1 MANKKNVETNKK
13 NTEIKNK
20 KSNEIE
26 QKKPTQKK
34 KRRLHSHLK
43 VNIPLFQSLMMILPS
58 LAKHA
63 AAESIDN
70 SSDAADQVTANNVTE
85 KDVTD
90 DHSKADS
97 SAVAL
102 QEAQTSDS
110 DVNSTLNASH
120 APHGSSSHLVPS
132 HHLSTLSHPQVHY
145 IPSVSMP
152 TISSGSNGQPTHSNA
167 PKTPALPVTFM
178 PEVIKGTYGELH
190 VDANGQYTFV
200 LNPNSPQYILL
211 NQHQPGTDHFA
222 LHLSNGS
229 SIIVQIPVT
238 GKQDTPSIS
247 GDLTGVV
254 TEDHNIDSQGL
265 LHANGKIDVI
275 DPDQNESSV
284 TPEVISGK
292 YGSLTIDADGHWQ
305 YQVDNSLSNVQA
317 LTAATSLHESFTI
330 HTKDGTPQTIDMT
343 IGGNDDNAVITGMG
357 KGSVTEESQL
367 QTSGTLSVID
377 ADTGEAHFSNTDIVG
392 SFGTLHLTDSGKWT
406 YDLDNTN
413 PAVQALGQGSTATDP
428 FTVHSADGTPHN
440 VTINVRGTNDNPVVS
455 SQSPHLPSKANIS
468 APPSGLGK
476 TIYEDVNVQNGHLHT
491 GGQLHVD
498 DKDFNESTFLPENL
512 HGAYGELKLTSQ
524 GTWSYI
530 ANNNN
535 PNIEQLNNGDTLT
548 ERFKIHT
555 KDGSVFELNVYING
569 TNDKATVST
578 ATVSI
583 DETDRAVT
591 ASGTL
596 TSTDVDNA
604 DNTFT
609 PNSISGTN
617 GDLTIDANGHWS
629 FTANSAFN
637 QLNVGDK
644 VEETFTVSSVDGTPS
659 TIKVTINGTNDK
671 ATVSSATVTIDE
683 TDKAVTTSGTLTS
696 TDVDNPDNT
705 FTPGSISG
713 TNGDLT
719 IDANGHWTFTAN
731 STFNQLNVGDKVE
744 ETFTVSSIDGT
755 TSTIKVTLNGTNDK
769 ATVSSATVA
778 IDEIDKAV
786 TTSGT
791 LTSTDV
797 DNPNNTFTPD
807 SISGTNGDLTID
819 ANGHWAF
826 AANSAFNQLNVGDKV
841 EESFTVSSV
850 DGTPSTIK
858 VTINGTNDA
867 ATVSSATVAID
878 ETDTAISTSGTLT
891 STDVDNPDNA
901 FTPDSITGT
910 NGDLTID
917 ANGHWAFTANSAFN
931 QLNVGDKVEETFTV
945 SSIDGTPSTI
955 KVTINGTNDAA
966 TVSTATVAVDETDT
980 AISTSGT
987 LTSTNV
993 DNPDNAFTPDSITGT
1008 NGDLTI
1014 DANGH
1019 WNFTANSAF
1028 NQLNV
1033 GDKIEE
1039 TFTVSSIDGTTSTIK
1054 VMINGTNDTATVS
1067 TATVSVDETDSAI
1080 TTSGTLTSTD
1090 VDNPD
1095 NTFTPDSI
1103 AGTNGDLTIDANGL
1117 WSFTANSAF
1126 NQLNVG
1132 DKVEETFTVS
1142 SVDGTTSTIKV
1153 TINGTNDAATVSS
1166 ATVAI
1171 DETDKATTT
1180 SGTLTSTDVDN
1191 PDNAF
1196 TPDSISGTNGDLTI
1210 DATGHW
1216 VFTAN
1221 SAFNQLNIGDKVEET
1236 FTVSSIDGTPSTI
1249 KVTINGTNDT
1259 ATVSSATV
1267 AIDETDKAVTTSGT
1281 LTSID
1286 VDNPDN
1292 AFTPDSISGTNGDL
1306 TIDAN
1311 GHWVFTANSAFNQL
1325 NVGDKVEETF
1335 TVSSVDGTPST
1346 IKVTINGTND
1356 TATVS
1361 SATVAIDETDIAVTT
1376 SGTLTSTDVDN
1387 PDNAFTPDSIAGTNG
1402 NLTIDTN
1409 GHWTFTANSAFN
1421 QLNVGDKVEETFTV
1435 SSIDGTPSTIKVTIN
1450 GTNDA
1455 ATVSTATV
1463 SVDETDKAVT
1473 TSGTLTST
1481 DVDNP
1486 DNTFAPDSISGTNG
1500 DLTIDAT
1507 GHWVFIANSAFN
1519 QLNVGDKVE
1528 ETFTVSSIDG
1538 TPSTIKVTIN
1548 GTNDAATVSSATVAI
1563 DETDKAVTTSGTLT
1577 STDVDNP
1584 DNAFQPDSISG
1595 TNGDLIIDASGHWMF
1610 TANSAFNQLNVG
1622 DKVEETF
1629 TMSSVDGTPSTI
1641 KVTIN
1646 GTNDTATVSSA
1657 TVAIDET
1664 DKAVTTSGTLT
1675 SIDVDNPDNAFTPDS
1690 ISGTNGDLTIDA
1702 TGHWVFIANSAFNQL
1717 NVGDKVEETFTVSS
1731 IDGTPSTIKVTI
1743 NGTNDAAT
1751 VSSAT
1756 VAIDETDKAVTT
1768 SGTLTSTDVDNP
1780 DNTFTPDSIGG
1791 TNGNLTIDANGH
1803 WIFTA
1808 NSAFNQLNI
1817 GDKVEESFTVSS
1829 VDGTPS
1835 TIKVMINGTND
1846 TATVSSATVAI
1857 DETDKA
1863 VTTSGTLTST
1873 DVDNPD
1879 NTFTPDSISGTNGDL
1894 TIDANGH
1901 WAFTANS
1908 AFNQLN
1914 VGDKVEETFTVSSV
1928 DGTPST
1934 IKVTI
1939 NGTNDAA
1946 TVSSA
1951 TVAIDETDKAVTTS
1965 GTLTSTDV
1973 DNPDNTF
1980 TPDSISGTNGDLT
1993 IDANGHWVF
2002 TASSSFNQLN
2012 VGDKVEETFTVSSID
2027 GTASTIKVTI
2037 NGTNDKAT
2045 VSTATVSVDETDK
2058 AVTTSGTLTSTDVDN
2073 PDNTFTPDSI
2083 TGTNGNLTIGA
2094 NGQWTFTPN
2103 SAFNQL
2109 NVGDKVEE
2117 TFTVTSVD
2125 GTPSTIKVTING
2137 TNDAATVSSA
2147 TIAIDETDKAVTTS
2161 GTLTSTDVDNPD
2173 NTFTPDSIAGTNGN
2187 LTIGANGQWT
2197 FTANSAFNQ
2206 LNVGDKV
2213 EETFTVSSVDGTP
2226 STIKVT
2232 INGTN
2237 DKATV
2242 SSATVAIDETDKAVT
2257 TSGTLISNDVD
2268 NPDNAFTPDSI
2279 SGTNGDL
2286 TIDANGH
2293 WVFTANSAFNQ
2304 LNVGDKVEETFTV
2317 SSIDGTPSTI
2327 KVTINGTNDAATVS
2341 SATVAIDETDKAVT
2355 TSGTLTSTD
2364 VDNPDNAFTPD
2375 SISGTN
2381 GDLTIDANGHWTFT
2395 ANSAFNQLNVGDK
2408 VEETFTVSSVDG
2420 TPSTIKVTIN
2430 GTNDAA
2436 TVSSATVAIDETDKA
2451 TTTSGTLTST
2461 DVDNPDNTFTPDSI
2475 TGANGDLTIDANGH
2489 WAFTANSAFNQLNVG
2504 DKVEET
2510 FTVSSVDGT
2519 SSTIKVTINGTNDVA
2534 TVSTATVS
2542 VDETDKAVTTS
2553 GTLTST
2559 DVDNPDN
2566 TFTPDSIVGA
2576 NGDLTIDANGHWVF
2590 TANSAF
2596 NQLNVGDKVE
2606 ETFTVTSVDGTP
2618 STIKVTINGTND
2630 AATVS
2635 SATVA
2640 IDETDKAVTTSG
2652 TLTSTDVDNTD
2663 NTFTPDSVVG
2673 SNGDLTIDANGHWTF
2688 TANSAFNQLNV
2699 GDKVEE
2705 TFTVS
2710 SIDGTPSTI
2719 KVTINGTNDAATVS
2733 SATVAIDET
2742 DKAVTTSGTLTNTD
2756 VDNPDNTFTP
2766 DSISGTNGDLT
2777 IDTNGH
2783 WVFTANSTFNQLNVG
2798 DKVEE
2803 TFTVSSIDGTPS
2815 TIKITINGT
2824 NDKAVISGTSAG
2836 AVTEESQL
2844 QTSGSLTVTDVD
2856 AGQGHFS
2863 NTDIAG
2869 TLGTLHLTNSGTWT
2883 YDLDNTNPTVQALGK
2898 GTTATDTITVHS
2910 ADGTPHQ
2917 ITITVNGTNDKAIIG
2932 GTNSGAVT
2940 EESQLQT
2947 SGTLTV
2953 TDVDTG
2959 EAHFSNTDIAGTL
2972 GTLHLT
2978 DNGTWTY
2985 DLDNTNPQVQ
2995 ALGKGA
3001 TATDTITVNSAD
3013 GTPHQITIT
3022 VNGTNDTAVI
3032 GGTSAGAVT
3041 EETQLQTSGSLT
3053 ITDTDT
3059 GEAHF
3064 SNTDIKGSLGTLHL
3078 TDAGQWTYDLDN
3090 TNPTVQAL
3098 GKGAAT
3104 TDTITVTSADG
3115 TTHQVTIAVN
3125 GTNDKA
3131 IITGTNT
3138 GAVTED
3144 QDLTNQ
3150 LNVHPNYMLT
3160 QGKLFIT
3167 DVDTNEAT
3175 FPMQSGI
3182 VGDHGIGS
3190 FTLIPSGIWLFSADS
3205 KQAAVQALGVG
3216 ETLTESTT
3224 ITSVDGTQKT
3234 ILITIN
3240 GTNDA
3245 PVITPVAT
3253 QTVTEDGSKTIT
3265 FHATDID
3272 TTDTLTPSVSATHGS
3287 ASLNAQGEIVFTPDA
3302 NYNGPASVV
3311 LSVTD
3316 GHTTTS
3322 QTINVDVTPAN
3333 DAPVINPI
3341 VPVSATED
3349 GAVVT
3354 GQLTSTD
3361 IDTGDTATFTTTSTQ
3376 GGFTLN
3382 ADGSY
3387 NLDPTDASF
3396 QHLKAGEI
3404 STFTIPVTVTDSA
3417 GATDTKDLVITVTGT
3432 NDTPVI
3438 SGVDT
3443 GALKE
3448 DVSVNPQSNELTATG
3463 KLDIVDIDTG
3473 EGSFISHGFN
3483 KTALQG
3489 HYGKLEISQDGSWS
3503 YSADNSQTAIQSL
3516 GEGEQLTDTI
3526 KVTSK
3531 DGTTHDVVVT
3541 INGTNDTAVIGGTSA
3556 GAVTEETQLQTS
3568 GTLTVTD
3575 TDTGE
3580 AHFANTDIQGTLGT
3594 LHLTDNGAWTYDL
3607 DNTNPAVQALG
3618 NGATATD
3625 TITVHSADG
3634 TPHQVTIT
3642 VNGTND
3648 NAVVGGVDTAS
3659 VTEKAAG
3666 DNMSP
3671 DHAQSGMATL
3681 RVSTLNANGHLSV
3694 IDPDSGQS
3702 GFADNNVGY
3711 NYHGTYGDLIL
3722 NPNGDWN
3729 YYADAGSLSHIG
3741 GRPTTRGSAI
3751 DKLGEGET
3759 LTDTITVHTKDGTP
3773 HNIVI
3778 TINGSNDRPYCSS
3791 EVQLN
3796 AGTEDTRQT
3805 ITAAQLL
3812 QNSIDVDKNDSGLLT
3827 VANLHPDHGSI
3838 LDNQN
3843 GTYTFT
3849 PEKDYNGKVHFTYDV
3864 KDAHGDVTHT
3874 GATSSLSAVADKAVI
3889 SGSDTGTIIE
3899 DHNVGHSSLQ
3909 PVVASGL
3916 LSVTDPDAG
3925 QDHFQVNL
3933 LLGEQ
3938 AIHDPF
3944 GGFLR
3949 ITPSGA
3955 WGYEVANS
3963 RLQSLAEGE
3972 VEKVVYRVYSADHTA
3987 HDITITVTGT
3997 NDQPSITAT
4006 TLAHGTEDTHYQM
4019 QVSQFGFSDI
4029 DTGDTLHSIAI
4040 TDLPS
4045 ATQGKFVLDGHDV
4058 TAGQHIPTADISK
4071 LQFIPAQDFNGD
4083 VQFKYTVNDGHDDS
4097 QEATNTLHI
4106 DAVGDKAV
4114 ISGVD
4119 TGDVYEN
4126 RNPDMSPD
4134 FAQSGMAHL
4143 TNSMIHVEGQLTI
4156 IDPDTGENS
4165 FDSKGIGYTYHG
4177 KYGHL
4182 ILNTDGK
4189 WFYGVATGTAD
4200 VNGGL
4205 TTNVGSTIDQLGAN
4219 ETLTDT
4225 ITIQSKDGTTHDI
4238 VITIHG
4244 DNDRPYCS
4252 SEVQL
4257 NSGKEDLAQTITATE
4272 LLANTIDVDSN
4283 DLGKLTVANLHAD
4296 HGSILDNQDGT
4307 YTFTPTKDY
4316 NGQIHFSYD
4325 VTDAHGGTTHTG
4337 ASTTLTATPDGA
4349 IISEVT
4355 TDHVTEDG
4363 SHSSHNAGVTTE
4375 LANGRLQVVDP
4386 DSGENKFQYS
4396 QFGESTVHDPFGGM
4410 LRIDSM
4416 GNWGYSVNNANLQ
4429 HLAQGQT
4436 ETVIYRVHSYDG
4448 TAYELHID
4456 VVGTNDAPTVT
4467 QVALSNG
4474 TEDTHY
4480 QMQASQFGFTDVD
4493 SGDTLHSVA
4502 ITDLPPATQG
4512 KFVLDGH
4519 DVTAGQHIP
4528 TADISKL
4535 QFVPAQD
4542 FNGDVQFK
4550 YTVNDGHDDSQEAT
4564 NTLHI
4569 DAVGDT
4575 AVITG
4580 TTTGDVDEGHGTYHD
4595 RSPNYAQLGM
4605 AKLTNDPLYT
4615 DGKLEII
4622 DPDTGEAQFDTKGI
4636 GYSYHGTYGQ
4646 LILNADGNWHYK
4658 VTVGSNQQNV
4668 ATKIDQLGDG
4678 QELTDTIT
4686 IYSKDGTA
4694 QDIVITI
4701 HGDNDRPYISSEVTL
4716 STGTED
4722 TALTFT
4728 KADLLAN
4735 TVDVDANDA
4744 GKLSIANLLVDH
4756 GSVVDNKD
4764 GTYTFTPTKDYN
4776 GQVHFSYDV
4785 TDAHGG
4791 TTHTGANTSLAAV
4804 NDAATFTGDSS
4815 SIKEDTNIHHNAHIT
4830 GSATIPDALSC
4841 HGHLIVS
4848 DADGHGEAALDL
4860 KGQPKI
4866 SLDGTYGHFD
4876 ITSTG
4881 TWVYKAD
4888 NKSTPIQDLDNG
4900 QTLTDSIEVTSK
4912 DGTKHSITVTING
4925 TTDDPTLHSLSD
4937 SGVQHSGPVEGNLL
4951 TGSGTDQGLSGAA
4964 TDTDSNAHLVL
4975 QDIQIKDPV
4984 SGYVAVRPGQ
4994 PHTMAGIG
5002 TLAIEANGHYTFTP
5016 EAGFTGKVPSMV
5028 YRVGDDGGNPIGDS
5042 SQNSLSIE
5050 VTPPLQHAPTV
5061 TGQTVSTNEDI
5072 TRTITTSEFGYSDQ
5086 DGDALQFVTISSI
5099 PSHGSLLLNGNAVT
5113 ANQQISKADLDAG
5126 HLTFTPNNNENGANY
5141 AQFTFT
5147 ANDGHKNSAGA
5158 TMVVDVNAV
5167 NDAPIVGSSFISSLE
5182 DKPHAFTTAD
5192 FKYSDIDGDALNH
5205 ITITNVAHG
5214 VLSLN
5219 GTTVNVGDDVS
5230 ASDVSSLIFTPT
5242 HNYFSSGVSGLGAV
5256 QFTANDGHL
5265 DSKEGS
5271 ILINIASVADP
5282 ATFSGDS
5289 TGVAKEDITLQ
5300 ASGTLTASD
5309 PDGTAGFT
5317 AVQGGAG
5324 IAGSKGYGHAHID
5337 VNGHWTYDLD
5347 NNHPI
5352 VQQLG
5357 EGQTDTETIT
5367 VQSADGTHH
5376 DIVVTITGTNDA
5388 PILGVNQ
5395 TSSTAG
5401 TLTETDVDVNDTH
5414 TFSIVSST
5422 GQFGSLSVDPN
5433 TGDYIYT
5440 PNTSITGMSYNS
5452 ATNSYHGVDV
5462 FEVKVSDGHTEDSK
5476 FITFDASGHVT
5487 MSPTGSLVTSTTVL
5501 HQPVVTTTQPT
5512 LPSGTNVAPT
5522 NTVTLDLASTSDSG
5536 SSQTD
5541 NLTNDTTPTITGHT
5555 DIPFSK
5561 VTIYDGSTPVG
5572 HSVSDASGQYS
5583 VAVSSLSEGDHNLS
5597 AKALAPS
5604 SVLPAT
5610 SSLLSVHIDTQVH
5623 VGIQTDP
5630 ITADNV
5636 INAQESNSSID
5647 ITGSVSGD
5655 YNAGDIVTLDVNRTQ
5670 HTGVV
5675 DAKGH
5680 YSIAVPGSELIAD
5693 ADQKIEASVA
5703 VTDTAGNSAHA
5714 TADVTYQVDT
5724 QVSVPTITFENA
5736 GADNLYSKAE
5746 IARGQANTITATVT
5760 PPGDAKIGEHLVVN
5774 GQDHVLDAHTLQHGI
5789 QIEVHPGSNVQATMT
5804 DEHGNTAGSQGFAAS
5819 AIPEPIIVR
5828 PPSGSH
5834 QVSGTLGVP
5843 PLLPSLTPVPTA
5855 QSGWRIHLPNGQ
5867 YVTSHHGQY
5876 GTLTID
5882 PQTGHLHYQEQ
5893 AQVHTG
5899 PHGSASGIGQHEDKF
5914 EVALQGSNQDEVVA
5928 HVNIQILS
5936 HGPGNSGKLTVGTEV
5951 VDMTI
5956 TPLVHTS
5963 HPAPPPPPPVQ
5974 HDEPD
5979 MASQADFTVTLSD
5992 DSNLDLT
5999 QQTHQEPDQK
6009 TSHHGAAAY
6018 LDALGIKPDATST
6031 TVHDQPADMDIV
6043 LAQVDQQDATTHDQA
6058 HLDMSDALEHHDANI
6073 NHNQDDEHHHNDI
6086 DGLPDIDPN
6095 S

>member
-1 MANKKNVETNKK
+1 MANKKNVEANKK

-20 KSNEIE
+20 KSNKLE

-90 DHSKADS
+90 DHNKADS

-110 DVNSTLNASH
+110 DVNSTLSASH
-120 APHGSSSHLVPS
+120 AAHGSSSHLVPS

-152 TISSGSNGQPTHSNA
+152 TISSGSNGQPIHSNA
-167 PKTPALPVTFM
+167 PTTPALPVTFM

-343 IGGNDDNAVITGMG
+343 IGGNDDNAVITGVDAGTLTEDLTTQVQGQLSVTDSDLGEDHFQASQVTSNFGTLSITKDGAWTYSLDNNNPVVQRLGQGSTATDIVTVHSADGTAHQVMVTING
-357 KGSVTEESQL
+357 TNDHAVITSSTANSPSSFFAIGTSNGSSQVTEDKDLTVSGQLNITDIDSKEAHFSNSDLKGTLGTLHLKDNGDWTYDLDNKNPQVQALGQGSATTDIITIHSADGTPHQIAITVNGTNDKAVISGTSAGAVTEESQL
-367 QTSGTLSVID
+367 QTSGILTVTD
-377 ADTGEAHFSNTDIVG
+377 VDTGEAHFATSSTGSTDIAG
-392 SFGTLHLTDSGKWT
+392 SFGTLHLTDTGSWT

-413 PAVQALGQGSTATDP
+413 PTVQALGKGSTATDTI
-428 FTVHSADGTPHN
+428 TVHSADGTPHQ
-440 VTINVRGTNDNPVVS
+440 VTITV
-455 SQSPHLPSKANIS
+455 
-468 APPSGLGK
+468 
-476 TIYEDVNVQNGHLHT
+476 
-491 GGQLHVD
+491 
-498 DKDFNESTFLPENL
+498 
-512 HGAYGELKLTSQ
+512 
-524 GTWSYI
+524 
-530 ANNNN
+530 
-535 PNIEQLNNGDTLT
+535 
-548 ERFKIHT
+548 
-555 KDGSVFELNVYING
+555 NG
-569 TNDKATVST
+569 TNDA
-578 ATVSI
+578 
-583 DETDRAVT
+583 
-591 ASGTL
+591 
-596 TSTDVDNA
+596 
-604 DNTFT
+604 
-609 PNSISGTN
+609 
-617 GDLTIDANGHWS
+617 
-629 FTANSAFN
+629 
-637 QLNVGDK
+637 
-644 VEETFTVSSVDGTPS
+644 
-659 TIKVTINGTNDK
+659 
-671 ATVSSATVTIDE
+671 ATVSSATVAIYE

-696 TDVDNPDNT
+696 TDVDNPDNA

-719 IDANGHWTFTAN
+719 IDANGHW
-731 STFNQLNVGDKVE
+731 
-744 ETFTVSSIDGT
+744 
-755 TSTIKVTLNGTNDK
+755 
-769 ATVSSATVA
+769 
-778 IDEIDKAV
+778 
-786 TTSGT
+786 
-791 LTSTDV
+791 
-797 DNPNNTFTPD
+797 
-807 SISGTNGDLTID
+807 
-819 ANGHWAF
+819 
-826 AANSAFNQLNVGDKV
+826 
-841 EESFTVSSV
+841 
-850 DGTPSTIK
+850 
-858 VTINGTNDA
+858 
-867 ATVSSATVAID
+867 
-878 ETDTAISTSGTLT
+878 
-891 STDVDNPDNA
+891 
-901 FTPDSITGT
+901 
-910 NGDLTID
+910 
-917 ANGHWAFTANSAFN
+917 AFTAN
-931 QLNVGDKVEETFTV
+931 G
-945 SSIDGTPSTI
+945 
-955 KVTINGTNDAA
+955 
-966 TVSTATVAVDETDT
+966 
-980 AISTSGT
+980 
-987 LTSTNV
+987 
-993 DNPDNAFTPDSITGT
+993 
-1008 NGDLTI
+1008 
-1014 DANGH
+1014 
-1019 WNFTANSAF
+1019 
-1028 NQLNV
+1028 
-1033 GDKIEE
+1033 
-1039 TFTVSSIDGTTSTIK
+1039 
-1054 VMINGTNDTATVS
+1054 
-1067 TATVSVDETDSAI
+1067 
-1080 TTSGTLTSTD
+1080 
-1090 VDNPD
+1090 
-1095 NTFTPDSI
+1095 
-1103 AGTNGDLTIDANGL
+1103 
-1117 WSFTANSAF
+1117 
-1126 NQLNVG
+1126 
-1132 DKVEETFTVS
+1132 
-1142 SVDGTTSTIKV
+1142 
-1153 TINGTNDAATVSS
+1153 
-1166 ATVAI
+1166 
-1171 DETDKATTT
+1171 
-1180 SGTLTSTDVDN
+1180 
-1191 PDNAF
+1191 
-1196 TPDSISGTNGDLTI
+1196 
-1210 DATGHW
+1210 
-1216 VFTAN
+1216 
-1221 SAFNQLNIGDKVEET
+1221 
-1236 FTVSSIDGTPSTI
+1236 
-1249 KVTINGTNDT
+1249 
-1259 ATVSSATV
+1259 
-1267 AIDETDKAVTTSGT
+1267 
-1281 LTSID
+1281 
-1286 VDNPDN
+1286 
-1292 AFTPDSISGTNGDL
+1292 
-1306 TIDAN
+1306 
-1311 GHWVFTANSAFNQL
+1311 AFNQL

-1361 SATVAIDETDIAVTT
+1361 SATVAIDETD
-1376 SGTLTSTDVDN
+1376 
-1387 PDNAFTPDSIAGTNG
+1387 
-1402 NLTIDTN
+1402 
-1409 GHWTFTANSAFN
+1409 
-1421 QLNVGDKVEETFTV
+1421 
-1435 SSIDGTPSTIKVTIN
+1435 
-1450 GTNDA
+1450 
-1455 ATVSTATV
+1455 
-1463 SVDETDKAVT
+1463 
-1473 TSGTLTST
+1473 
-1481 DVDNP
+1481 
-1486 DNTFAPDSISGTNG
+1486 
-1500 DLTIDAT
+1500 
-1507 GHWVFIANSAFN
+1507 
-1519 QLNVGDKVE
+1519 
-1528 ETFTVSSIDG
+1528 
-1538 TPSTIKVTIN
+1538 
-1548 GTNDAATVSSATVAI
+1548 
-1563 DETDKAVTTSGTLT
+1563 
-1577 STDVDNP
+1577 
-1584 DNAFQPDSISG
+1584 
-1595 TNGDLIIDASGHWMF
+1595 
-1610 TANSAFNQLNVG
+1610 
-1622 DKVEETF
+1622 
-1629 TMSSVDGTPSTI
+1629 
-1641 KVTIN
+1641 
-1646 GTNDTATVSSA
+1646 
-1657 TVAIDET
+1657 
-1664 DKAVTTSGTLT
+1664 
-1675 SIDVDNPDNAFTPDS
+1675 
-1690 ISGTNGDLTIDA
+1690 
-1702 TGHWVFIANSAFNQL
+1702 
-1717 NVGDKVEETFTVSS
+1717 
-1731 IDGTPSTIKVTI
+1731 
-1743 NGTNDAAT
+1743 
-1751 VSSAT
+1751 
-1756 VAIDETDKAVTT
+1756 
-1768 SGTLTSTDVDNP
+1768 
-1780 DNTFTPDSIGG
+1780 
-1791 TNGNLTIDANGH
+1791 
-1803 WIFTA
+1803 
-1808 NSAFNQLNI
+1808 
-1817 GDKVEESFTVSS
+1817 
-1829 VDGTPS
+1829 
-1835 TIKVMINGTND
+1835 
-1846 TATVSSATVAI
+1846 
-1857 DETDKA
+1857 
-1863 VTTSGTLTST
+1863 
-1873 DVDNPD
+1873 
-1879 NTFTPDSISGTNGDL
+1879 
-1894 TIDANGH
+1894 
-1901 WAFTANS
+1901 
-1908 AFNQLN
+1908 
-1914 VGDKVEETFTVSSV
+1914 
-1928 DGTPST
+1928 
-1934 IKVTI
+1934 
-1939 NGTNDAA
+1939 
-1946 TVSSA
+1946 
-1951 TVAIDETDKAVTTS
+1951 
-1965 GTLTSTDV
+1965 
-1973 DNPDNTF
+1973 
-1980 TPDSISGTNGDLT
+1980 
-1993 IDANGHWVF
+1993 
-2002 TASSSFNQLN
+2002 
-2012 VGDKVEETFTVSSID
+2012 
-2027 GTASTIKVTI
+2027 
-2037 NGTNDKAT
+2037 
-2045 VSTATVSVDETDK
+2045 
-2058 AVTTSGTLTSTDVDN
+2058 
-2073 PDNTFTPDSI
+2073 
-2083 TGTNGNLTIGA
+2083 
-2094 NGQWTFTPN
+2094 
-2103 SAFNQL
+2103 
-2109 NVGDKVEE
+2109 
-2117 TFTVTSVD
+2117 
-2125 GTPSTIKVTING
+2125 
-2137 TNDAATVSSA
+2137 
-2147 TIAIDETDKAVTTS
+2147 KAVTTS

-2173 NTFTPDSIAGTNGN
+2173 NTFTPDSIAGTNG
-2187 LTIGANGQWT
+2187 
-2197 FTANSAFNQ
+2197 
-2206 LNVGDKV
+2206 
-2213 EETFTVSSVDGTP
+2213 
-2226 STIKVT
+2226 
-2232 INGTN
+2232 
-2237 DKATV
+2237 
-2242 SSATVAIDETDKAVT
+2242 
-2257 TSGTLISNDVD
+2257 
-2268 NPDNAFTPDSI
+2268 
-2279 SGTNGDL
+2279 DL
-2286 TIDANGH
+2286 TIDATGH

-2304 LNVGDKVEETFTV
+2304 LN
-2317 SSIDGTPSTI
+2317 I
-2327 KVTINGTNDAATVS
+2327 
-2341 SATVAIDETDKAVT
+2341 
-2355 TSGTLTSTD
+2355 
-2364 VDNPDNAFTPD
+2364 
-2375 SISGTN
+2375 
-2381 GDLTIDANGHWTFT
+2381 
-2395 ANSAFNQLNVGDK
+2395 GDK
-2408 VEETFTVSSVDG
+2408 VEETFTVSSV
-2420 TPSTIKVTIN
+2420 
-2430 GTNDAA
+2430 
-2436 TVSSATVAIDETDKA
+2436 
-2451 TTTSGTLTST
+2451 
-2461 DVDNPDNTFTPDSI
+2461 
-2475 TGANGDLTIDANGH
+2475 
-2489 WAFTANSAFNQLNVG
+2489 
-2504 DKVEET
+2504 
-2510 FTVSSVDGT
+2510 
-2519 SSTIKVTINGTNDVA
+2519 
-2534 TVSTATVS
+2534 
-2542 VDETDKAVTTS
+2542 
-2553 GTLTST
+2553 
-2559 DVDNPDN
+2559 
-2566 TFTPDSIVGA
+2566 
-2576 NGDLTIDANGHWVF
+2576 
-2590 TANSAF
+2590 
-2596 NQLNVGDKVE
+2596 
-2606 ETFTVTSVDGTP
+2606 
-2618 STIKVTINGTND
+2618 
-2630 AATVS
+2630 
-2635 SATVA
+2635 
-2640 IDETDKAVTTSG
+2640 
-2652 TLTSTDVDNTD
+2652 
-2663 NTFTPDSVVG
+2663 
-2673 SNGDLTIDANGHWTF
+2673 
-2688 TANSAFNQLNV
+2688 
-2699 GDKVEE
+2699 
-2705 TFTVS
+2705 
-2710 SIDGTPSTI
+2710 
-2719 KVTINGTNDAATVS
+2719 
-2733 SATVAIDET
+2733 
-2742 DKAVTTSGTLTNTD
+2742 
-2756 VDNPDNTFTP
+2756 
-2766 DSISGTNGDLT
+2766 
-2777 IDTNGH
+2777 
-2783 WVFTANSTFNQLNVG
+2783 
-2798 DKVEE
+2798 
-2803 TFTVSSIDGTPS
+2803 DGTPS

-2856 AGQGHFS
+2856 AGQAHFS

-2917 ITITVNGTNDKAIIG
+2917 ITITVNGTNDKAIFG

-2959 EAHFSNTDIAGTL
+2959 EAHFSNTDIVGNMGTLHLTDSGSWTYALDNTNPNVQALGKGATATDTITVHSADGTPHQITITVNGTNDKAIIGGTNSGAVTEESQLQTSGTLTVTDVDTGEAHFSNIDIAGTL

-2978 DNGTWTY
+2978 DTGTWTY

-3098 GKGAAT
+3098 GKSAAT

-3131 IITGTNT
+3131 VITGTNT

-3234 ILITIN
+3234 ILVTIN

-3302 NYNGPASVV
+3302 NYNGPATVV

-3382 ADGSY
+3382 TDGSY

-3448 DVSVNPQSNELTATG
+3448 DVSANPQSNELTATG

-3473 EGSFISHGFN
+3473 EGSFVSHGFN

-3503 YSADNSQTAIQSL
+3503 YSADNSQTAVQSL

-3541 INGTNDTAVIGGTSA
+3541 INGTNDKAVIGGSNT
-3556 GAVTEETQLQTS
+3556 GAVTEESQLQTS

-3575 TDTGE
+3575 VDTGE
-3580 AHFANTDIQGTLGT
+3580 AHFANTDIQGSLGT

-3729 YYADAGSLSHIG
+3729 YYADAGSLTHIG

-3864 KDAHGDVTHT
+3864 KDAHGGVTHT

-3997 NDQPSITAT
+3997 NDQPTITAT

-4019 QVSQFGFSDI
+4019 QSSQFGFNDI
-4029 DTGDTLHSIAI
+4029 DTGDTLHSI
-4040 TDLPS
+4040 
-4045 ATQGKFVLDGHDV
+4045 
-4058 TAGQHIPTADISK
+4058 
-4071 LQFIPAQDFNGD
+4071 
-4083 VQFKYTVNDGHDDS
+4083 
-4097 QEATNTLHI
+4097 
-4106 DAVGDKAV
+4106 
-4114 ISGVD
+4114 
-4119 TGDVYEN
+4119 
-4126 RNPDMSPD
+4126 
-4134 FAQSGMAHL
+4134 
-4143 TNSMIHVEGQLTI
+4143 
-4156 IDPDTGENS
+4156 
-4165 FDSKGIGYTYHG
+4165 
-4177 KYGHL
+4177 
-4182 ILNTDGK
+4182 
-4189 WFYGVATGTAD
+4189 
-4200 VNGGL
+4200 
-4205 TTNVGSTIDQLGAN
+4205 
-4219 ETLTDT
+4219 
-4225 ITIQSKDGTTHDI
+4225 
-4238 VITIHG
+4238 
-4244 DNDRPYCS
+4244 
-4252 SEVQL
+4252 
-4257 NSGKEDLAQTITATE
+4257 
-4272 LLANTIDVDSN
+4272 
-4283 DLGKLTVANLHAD
+4283 
-4296 HGSILDNQDGT
+4296 
-4307 YTFTPTKDY
+4307 
-4316 NGQIHFSYD
+4316 
-4325 VTDAHGGTTHTG
+4325 
-4337 ASTTLTATPDGA
+4337 
-4349 IISEVT
+4349 
-4355 TDHVTEDG
+4355 
-4363 SHSSHNAGVTTE
+4363 
-4375 LANGRLQVVDP
+4375 
-4386 DSGENKFQYS
+4386 
-4396 QFGESTVHDPFGGM
+4396 
-4410 LRIDSM
+4410 
-4416 GNWGYSVNNANLQ
+4416 
-4429 HLAQGQT
+4429 
-4436 ETVIYRVHSYDG
+4436 
-4448 TAYELHID
+4448 
-4456 VVGTNDAPTVT
+4456 
-4467 QVALSNG
+4467 
-4474 TEDTHY
+4474 
-4480 QMQASQFGFTDVD
+4480 
-4493 SGDTLHSVA
+4493 A

-4744 GKLSIANLLVDH
+4744 GKLSIENLLVDH

-4791 TTHTGANTSLAAV
+4791 TTHTGAITTLAAV
-4804 NDAATFTGDSS
+4804 NDAATFAGDSS

-4888 NKSTPIQDLDNG
+4888 NKSTQIQDLDNG

-4925 TTDDPTLHSLSD
+4925 TTDAPTLHSLSD

-5072 TRTITTSEFGYSDQ
+5072 TRTFTTSEFGYSDQ

-5099 PSHGSLLLNGNAVT
+5099 PSHGLLLLNGNAVT
-5113 ANQQISKADLDAG
+5113 ANQQISKSAR
-5126 HLTFTPNNNENGANY
+5126 LT
-5141 AQFTFT
+5141 
-5147 ANDGHKNSAGA
+5147 
-5158 TMVVDVNAV
+5158 
-5167 NDAPIVGSSFISSLE
+5167 
-5182 DKPHAFTTAD
+5182 
-5192 FKYSDIDGDALNH
+5192 
-5205 ITITNVAHG
+5205 
-5214 VLSLN
+5214 
-5219 GTTVNVGDDVS
+5219 
-5230 ASDVSSLIFTPT
+5230 
-5242 HNYFSSGVSGLGAV
+5242 
-5256 QFTANDGHL
+5256 
-5265 DSKEGS
+5265 
-5271 ILINIASVADP
+5271 
-5282 ATFSGDS
+5282 
-5289 TGVAKEDITLQ
+5289 
-5300 ASGTLTASD
+5300 
-5309 PDGTAGFT
+5309 
-5317 AVQGGAG
+5317 
-5324 IAGSKGYGHAHID
+5324 
-5337 VNGHWTYDLD
+5337 
-5347 NNHPI
+5347 
-5352 VQQLG
+5352 
-5357 EGQTDTETIT
+5357 
-5367 VQSADGTHH
+5367 
-5376 DIVVTITGTNDA
+5376 
-5388 PILGVNQ
+5388 
-5395 TSSTAG
+5395 
-5401 TLTETDVDVNDTH
+5401 
-5414 TFSIVSST
+5414 
-5422 GQFGSLSVDPN
+5422 
-5433 TGDYIYT
+5433 
-5440 PNTSITGMSYNS
+5440 
-5452 ATNSYHGVDV
+5452 
-5462 FEVKVSDGHTEDSK
+5462 
-5476 FITFDASGHVT
+5476 
-5487 MSPTGSLVTSTTVL
+5487 
-5501 HQPVVTTTQPT
+5501 
-5512 LPSGTNVAPT
+5512 
-5522 NTVTLDLASTSDSG
+5522 
-5536 SSQTD
+5536 
-5541 NLTNDTTPTITGHT
+5541 
-5555 DIPFSK
+5555 
-5561 VTIYDGSTPVG
+5561 
-5572 HSVSDASGQYS
+5572 
-5583 VAVSSLSEGDHNLS
+5583 
-5597 AKALAPS
+5597 
-5604 SVLPAT
+5604 
-5610 SSLLSVHIDTQVH
+5610 
-5623 VGIQTDP
+5623 
-5630 ITADNV
+5630 
-5636 INAQESNSSID
+5636 
-5647 ITGSVSGD
+5647 
-5655 YNAGDIVTLDVNRTQ
+5655 
-5670 HTGVV
+5670 
-5675 DAKGH
+5675 
-5680 YSIAVPGSELIAD
+5680 
-5693 ADQKIEASVA
+5693 
-5703 VTDTAGNSAHA
+5703 
-5714 TADVTYQVDT
+5714 
-5724 QVSVPTITFENA
+5724 
-5736 GADNLYSKAE
+5736 
-5746 IARGQANTITATVT
+5746 
-5760 PPGDAKIGEHLVVN
+5760 
-5774 GQDHVLDAHTLQHGI
+5774 
-5789 QIEVHPGSNVQATMT
+5789 
-5804 DEHGNTAGSQGFAAS
+5804 
-5819 AIPEPIIVR
+5819 
-5828 PPSGSH
+5828 
-5834 QVSGTLGVP
+5834 
-5843 PLLPSLTPVPTA
+5843 
-5855 QSGWRIHLPNGQ
+5855 
-5867 YVTSHHGQY
+5867 
-5876 GTLTID
+5876 
-5882 PQTGHLHYQEQ
+5882 
-5893 AQVHTG
+5893 
-5899 PHGSASGIGQHEDKF
+5899 
-5914 EVALQGSNQDEVVA
+5914 
-5928 HVNIQILS
+5928 
-5936 HGPGNSGKLTVGTEV
+5936 
-5951 VDMTI
+5951 
-5956 TPLVHTS
+5956 
-5963 HPAPPPPPPVQ
+5963 
-5974 HDEPD
+5974 
-5979 MASQADFTVTLSD
+5979 
-5992 DSNLDLT
+5992 
-5999 QQTHQEPDQK
+5999 
-6009 TSHHGAAAY
+6009 
-6018 LDALGIKPDATST
+6018 
-6031 TVHDQPADMDIV
+6031 
-6043 LAQVDQQDATTHDQA
+6043 
-6058 HLDMSDALEHHDANI
+6058 
-6073 NHNQDDEHHHNDI
+6073 
-6086 DGLPDIDPN
+6086 
-6095 S
+6095 

>member
-1 MANKKNVETNKK
+1 MIKMANKKNVKANKK

-20 KSNEIE
+20 KSNELE

-167 PKTPALPVTFM
+167 PTTPALPVTFM

-190 VDANGQYTFV
+190 VDANGQYTFI

-343 IGGNDDNAVITGMG
+343 IGGNDDNAFITGVDAGTLTEDLTTQVQGQLSVTDSDLGEDHFQASQVTSNFGTLSITKDGAWTYNLDNNNPVVQRLGQGSTATDIVTVHSADGTAHQVMVTINGTNDHAVITSSTANSPSSFFAIGKSNGSSQVTEDKDLTVSGQLNITDIDSKEAHFSNSDLKGTLGTLHLKDNGDWSYDLDNKKPQVQALG
-357 KGSVTEESQL
+357 KGSSTTDIITIHSADGTPHQITITVNGTNDKAVISGTSAGVVTEESQL
-367 QTSGTLSVID
+367 QTSGTLAVTD
-377 ADTGEAHFSNTDIVG
+377 VDTGEAHFSNTDIVG
-392 SFGTLHLTDSGKWT
+392 SFGTLHLTDTGSWT

-413 PAVQALGQGSTATDP
+413 PNVQALGKGATATDTI
-428 FTVHSADGTPHN
+428 TVHSADGTPHQ
-440 VTINVRGTNDNPVVS
+440 VTI
-455 SQSPHLPSKANIS
+455 
-468 APPSGLGK
+468 
-476 TIYEDVNVQNGHLHT
+476 
-491 GGQLHVD
+491 
-498 DKDFNESTFLPENL
+498 
-512 HGAYGELKLTSQ
+512 
-524 GTWSYI
+524 
-530 ANNNN
+530 
-535 PNIEQLNNGDTLT
+535 
-548 ERFKIHT
+548 
-555 KDGSVFELNVYING
+555 
-569 TNDKATVST
+569 TV
-578 ATVSI
+578 
-583 DETDRAVT
+583 
-591 ASGTL
+591 
-596 TSTDVDNA
+596 
-604 DNTFT
+604 
-609 PNSISGTN
+609 
-617 GDLTIDANGHWS
+617 
-629 FTANSAFN
+629 
-637 QLNVGDK
+637 
-644 VEETFTVSSVDGTPS
+644 
-659 TIKVTINGTNDK
+659 
-671 ATVSSATVTIDE
+671 
-683 TDKAVTTSGTLTS
+683 
-696 TDVDNPDNT
+696 
-705 FTPGSISG
+705 
-713 TNGDLT
+713 
-719 IDANGHWTFTAN
+719 
-731 STFNQLNVGDKVE
+731 
-744 ETFTVSSIDGT
+744 
-755 TSTIKVTLNGTNDK
+755 
-769 ATVSSATVA
+769 
-778 IDEIDKAV
+778 
-786 TTSGT
+786 
-791 LTSTDV
+791 
-797 DNPNNTFTPD
+797 
-807 SISGTNGDLTID
+807 
-819 ANGHWAF
+819 
-826 AANSAFNQLNVGDKV
+826 
-841 EESFTVSSV
+841 
-850 DGTPSTIK
+850 
-858 VTINGTNDA
+858 NGTNDA
-867 ATVSSATVAID
+867 ATVSSATVAIY
-878 ETDTAISTSGTLT
+878 ETDKAVTTSGTLT

-910 NGDLTID
+910 NGNLTIG
-917 ANGHWAFTANSAFN
+917 ANGQWTFTANSAFN
-931 QLNVGDKVEETFTV
+931 QLNV
-945 SSIDGTPSTI
+945 
-955 KVTINGTNDAA
+955 
-966 TVSTATVAVDETDT
+966 
-980 AISTSGT
+980 
-987 LTSTNV
+987 
-993 DNPDNAFTPDSITGT
+993 
-1008 NGDLTI
+1008 
-1014 DANGH
+1014 
-1019 WNFTANSAF
+1019 
-1028 NQLNV
+1028 
-1033 GDKIEE
+1033 
-1039 TFTVSSIDGTTSTIK
+1039 
-1054 VMINGTNDTATVS
+1054 
-1067 TATVSVDETDSAI
+1067 
-1080 TTSGTLTSTD
+1080 
-1090 VDNPD
+1090 
-1095 NTFTPDSI
+1095 
-1103 AGTNGDLTIDANGL
+1103 
-1117 WSFTANSAF
+1117 
-1126 NQLNVG
+1126 
-1132 DKVEETFTVS
+1132 
-1142 SVDGTTSTIKV
+1142 
-1153 TINGTNDAATVSS
+1153 
-1166 ATVAI
+1166 
-1171 DETDKATTT
+1171 
-1180 SGTLTSTDVDN
+1180 
-1191 PDNAF
+1191 
-1196 TPDSISGTNGDLTI
+1196 
-1210 DATGHW
+1210 
-1216 VFTAN
+1216 
-1221 SAFNQLNIGDKVEET
+1221 GDKVEET

-1281 LTSID
+1281 LTS
-1286 VDNPDN
+1286 
-1292 AFTPDSISGTNGDL
+1292 
-1306 TIDAN
+1306 
-1311 GHWVFTANSAFNQL
+1311 
-1325 NVGDKVEETF
+1325 
-1335 TVSSVDGTPST
+1335 
-1346 IKVTINGTND
+1346 
-1356 TATVS
+1356 
-1361 SATVAIDETDIAVTT
+1361 
-1376 SGTLTSTDVDN
+1376 TDVDN

-1402 NLTIDTN
+1402 DLTIDTN
-1409 GHWTFTANSAFN
+1409 GHW
-1421 QLNVGDKVEETFTV
+1421 
-1435 SSIDGTPSTIKVTIN
+1435 
-1450 GTNDA
+1450 
-1455 ATVSTATV
+1455 
-1463 SVDETDKAVT
+1463 
-1473 TSGTLTST
+1473 
-1481 DVDNP
+1481 
-1486 DNTFAPDSISGTNG
+1486 
-1500 DLTIDAT
+1500 
-1507 GHWVFIANSAFN
+1507 
-1519 QLNVGDKVE
+1519 
-1528 ETFTVSSIDG
+1528 
-1538 TPSTIKVTIN
+1538 
-1548 GTNDAATVSSATVAI
+1548 
-1563 DETDKAVTTSGTLT
+1563 
-1577 STDVDNP
+1577 
-1584 DNAFQPDSISG
+1584 
-1595 TNGDLIIDASGHWMF
+1595 
-1610 TANSAFNQLNVG
+1610 
-1622 DKVEETF
+1622 
-1629 TMSSVDGTPSTI
+1629 
-1641 KVTIN
+1641 
-1646 GTNDTATVSSA
+1646 
-1657 TVAIDET
+1657 
-1664 DKAVTTSGTLT
+1664 
-1675 SIDVDNPDNAFTPDS
+1675 
-1690 ISGTNGDLTIDA
+1690 
-1702 TGHWVFIANSAFNQL
+1702 
-1717 NVGDKVEETFTVSS
+1717 
-1731 IDGTPSTIKVTI
+1731 
-1743 NGTNDAAT
+1743 
-1751 VSSAT
+1751 
-1756 VAIDETDKAVTT
+1756 
-1768 SGTLTSTDVDNP
+1768 
-1780 DNTFTPDSIGG
+1780 
-1791 TNGNLTIDANGH
+1791 
-1803 WIFTA
+1803 
-1808 NSAFNQLNI
+1808 
-1817 GDKVEESFTVSS
+1817 
-1829 VDGTPS
+1829 
-1835 TIKVMINGTND
+1835 
-1846 TATVSSATVAI
+1846 
-1857 DETDKA
+1857 
-1863 VTTSGTLTST
+1863 
-1873 DVDNPD
+1873 
-1879 NTFTPDSISGTNGDL
+1879 
-1894 TIDANGH
+1894 
-1901 WAFTANS
+1901 
-1908 AFNQLN
+1908 
-1914 VGDKVEETFTVSSV
+1914 
-1928 DGTPST
+1928 
-1934 IKVTI
+1934 
-1939 NGTNDAA
+1939 
-1946 TVSSA
+1946 
-1951 TVAIDETDKAVTTS
+1951 
-1965 GTLTSTDV
+1965 
-1973 DNPDNTF
+1973 
-1980 TPDSISGTNGDLT
+1980 
-1993 IDANGHWVF
+1993 VF
-2002 TASSSFNQLN
+2002 TAS
-2012 VGDKVEETFTVSSID
+2012 
-2027 GTASTIKVTI
+2027 
-2037 NGTNDKAT
+2037 
-2045 VSTATVSVDETDK
+2045 
-2058 AVTTSGTLTSTDVDN
+2058 
-2073 PDNTFTPDSI
+2073 
-2083 TGTNGNLTIGA
+2083 
-2094 NGQWTFTPN
+2094 
-2103 SAFNQL
+2103 
-2109 NVGDKVEE
+2109 
-2117 TFTVTSVD
+2117 
-2125 GTPSTIKVTING
+2125 
-2137 TNDAATVSSA
+2137 
-2147 TIAIDETDKAVTTS
+2147 
-2161 GTLTSTDVDNPD
+2161 
-2173 NTFTPDSIAGTNGN
+2173 
-2187 LTIGANGQWT
+2187 
-2197 FTANSAFNQ
+2197 SAFNQ

-2242 SSATVAIDETDKAVT
+2242 SSATVAIDETDRAIT
-2257 TSGTLISNDVD
+2257 TSGTLTSTDLD
-2268 NPDNAFTPDSI
+2268 NPDNTFTPDSI
-2279 SGTNGDL
+2279 TGAHGDL

-2317 SSIDGTPSTI
+2317 SS
-2327 KVTINGTNDAATVS
+2327 V
-2341 SATVAIDETDKAVT
+2341 
-2355 TSGTLTSTD
+2355 
-2364 VDNPDNAFTPD
+2364 
-2375 SISGTN
+2375 
-2381 GDLTIDANGHWTFT
+2381 
-2395 ANSAFNQLNVGDK
+2395 
-2408 VEETFTVSSVDG
+2408 
-2420 TPSTIKVTIN
+2420 
-2430 GTNDAA
+2430 
-2436 TVSSATVAIDETDKA
+2436 
-2451 TTTSGTLTST
+2451 
-2461 DVDNPDNTFTPDSI
+2461 
-2475 TGANGDLTIDANGH
+2475 
-2489 WAFTANSAFNQLNVG
+2489 
-2504 DKVEET
+2504 
-2510 FTVSSVDGT
+2510 
-2519 SSTIKVTINGTNDVA
+2519 
-2534 TVSTATVS
+2534 
-2542 VDETDKAVTTS
+2542 
-2553 GTLTST
+2553 
-2559 DVDNPDN
+2559 
-2566 TFTPDSIVGA
+2566 
-2576 NGDLTIDANGHWVF
+2576 
-2590 TANSAF
+2590 
-2596 NQLNVGDKVE
+2596 
-2606 ETFTVTSVDGTP
+2606 
-2618 STIKVTINGTND
+2618 
-2630 AATVS
+2630 
-2635 SATVA
+2635 
-2640 IDETDKAVTTSG
+2640 
-2652 TLTSTDVDNTD
+2652 
-2663 NTFTPDSVVG
+2663 
-2673 SNGDLTIDANGHWTF
+2673 
-2688 TANSAFNQLNV
+2688 
-2699 GDKVEE
+2699 
-2705 TFTVS
+2705 
-2710 SIDGTPSTI
+2710 
-2719 KVTINGTNDAATVS
+2719 
-2733 SATVAIDET
+2733 
-2742 DKAVTTSGTLTNTD
+2742 
-2756 VDNPDNTFTP
+2756 
-2766 DSISGTNGDLT
+2766 
-2777 IDTNGH
+2777 
-2783 WVFTANSTFNQLNVG
+2783 
-2798 DKVEE
+2798 
-2803 TFTVSSIDGTPS
+2803 DGTPS

-2856 AGQGHFS
+2856 AGQAHFS
-2863 NTDIAG
+2863 NTNIAG

-2978 DNGTWTY
+2978 DTGTWTY

-3131 IITGTNT
+3131 VITGTNT

-3160 QGKLFIT
+3160 QGKLFIS

-3234 ILITIN
+3234 ILVTIN

-3382 ADGSY
+3382 TDGSY

-3448 DVSVNPQSNELTATG
+3448 DVSANPQSNELTATG

-3473 EGSFISHGFN
+3473 EGSFVSHGFN

-3541 INGTNDTAVIGGTSA
+3541 INGTNDKAVIGGSNT
-3556 GAVTEETQLQTS
+3556 GAVTEESQLQTS

-3575 TDTGE
+3575 VDTGE
-3580 AHFANTDIQGTLGT
+3580 AHFANTDIQGSLGT

-3729 YYADAGSLSHIG
+3729 YYADAGSLTHIG

-3812 QNSIDVDKNDSGLLT
+3812 QHSIDVDKNDSGLLA

-3838 LDNQN
+3838 LDNQD

-3849 PEKDYNGKVHFTYDV
+3849 PEKDYNGQVHFSYDV
-3864 KDAHGDVTHT
+3864 KDAHGGVTHT
-3874 GATSSLSAVADKAVI
+3874 GATTSLSAVADKAVI
-3889 SGSDTGTIIE
+3889 TGTDTGTIVE

-3925 QDHFQVNL
+3925 QNYFQVNR

-3938 AIHDPF
+3938 AINDPF

-3997 NDQPSITAT
+3997 NDKPTITAT
-4006 TLAHGTEDTHYQM
+4006 TLAHGTEDTHYQI
-4019 QVSQFGFSDI
+4019 QASQFGFSDI

-4045 ATQGKFVLDGHDV
+4045 ATQGRFVLDGHDV
-4058 TAGQHIPTADISK
+4058 TTGQHIPTADISK
-4071 LQFIPAQDFNGD
+4071 LQFVPAQDFNGD
-4083 VQFKYTVNDGHDDS
+4083 VQFKYTVNDGHTDS
-4097 QEATNTLHI
+4097 AEATNTLHI

-4114 ISGVD
+4114 ITGVD
-4119 TGDVYEN
+4119 TGDVHEN

-4134 FAQSGMAHL
+4134 FAQPGMAHL

-4283 DLGKLTVANLHAD
+4283 DLGKLT
-4296 HGSILDNQDGT
+4296 I
-4307 YTFTPTKDY
+4307 
-4316 NGQIHFSYD
+4316 
-4325 VTDAHGGTTHTG
+4325 
-4337 ASTTLTATPDGA
+4337 
-4349 IISEVT
+4349 E
-4355 TDHVTEDG
+4355 
-4363 SHSSHNAGVTTE
+4363 
-4375 LANGRLQVVDP
+4375 
-4386 DSGENKFQYS
+4386 
-4396 QFGESTVHDPFGGM
+4396 
-4410 LRIDSM
+4410 
-4416 GNWGYSVNNANLQ
+4416 
-4429 HLAQGQT
+4429 
-4436 ETVIYRVHSYDG
+4436 
-4448 TAYELHID
+4448 
-4456 VVGTNDAPTVT
+4456 
-4467 QVALSNG
+4467 
-4474 TEDTHY
+4474 
-4480 QMQASQFGFTDVD
+4480 
-4493 SGDTLHSVA
+4493 
-4502 ITDLPPATQG
+4502 
-4512 KFVLDGH
+4512 
-4519 DVTAGQHIP
+4519 
-4528 TADISKL
+4528 
-4535 QFVPAQD
+4535 
-4542 FNGDVQFK
+4542 
-4550 YTVNDGHDDSQEAT
+4550 
-4564 NTLHI
+4564 
-4569 DAVGDT
+4569 
-4575 AVITG
+4575 
-4580 TTTGDVDEGHGTYHD
+4580 
-4595 RSPNYAQLGM
+4595 
-4605 AKLTNDPLYT
+4605 
-4615 DGKLEII
+4615 
-4622 DPDTGEAQFDTKGI
+4622 
-4636 GYSYHGTYGQ
+4636 
-4646 LILNADGNWHYK
+4646 
-4658 VTVGSNQQNV
+4658 
-4668 ATKIDQLGDG
+4668 
-4678 QELTDTIT
+4678 
-4686 IYSKDGTA
+4686 
-4694 QDIVITI
+4694 
-4701 HGDNDRPYISSEVTL
+4701 
-4716 STGTED
+4716 
-4722 TALTFT
+4722 
-4728 KADLLAN
+4728 
-4735 TVDVDANDA
+4735 
-4744 GKLSIANLLVDH
+4744 NLLVDH

-4776 GQVHFSYDV
+4776 GLVHFTYDV

-4804 NDAATFTGDSS
+4804 NDAATFAGDSS

-4830 GSATIPDALSC
+4830 RSATIPDALYC

-4888 NKSTPIQDLDNG
+4888 NKSTQIQDLDNG

-4925 TTDDPTLHSLSD
+4925 TTDDPVLHSLSD

-5099 PSHGSLLLNGNAVT
+5099 PSHGLLLLNGNAVT

-5219 GTTVNVGDDVS
+5219 GATVNVGDDVS

-5414 TFSIVSST
+5414 MFSVVSST

-5433 TGDYIYT
+5433 TGDYVYT

-5501 HQPVVTTTQPT
+5501 HQPVVTATQPT

-5655 YNAGDIVTLDVNRTQ
+5655 YNAGDIVTLDVNGTQ

-5760 PPGDAKIGEHLVVN
+5760 PPSDAKIGEHLIVN

-5963 HPAPPPPPPVQ
+5963 HPAPPPPVQ

-6031 TVHDQPADMDIV
+6031 TVHDQPADMDII
-6043 LAQVDQQDATTHDQA
+6043 LAQVDQPDAATHDQA

-6073 NHNQDDEHHHNDI
+6073 NHNQDDEHHHHNDI

>member
-110 DVNSTLNASH
+110 DVNSTLSASH
-120 APHGSSSHLVPS
+120 AAHGSSSHLVPS

-167 PKTPALPVTFM
+167 PTTPALPVTFM

-229 SIIVQIPVT
+229 SIIVQIPIT

-247 GDLTGVV
+247 GDLTGIV

-343 IGGNDDNAVITGMG
+343 IGGNDDNAVITGVDAGTLTEDLTTQVQGQLSVTDSDLGEDHFQASQVTSNFGTLSITKDGAWTYNLDNNNPVVQKLGQGSTATDIVTVHSADGTAHQVMVTING
-357 KGSVTEESQL
+357 TNDHAVITSSTANSPSSFFAIGTSNGSSQVTEDKDLTVSGQLNITDIDSKEAHFSNSDLKGTLGTLHLKDNGDWSYDLDNKNPKVQALGQGSATTDIITIHSADGTPHQIAITVNGTNDKAVISGTSAGVVTEESQL
-367 QTSGTLSVID
+367 QTSGILTVTD
-377 ADTGEAHFSNTDIVG
+377 VDTGEAHFATSSTGSTDIAG
-392 SFGTLHLTDSGKWT
+392 SFGTLHLTDTGSWT

-413 PAVQALGQGSTATDP
+413 PNVQSLGKGATATDTI
-428 FTVHSADGTPHN
+428 TVHSADGTPHQ
-440 VTINVRGTNDNPVVS
+440 VTITV
-455 SQSPHLPSKANIS
+455 
-468 APPSGLGK
+468 
-476 TIYEDVNVQNGHLHT
+476 
-491 GGQLHVD
+491 
-498 DKDFNESTFLPENL
+498 
-512 HGAYGELKLTSQ
+512 
-524 GTWSYI
+524 
-530 ANNNN
+530 
-535 PNIEQLNNGDTLT
+535 
-548 ERFKIHT
+548 
-555 KDGSVFELNVYING
+555 NG
-569 TNDKATVST
+569 TNDAATVSS
-578 ATVSI
+578 ATVSVA
-583 DETDRAVT
+583 EADRAVT
-591 ASGTL
+591 TSGTL
-596 TSTDVDNA
+596 TSIDVDNP
-604 DNTFT
+604 DNAFT
-609 PNSISGTN
+609 PDSISGTN
-617 GDLTIDANGHWS
+617 GDLTIDANGHWV
-629 FTANSAFN
+629 FTA
-637 QLNVGDK
+637 
-644 VEETFTVSSVDGTPS
+644 
-659 TIKVTINGTNDK
+659 
-671 ATVSSATVTIDE
+671 SSA
-683 TDKAVTTSGTLTS
+683 
-696 TDVDNPDNT
+696 
-705 FTPGSISG
+705 
-713 TNGDLT
+713 
-719 IDANGHWTFTAN
+719 
-731 STFNQLNVGDKVE
+731 FNQLNVGDKVE

-755 TSTIKVTLNGTNDK
+755 
-769 ATVSSATVA
+769 A
-778 IDEIDKAV
+778 
-786 TTSGT
+786 
-791 LTSTDV
+791 
-797 DNPNNTFTPD
+797 
-807 SISGTNGDLTID
+807 
-819 ANGHWAF
+819 
-826 AANSAFNQLNVGDKV
+826 
-841 EESFTVSSV
+841 
-850 DGTPSTIK
+850 STIK

-867 ATVSSATVAID
+867 ATVSTATVSVD
-878 ETDTAISTSGTLT
+878 ETDKAVTTSGTLT

-917 ANGHWAFTANSAFN
+917 ANGHWVFTANNAFN
-931 QLNVGDKVEETFTV
+931 QLNVSDKVEETFTV
-945 SSIDGTPSTI
+945 SSVDGTPSTI

-966 TVSTATVAVDETDT
+966 TVSSATIAIDETDK
-980 AISTSGT
+980 A
-987 LTSTNV
+987 V
-993 DNPDNAFTPDSITGT
+993 
-1008 NGDLTI
+1008 
-1014 DANGH
+1014 
-1019 WNFTANSAF
+1019 
-1028 NQLNV
+1028 
-1033 GDKIEE
+1033 
-1039 TFTVSSIDGTTSTIK
+1039 
-1054 VMINGTNDTATVS
+1054 
-1067 TATVSVDETDSAI
+1067 

-1103 AGTNGDLTIDANGL
+1103 
-1117 WSFTANSAF
+1117 
-1126 NQLNVG
+1126 
-1132 DKVEETFTVS
+1132 
-1142 SVDGTTSTIKV
+1142 
-1153 TINGTNDAATVSS
+1153 
-1166 ATVAI
+1166 
-1171 DETDKATTT
+1171 
-1180 SGTLTSTDVDN
+1180 
-1191 PDNAF
+1191 
-1196 TPDSISGTNGDLTI
+1196 SGTNGDLTI
-1210 DATGHW
+1210 D
-1216 VFTAN
+1216 
-1221 SAFNQLNIGDKVEET
+1221 
-1236 FTVSSIDGTPSTI
+1236 
-1249 KVTINGTNDT
+1249 
-1259 ATVSSATV
+1259 
-1267 AIDETDKAVTTSGT
+1267 TT
-1281 LTSID
+1281 
-1286 VDNPDN
+1286 
-1292 AFTPDSISGTNGDL
+1292 
-1306 TIDAN
+1306 

-1361 SATVAIDETDIAVTT
+1361 SATVAIDETD
-1376 SGTLTSTDVDN
+1376 
-1387 PDNAFTPDSIAGTNG
+1387 
-1402 NLTIDTN
+1402 
-1409 GHWTFTANSAFN
+1409 
-1421 QLNVGDKVEETFTV
+1421 
-1435 SSIDGTPSTIKVTIN
+1435 
-1450 GTNDA
+1450 
-1455 ATVSTATV
+1455 
-1463 SVDETDKAVT
+1463 
-1473 TSGTLTST
+1473 
-1481 DVDNP
+1481 
-1486 DNTFAPDSISGTNG
+1486 
-1500 DLTIDAT
+1500 
-1507 GHWVFIANSAFN
+1507 
-1519 QLNVGDKVE
+1519 
-1528 ETFTVSSIDG
+1528 
-1538 TPSTIKVTIN
+1538 
-1548 GTNDAATVSSATVAI
+1548 
-1563 DETDKAVTTSGTLT
+1563 
-1577 STDVDNP
+1577 
-1584 DNAFQPDSISG
+1584 
-1595 TNGDLIIDASGHWMF
+1595 
-1610 TANSAFNQLNVG
+1610 
-1622 DKVEETF
+1622 
-1629 TMSSVDGTPSTI
+1629 
-1641 KVTIN
+1641 
-1646 GTNDTATVSSA
+1646 
-1657 TVAIDET
+1657 
-1664 DKAVTTSGTLT
+1664 
-1675 SIDVDNPDNAFTPDS
+1675 
-1690 ISGTNGDLTIDA
+1690 
-1702 TGHWVFIANSAFNQL
+1702 
-1717 NVGDKVEETFTVSS
+1717 
-1731 IDGTPSTIKVTI
+1731 
-1743 NGTNDAAT
+1743 
-1751 VSSAT
+1751 
-1756 VAIDETDKAVTT
+1756 
-1768 SGTLTSTDVDNP
+1768 
-1780 DNTFTPDSIGG
+1780 
-1791 TNGNLTIDANGH
+1791 
-1803 WIFTA
+1803 
-1808 NSAFNQLNI
+1808 
-1817 GDKVEESFTVSS
+1817 
-1829 VDGTPS
+1829 
-1835 TIKVMINGTND
+1835 
-1846 TATVSSATVAI
+1846 
-1857 DETDKA
+1857 
-1863 VTTSGTLTST
+1863 
-1873 DVDNPD
+1873 
-1879 NTFTPDSISGTNGDL
+1879 
-1894 TIDANGH
+1894 
-1901 WAFTANS
+1901 
-1908 AFNQLN
+1908 
-1914 VGDKVEETFTVSSV
+1914 
-1928 DGTPST
+1928 
-1934 IKVTI
+1934 
-1939 NGTNDAA
+1939 
-1946 TVSSA
+1946 
-1951 TVAIDETDKAVTTS
+1951 
-1965 GTLTSTDV
+1965 
-1973 DNPDNTF
+1973 
-1980 TPDSISGTNGDLT
+1980 
-1993 IDANGHWVF
+1993 
-2002 TASSSFNQLN
+2002 
-2012 VGDKVEETFTVSSID
+2012 
-2027 GTASTIKVTI
+2027 
-2037 NGTNDKAT
+2037 
-2045 VSTATVSVDETDK
+2045 K

-2083 TGTNGNLTIGA
+2083 TG
-2094 NGQWTFTPN
+2094 
-2103 SAFNQL
+2103 S
-2109 NVGDKVEE
+2109 
-2117 TFTVTSVD
+2117 
-2125 GTPSTIKVTING
+2125 
-2137 TNDAATVSSA
+2137 
-2147 TIAIDETDKAVTTS
+2147 
-2161 GTLTSTDVDNPD
+2161 
-2173 NTFTPDSIAGTNGN
+2173 
-2187 LTIGANGQWT
+2187 
-2197 FTANSAFNQ
+2197 
-2206 LNVGDKV
+2206 
-2213 EETFTVSSVDGTP
+2213 
-2226 STIKVT
+2226 
-2232 INGTN
+2232 
-2237 DKATV
+2237 
-2242 SSATVAIDETDKAVT
+2242 
-2257 TSGTLISNDVD
+2257 
-2268 NPDNAFTPDSI
+2268 
-2279 SGTNGDL
+2279 NGDL

-2317 SSIDGTPSTI
+2317 SS
-2327 KVTINGTNDAATVS
+2327 V
-2341 SATVAIDETDKAVT
+2341 
-2355 TSGTLTSTD
+2355 
-2364 VDNPDNAFTPD
+2364 
-2375 SISGTN
+2375 
-2381 GDLTIDANGHWTFT
+2381 
-2395 ANSAFNQLNVGDK
+2395 
-2408 VEETFTVSSVDG
+2408 
-2420 TPSTIKVTIN
+2420 
-2430 GTNDAA
+2430 
-2436 TVSSATVAIDETDKA
+2436 
-2451 TTTSGTLTST
+2451 
-2461 DVDNPDNTFTPDSI
+2461 
-2475 TGANGDLTIDANGH
+2475 
-2489 WAFTANSAFNQLNVG
+2489 
-2504 DKVEET
+2504 
-2510 FTVSSVDGT
+2510 
-2519 SSTIKVTINGTNDVA
+2519 
-2534 TVSTATVS
+2534 
-2542 VDETDKAVTTS
+2542 
-2553 GTLTST
+2553 
-2559 DVDNPDN
+2559 
-2566 TFTPDSIVGA
+2566 
-2576 NGDLTIDANGHWVF
+2576 
-2590 TANSAF
+2590 
-2596 NQLNVGDKVE
+2596 
-2606 ETFTVTSVDGTP
+2606 
-2618 STIKVTINGTND
+2618 
-2630 AATVS
+2630 
-2635 SATVA
+2635 
-2640 IDETDKAVTTSG
+2640 
-2652 TLTSTDVDNTD
+2652 
-2663 NTFTPDSVVG
+2663 
-2673 SNGDLTIDANGHWTF
+2673 
-2688 TANSAFNQLNV
+2688 
-2699 GDKVEE
+2699 
-2705 TFTVS
+2705 
-2710 SIDGTPSTI
+2710 
-2719 KVTINGTNDAATVS
+2719 
-2733 SATVAIDET
+2733 
-2742 DKAVTTSGTLTNTD
+2742 
-2756 VDNPDNTFTP
+2756 
-2766 DSISGTNGDLT
+2766 
-2777 IDTNGH
+2777 
-2783 WVFTANSTFNQLNVG
+2783 
-2798 DKVEE
+2798 
-2803 TFTVSSIDGTPS
+2803 DGTPS

-2856 AGQGHFS
+2856 AGQAHFS

-2959 EAHFSNTDIAGTL
+2959 EAHFYNIDIAGTL

-3131 IITGTNT
+3131 VITGTNT

-3160 QGKLFIT
+3160 QGKLFIS

-3234 ILITIN
+3234 ILVTIN

-3253 QTVTEDGSKTIT
+3253 QTVAEDGSKTIT

-3302 NYNGPASVV
+3302 NYNGPATVV

-3341 VPVSATED
+3341 VPVNATED

-3361 IDTGDTATFTTTSTQ
+3361 IDAGDTATFTTTSTQ

-3448 DVSVNPQSNELTATG
+3448 DVSANPQSNELTATG

-3473 EGSFISHGFN
+3473 EGSFVSHGFN

-3722 NPNGDWN
+3722 NPNGDWD

-3864 KDAHGDVTHT
+3864 KDAHGGVTHT

-3997 NDQPSITAT
+3997 NDKPTITAT
-4006 TLAHGTEDTHYQM
+4006 TLAHGTEDTHYQI
-4019 QVSQFGFSDI
+4019 QASQFGFSDI

-4058 TAGQHIPTADISK
+4058 TTGQHIPTADISK
-4071 LQFIPAQDFNGD
+4071 LQFVPAQDFNGD
-4083 VQFKYTVNDGHDDS
+4083 VQFKYTVNDGHTDS
-4097 QEATNTLHI
+4097 AEATNTLHI

-4272 LLANTIDVDSN
+4272 LLANTVDVDSN
-4283 DLGKLTVANLHAD
+4283 DLGKLT
-4296 HGSILDNQDGT
+4296 I
-4307 YTFTPTKDY
+4307 
-4316 NGQIHFSYD
+4316 
-4325 VTDAHGGTTHTG
+4325 
-4337 ASTTLTATPDGA
+4337 
-4349 IISEVT
+4349 E
-4355 TDHVTEDG
+4355 
-4363 SHSSHNAGVTTE
+4363 
-4375 LANGRLQVVDP
+4375 
-4386 DSGENKFQYS
+4386 
-4396 QFGESTVHDPFGGM
+4396 
-4410 LRIDSM
+4410 
-4416 GNWGYSVNNANLQ
+4416 
-4429 HLAQGQT
+4429 
-4436 ETVIYRVHSYDG
+4436 
-4448 TAYELHID
+4448 
-4456 VVGTNDAPTVT
+4456 
-4467 QVALSNG
+4467 
-4474 TEDTHY
+4474 
-4480 QMQASQFGFTDVD
+4480 
-4493 SGDTLHSVA
+4493 
-4502 ITDLPPATQG
+4502 
-4512 KFVLDGH
+4512 
-4519 DVTAGQHIP
+4519 
-4528 TADISKL
+4528 
-4535 QFVPAQD
+4535 
-4542 FNGDVQFK
+4542 
-4550 YTVNDGHDDSQEAT
+4550 
-4564 NTLHI
+4564 
-4569 DAVGDT
+4569 
-4575 AVITG
+4575 
-4580 TTTGDVDEGHGTYHD
+4580 
-4595 RSPNYAQLGM
+4595 
-4605 AKLTNDPLYT
+4605 
-4615 DGKLEII
+4615 
-4622 DPDTGEAQFDTKGI
+4622 
-4636 GYSYHGTYGQ
+4636 
-4646 LILNADGNWHYK
+4646 
-4658 VTVGSNQQNV
+4658 
-4668 ATKIDQLGDG
+4668 
-4678 QELTDTIT
+4678 
-4686 IYSKDGTA
+4686 
-4694 QDIVITI
+4694 
-4701 HGDNDRPYISSEVTL
+4701 
-4716 STGTED
+4716 
-4722 TALTFT
+4722 
-4728 KADLLAN
+4728 
-4735 TVDVDANDA
+4735 
-4744 GKLSIANLLVDH
+4744 NLLVDH

-4791 TTHTGANTSLAAV
+4791 TTHTGAITTLAAV
-4804 NDAATFTGDSS
+4804 NDAATFAGDSS

-4830 GSATIPDALSC
+4830 GSATIPDALYC

-4888 NKSTPIQDLDNG
+4888 NKSTQIQDLDNG

-4925 TTDDPTLHSLSD
+4925 TTDAPTLHSLSD

-5099 PSHGSLLLNGNAVT
+5099 PSHGLLLLNGNAVT

-5219 GTTVNVGDDVS
+5219 GTTVNVGDNVS

-5282 ATFSGDS
+5282 VTFSGDS

-5487 MSPTGSLVTSTTVL
+5487 MSPTGSLVTSTTVP
-5501 HQPVVTTTQPT
+5501 HQPVVTATQPT
-5512 LPSGTNVAPT
+5512 LLSGTNVAPT
-5522 NTVTLDLASTSDSG
+5522 NTVTLELASTSDSG

-5630 ITADNV
+5630 ITTDNV

-5655 YNAGDIVTLDVNRTQ
+5655 YNAGDIVTLDVNGTQ

-5834 QVSGTLGVP
+5834 QVSGTLGIP

-6018 LDALGIKPDATST
+6018 LDVLGIKPDATST

-6043 LAQVDQQDATTHDQA
+6043 LAQVDQPDAATHDQA

-6073 NHNQDDEHHHNDI
+6073 NHNQDDEHHHHNDI

>member
-1 MANKKNVETNKK
+1 M
-13 NTEIKNK
+13 
-20 KSNEIE
+20 
-26 QKKPTQKK
+26 
-34 KRRLHSHLK
+34 
-43 VNIPLFQSLMMILPS
+43 
-58 LAKHA
+58 
-63 AAESIDN
+63 
-70 SSDAADQVTANNVTE
+70 
-85 KDVTD
+85 
-90 DHSKADS
+90 
-97 SAVAL
+97 
-102 QEAQTSDS
+102 
-110 DVNSTLNASH
+110 
-120 APHGSSSHLVPS
+120 
-132 HHLSTLSHPQVHY
+132 
-145 IPSVSMP
+145 
-152 TISSGSNGQPTHSNA
+152 
-167 PKTPALPVTFM
+167 
-178 PEVIKGTYGELH
+178 
-190 VDANGQYTFV
+190 
-200 LNPNSPQYILL
+200 
-211 NQHQPGTDHFA
+211 
-222 LHLSNGS
+222 
-229 SIIVQIPVT
+229 
-238 GKQDTPSIS
+238 
-247 GDLTGVV
+247 
-254 TEDHNIDSQGL
+254 
-265 LHANGKIDVI
+265 
-275 DPDQNESSV
+275 
-284 TPEVISGK
+284 
-292 YGSLTIDADGHWQ
+292 
-305 YQVDNSLSNVQA
+305 
-317 LTAATSLHESFTI
+317 
-330 HTKDGTPQTIDMT
+330 
-343 IGGNDDNAVITGMG
+343 
-357 KGSVTEESQL
+357 
-367 QTSGTLSVID
+367 
-377 ADTGEAHFSNTDIVG
+377 
-392 SFGTLHLTDSGKWT
+392 
-406 YDLDNTN
+406 
-413 PAVQALGQGSTATDP
+413 
-428 FTVHSADGTPHN
+428 
-440 VTINVRGTNDNPVVS
+440 
-455 SQSPHLPSKANIS
+455 
-468 APPSGLGK
+468 
-476 TIYEDVNVQNGHLHT
+476 
-491 GGQLHVD
+491 
-498 DKDFNESTFLPENL
+498 
-512 HGAYGELKLTSQ
+512 
-524 GTWSYI
+524 
-530 ANNNN
+530 
-535 PNIEQLNNGDTLT
+535 
-548 ERFKIHT
+548 
-555 KDGSVFELNVYING
+555 
-569 TNDKATVST
+569 
-578 ATVSI
+578 
-583 DETDRAVT
+583 
-591 ASGTL
+591 
-596 TSTDVDNA
+596 
-604 DNTFT
+604 
-609 PNSISGTN
+609 
-617 GDLTIDANGHWS
+617 
-629 FTANSAFN
+629 
-637 QLNVGDK
+637 
-644 VEETFTVSSVDGTPS
+644 
-659 TIKVTINGTNDK
+659 
-671 ATVSSATVTIDE
+671 
-683 TDKAVTTSGTLTS
+683 
-696 TDVDNPDNT
+696 
-705 FTPGSISG
+705 
-713 TNGDLT
+713 
-719 IDANGHWTFTAN
+719 
-731 STFNQLNVGDKVE
+731 
-744 ETFTVSSIDGT
+744 
-755 TSTIKVTLNGTNDK
+755 
-769 ATVSSATVA
+769 
-778 IDEIDKAV
+778 
-786 TTSGT
+786 
-791 LTSTDV
+791 
-797 DNPNNTFTPD
+797 
-807 SISGTNGDLTID
+807 
-819 ANGHWAF
+819 
-826 AANSAFNQLNVGDKV
+826 
-841 EESFTVSSV
+841 
-850 DGTPSTIK
+850 
-858 VTINGTNDA
+858 
-867 ATVSSATVAID
+867 
-878 ETDTAISTSGTLT
+878 
-891 STDVDNPDNA
+891 
-901 FTPDSITGT
+901 
-910 NGDLTID
+910 
-917 ANGHWAFTANSAFN
+917 
-931 QLNVGDKVEETFTV
+931 
-945 SSIDGTPSTI
+945 
-955 KVTINGTNDAA
+955 
-966 TVSTATVAVDETDT
+966 
-980 AISTSGT
+980 
-987 LTSTNV
+987 
-993 DNPDNAFTPDSITGT
+993 
-1008 NGDLTI
+1008 
-1014 DANGH
+1014 
-1019 WNFTANSAF
+1019 
-1028 NQLNV
+1028 
-1033 GDKIEE
+1033 
-1039 TFTVSSIDGTTSTIK
+1039 
-1054 VMINGTNDTATVS
+1054 
-1067 TATVSVDETDSAI
+1067 
-1080 TTSGTLTSTD
+1080 
-1090 VDNPD
+1090 
-1095 NTFTPDSI
+1095 
-1103 AGTNGDLTIDANGL
+1103 
-1117 WSFTANSAF
+1117 
-1126 NQLNVG
+1126 
-1132 DKVEETFTVS
+1132 
-1142 SVDGTTSTIKV
+1142 
-1153 TINGTNDAATVSS
+1153 
-1166 ATVAI
+1166 
-1171 DETDKATTT
+1171 
-1180 SGTLTSTDVDN
+1180 
-1191 PDNAF
+1191 
-1196 TPDSISGTNGDLTI
+1196 
-1210 DATGHW
+1210 
-1216 VFTAN
+1216 
-1221 SAFNQLNIGDKVEET
+1221 
-1236 FTVSSIDGTPSTI
+1236 
-1249 KVTINGTNDT
+1249 
-1259 ATVSSATV
+1259 
-1267 AIDETDKAVTTSGT
+1267 
-1281 LTSID
+1281 
-1286 VDNPDN
+1286 
-1292 AFTPDSISGTNGDL
+1292 
-1306 TIDAN
+1306 
-1311 GHWVFTANSAFNQL
+1311 
-1325 NVGDKVEETF
+1325 
-1335 TVSSVDGTPST
+1335 
-1346 IKVTINGTND
+1346 
-1356 TATVS
+1356 
-1361 SATVAIDETDIAVTT
+1361 
-1376 SGTLTSTDVDN
+1376 
-1387 PDNAFTPDSIAGTNG
+1387 
-1402 NLTIDTN
+1402 
-1409 GHWTFTANSAFN
+1409 
-1421 QLNVGDKVEETFTV
+1421 
-1435 SSIDGTPSTIKVTIN
+1435 
-1450 GTNDA
+1450 
-1455 ATVSTATV
+1455 
-1463 SVDETDKAVT
+1463 
-1473 TSGTLTST
+1473 
-1481 DVDNP
+1481 
-1486 DNTFAPDSISGTNG
+1486 
-1500 DLTIDAT
+1500 
-1507 GHWVFIANSAFN
+1507 
-1519 QLNVGDKVE
+1519 
-1528 ETFTVSSIDG
+1528 
-1538 TPSTIKVTIN
+1538 
-1548 GTNDAATVSSATVAI
+1548 
-1563 DETDKAVTTSGTLT
+1563 
-1577 STDVDNP
+1577 
-1584 DNAFQPDSISG
+1584 
-1595 TNGDLIIDASGHWMF
+1595 
-1610 TANSAFNQLNVG
+1610 
-1622 DKVEETF
+1622 
-1629 TMSSVDGTPSTI
+1629 
-1641 KVTIN
+1641 
-1646 GTNDTATVSSA
+1646 
-1657 TVAIDET
+1657 
-1664 DKAVTTSGTLT
+1664 
-1675 SIDVDNPDNAFTPDS
+1675 
-1690 ISGTNGDLTIDA
+1690 
-1702 TGHWVFIANSAFNQL
+1702 
-1717 NVGDKVEETFTVSS
+1717 
-1731 IDGTPSTIKVTI
+1731 
-1743 NGTNDAAT
+1743 
-1751 VSSAT
+1751 
-1756 VAIDETDKAVTT
+1756 DETDKAVTT

-1780 DNTFTPDSIGG
+1780 DNTFTPDSISG
-1791 TNGNLTIDANGH
+1791 TNGDLTIDTTGH
-1803 WIFTA
+1803 WVFTA
-1808 NSAFNQLNI
+1808 NSAFNQLNVS
-1817 GDKVEESFTVSS
+1817 DKVEETFTVSS
-1829 VDGTPS
+1829 VDGTAS
-1835 TIKVMINGTND
+1835 TIKVTINGTND
-1846 TATVSSATVAI
+1846 DATVSSATVAI

-1901 WAFTANS
+1901 WMFTANS

-1928 DGTPST
+1928 DGT
-1934 IKVTI
+1934 
-1939 NGTNDAA
+1939 
-1946 TVSSA
+1946 
-1951 TVAIDETDKAVTTS
+1951 
-1965 GTLTSTDV
+1965 
-1973 DNPDNTF
+1973 
-1980 TPDSISGTNGDLT
+1980 
-1993 IDANGHWVF
+1993 
-2002 TASSSFNQLN
+2002 
-2012 VGDKVEETFTVSSID
+2012 
-2027 GTASTIKVTI
+2027 ASTIKV
-2037 NGTNDKAT
+2037 
-2045 VSTATVSVDETDK
+2045 
-2058 AVTTSGTLTSTDVDN
+2058 
-2073 PDNTFTPDSI
+2073 
-2083 TGTNGNLTIGA
+2083 
-2094 NGQWTFTPN
+2094 
-2103 SAFNQL
+2103 
-2109 NVGDKVEE
+2109 
-2117 TFTVTSVD
+2117 
-2125 GTPSTIKVTING
+2125 
-2137 TNDAATVSSA
+2137 
-2147 TIAIDETDKAVTTS
+2147 
-2161 GTLTSTDVDNPD
+2161 
-2173 NTFTPDSIAGTNGN
+2173 
-2187 LTIGANGQWT
+2187 
-2197 FTANSAFNQ
+2197 
-2206 LNVGDKV
+2206 
-2213 EETFTVSSVDGTP
+2213 
-2226 STIKVT
+2226 
-2232 INGTN
+2232 
-2237 DKATV
+2237 
-2242 SSATVAIDETDKAVT
+2242 
-2257 TSGTLISNDVD
+2257 
-2268 NPDNAFTPDSI
+2268 
-2279 SGTNGDL
+2279 
-2286 TIDANGH
+2286 
-2293 WVFTANSAFNQ
+2293 
-2304 LNVGDKVEETFTV
+2304 
-2317 SSIDGTPSTI
+2317 
-2327 KVTINGTNDAATVS
+2327 
-2341 SATVAIDETDKAVT
+2341 
-2355 TSGTLTSTD
+2355 
-2364 VDNPDNAFTPD
+2364 
-2375 SISGTN
+2375 
-2381 GDLTIDANGHWTFT
+2381 
-2395 ANSAFNQLNVGDK
+2395 
-2408 VEETFTVSSVDG
+2408 
-2420 TPSTIKVTIN
+2420 
-2430 GTNDAA
+2430 
-2436 TVSSATVAIDETDKA
+2436 
-2451 TTTSGTLTST
+2451 
-2461 DVDNPDNTFTPDSI
+2461 
-2475 TGANGDLTIDANGH
+2475 
-2489 WAFTANSAFNQLNVG
+2489 
-2504 DKVEET
+2504 
-2510 FTVSSVDGT
+2510 
-2519 SSTIKVTINGTNDVA
+2519 
-2534 TVSTATVS
+2534 
-2542 VDETDKAVTTS
+2542 
-2553 GTLTST
+2553 
-2559 DVDNPDN
+2559 
-2566 TFTPDSIVGA
+2566 
-2576 NGDLTIDANGHWVF
+2576 
-2590 TANSAF
+2590 
-2596 NQLNVGDKVE
+2596 
-2606 ETFTVTSVDGTP
+2606 
-2618 STIKVTINGTND
+2618 
-2630 AATVS
+2630 
-2635 SATVA
+2635 
-2640 IDETDKAVTTSG
+2640 
-2652 TLTSTDVDNTD
+2652 
-2663 NTFTPDSVVG
+2663 
-2673 SNGDLTIDANGHWTF
+2673 
-2688 TANSAFNQLNV
+2688 
-2699 GDKVEE
+2699 
-2705 TFTVS
+2705 
-2710 SIDGTPSTI
+2710 
-2719 KVTINGTNDAATVS
+2719 
-2733 SATVAIDET
+2733 
-2742 DKAVTTSGTLTNTD
+2742 
-2756 VDNPDNTFTP
+2756 
-2766 DSISGTNGDLT
+2766 
-2777 IDTNGH
+2777 
-2783 WVFTANSTFNQLNVG
+2783 
-2798 DKVEE
+2798 
-2803 TFTVSSIDGTPS
+2803 
-2815 TIKITINGT
+2815 TINGT

-2856 AGQGHFS
+2856 AGQAHFS

-3131 IITGTNT
+3131 VITGTNT

-3160 QGKLFIT
+3160 QGKLFIS

-3234 ILITIN
+3234 ILVTIN

-3302 NYNGPASVV
+3302 NYNGPATVV

-3448 DVSVNPQSNELTATG
+3448 DVSANPQSNELTATG

-3473 EGSFISHGFN
+3473 EGSFVSHGFN

-3541 INGTNDTAVIGGTSA
+3541 INGTNDTAVIGGSST

-3568 GTLTVTD
+3568 GILTVTD
-3575 TDTGE
+3575 IDTGE
-3580 AHFANTDIQGTLGT
+3580 AHFANTDIQGSLGT

-3607 DNTNPAVQALG
+3607 DNTKPAVQALG

-3729 YYADAGSLSHIG
+3729 YYADAGSLTHIG

-3864 KDAHGDVTHT
+3864 KDAHGGVTHT

-4045 ATQGKFVLDGHDV
+4045 ATQGKFALDGHDV
-4058 TAGQHIPTADISK
+4058 TAGQHISTADITK
-4071 LQFIPAQDFNGD
+4071 LQFVPAQDFNGD
-4083 VQFKYTVNDGHDDS
+4083 VQFKYTVNDGHTDS
-4097 QEATNTLHI
+4097 AEATNTLHI

-4272 LLANTIDVDSN
+4272 LLANTVDVDSN
-4283 DLGKLTVANLHAD
+4283 DLGKLT
-4296 HGSILDNQDGT
+4296 I
-4307 YTFTPTKDY
+4307 
-4316 NGQIHFSYD
+4316 
-4325 VTDAHGGTTHTG
+4325 
-4337 ASTTLTATPDGA
+4337 
-4349 IISEVT
+4349 E
-4355 TDHVTEDG
+4355 
-4363 SHSSHNAGVTTE
+4363 
-4375 LANGRLQVVDP
+4375 
-4386 DSGENKFQYS
+4386 
-4396 QFGESTVHDPFGGM
+4396 
-4410 LRIDSM
+4410 
-4416 GNWGYSVNNANLQ
+4416 
-4429 HLAQGQT
+4429 
-4436 ETVIYRVHSYDG
+4436 
-4448 TAYELHID
+4448 
-4456 VVGTNDAPTVT
+4456 
-4467 QVALSNG
+4467 
-4474 TEDTHY
+4474 
-4480 QMQASQFGFTDVD
+4480 
-4493 SGDTLHSVA
+4493 
-4502 ITDLPPATQG
+4502 
-4512 KFVLDGH
+4512 
-4519 DVTAGQHIP
+4519 
-4528 TADISKL
+4528 
-4535 QFVPAQD
+4535 
-4542 FNGDVQFK
+4542 
-4550 YTVNDGHDDSQEAT
+4550 
-4564 NTLHI
+4564 
-4569 DAVGDT
+4569 
-4575 AVITG
+4575 
-4580 TTTGDVDEGHGTYHD
+4580 
-4595 RSPNYAQLGM
+4595 
-4605 AKLTNDPLYT
+4605 
-4615 DGKLEII
+4615 
-4622 DPDTGEAQFDTKGI
+4622 
-4636 GYSYHGTYGQ
+4636 
-4646 LILNADGNWHYK
+4646 
-4658 VTVGSNQQNV
+4658 
-4668 ATKIDQLGDG
+4668 
-4678 QELTDTIT
+4678 
-4686 IYSKDGTA
+4686 
-4694 QDIVITI
+4694 
-4701 HGDNDRPYISSEVTL
+4701 
-4716 STGTED
+4716 
-4722 TALTFT
+4722 
-4728 KADLLAN
+4728 
-4735 TVDVDANDA
+4735 
-4744 GKLSIANLLVDH
+4744 NLLVDH

-4804 NDAATFTGDSS
+4804 NDAATFAGDSS

-4925 TTDDPTLHSLSD
+4925 TTDDPVLHSLSD

-5072 TRTITTSEFGYSDQ
+5072 TRTFTTSEFGYSDQ
-5086 DGDALQFVTISSI
+5086 DGDTLQFVTISSI
-5099 PSHGSLLLNGNAVT
+5099 PSHGLLLLNGNAVT

-5126 HLTFTPNNNENGANY
+5126 HLTFTPISNENGANY

-5147 ANDGHKNSAGA
+5147 ANDGHKNSASA

-5487 MSPTGSLVTSTTVL
+5487 MSPTGSLVTSTTVP
-5501 HQPVVTTTQPT
+5501 HQPVVTATQPT

-5583 VAVSSLSEGDHNLS
+5583 VAVSSLSEGEHNLS

-5655 YNAGDIVTLDVNRTQ
+5655 YNSGDIVTLDVNGTQ

-5703 VTDTAGNSAHA
+5703 VTDSAGNSAHA

-6009 TSHHGAAAY
+6009 SSHHGAAAY

-6043 LAQVDQQDATTHDQA
+6043 LAQVDQPDAATHDQA

>member
-1 MANKKNVETNKK
+1 MTNKKNVKANKK

-20 KSNEIE
+20 KSNELE

-70 SSDAADQVTANNVTE
+70 ASDAADQVTANNVTE

-102 QEAQTSDS
+102 QDAQASDN
-110 DVNSTLNASH
+110 DVNSTLSASH
-120 APHGSSSHLVPS
+120 AAHGSSSNLVPS

-167 PKTPALPVTFM
+167 PTTPALPVTFM

-190 VDANGQYTFV
+190 VDANGQYTFI

-343 IGGNDDNAVITGMG
+343 IGGNDDNAVITGVDAGTLTEDLTTQVQGQLSVTDSDLGEDHFQASQVTSNFGTLSITKDGAWTYSLDNNNPVVQRLGQGSTATDIVTVHSADGTAHQVMVTING
-357 KGSVTEESQL
+357 TNDHAVITSSTANSPSSFFAIGTSNGSSQVTEDKDLTVSGQLNITDIDSKEAHFSNSDLKGTLGTLHLKDNGDWTYDLDNKNPQVQALGQGSTTTDIITIHSADGTPHQIAITVNGTNDKAVISGTSAGAVTEESQL
-367 QTSGTLSVID
+367 QTSGTLAVTD
-377 ADTGEAHFSNTDIVG
+377 VDTGEAHFATSSTGSTDIAG
-392 SFGTLHLTDSGKWT
+392 SFGTLHLTDTGSWT

-413 PAVQALGQGSTATDP
+413 PTVQALGKGSTATDTI
-428 FTVHSADGTPHN
+428 TVHSADGTPHQ
-440 VTINVRGTNDNPVVS
+440 VTIT
-455 SQSPHLPSKANIS
+455 
-468 APPSGLGK
+468 
-476 TIYEDVNVQNGHLHT
+476 
-491 GGQLHVD
+491 VD
-498 DKDFNESTFLPENL
+498 
-512 HGAYGELKLTSQ
+512 
-524 GTWSYI
+524 
-530 ANNNN
+530 
-535 PNIEQLNNGDTLT
+535 
-548 ERFKIHT
+548 
-555 KDGSVFELNVYING
+555 
-569 TNDKATVST
+569 
-578 ATVSI
+578 
-583 DETDRAVT
+583 
-591 ASGTL
+591 
-596 TSTDVDNA
+596 
-604 DNTFT
+604 
-609 PNSISGTN
+609 
-617 GDLTIDANGHWS
+617 
-629 FTANSAFN
+629 
-637 QLNVGDK
+637 
-644 VEETFTVSSVDGTPS
+644 
-659 TIKVTINGTNDK
+659 
-671 ATVSSATVTIDE
+671 
-683 TDKAVTTSGTLTS
+683 
-696 TDVDNPDNT
+696 
-705 FTPGSISG
+705 
-713 TNGDLT
+713 
-719 IDANGHWTFTAN
+719 
-731 STFNQLNVGDKVE
+731 
-744 ETFTVSSIDGT
+744 
-755 TSTIKVTLNGTNDK
+755 
-769 ATVSSATVA
+769 
-778 IDEIDKAV
+778 
-786 TTSGT
+786 
-791 LTSTDV
+791 
-797 DNPNNTFTPD
+797 
-807 SISGTNGDLTID
+807 
-819 ANGHWAF
+819 
-826 AANSAFNQLNVGDKV
+826 
-841 EESFTVSSV
+841 
-850 DGTPSTIK
+850 
-858 VTINGTNDA
+858 GTNDA
-867 ATVSSATVAID
+867 ATVSSATVAIY
-878 ETDTAISTSGTLT
+878 
-891 STDVDNPDNA
+891 
-901 FTPDSITGT
+901 
-910 NGDLTID
+910 
-917 ANGHWAFTANSAFN
+917 
-931 QLNVGDKVEETFTV
+931 
-945 SSIDGTPSTI
+945 
-955 KVTINGTNDAA
+955 
-966 TVSTATVAVDETDT
+966 
-980 AISTSGT
+980 
-987 LTSTNV
+987 
-993 DNPDNAFTPDSITGT
+993 
-1008 NGDLTI
+1008 
-1014 DANGH
+1014 
-1019 WNFTANSAF
+1019 
-1028 NQLNV
+1028 
-1033 GDKIEE
+1033 
-1039 TFTVSSIDGTTSTIK
+1039 
-1054 VMINGTNDTATVS
+1054 
-1067 TATVSVDETDSAI
+1067 
-1080 TTSGTLTSTD
+1080 
-1090 VDNPD
+1090 
-1095 NTFTPDSI
+1095 
-1103 AGTNGDLTIDANGL
+1103 
-1117 WSFTANSAF
+1117 
-1126 NQLNVG
+1126 
-1132 DKVEETFTVS
+1132 
-1142 SVDGTTSTIKV
+1142 
-1153 TINGTNDAATVSS
+1153 
-1166 ATVAI
+1166 
-1171 DETDKATTT
+1171 
-1180 SGTLTSTDVDN
+1180 
-1191 PDNAF
+1191 
-1196 TPDSISGTNGDLTI
+1196 
-1210 DATGHW
+1210 
-1216 VFTAN
+1216 
-1221 SAFNQLNIGDKVEET
+1221 
-1236 FTVSSIDGTPSTI
+1236 
-1249 KVTINGTNDT
+1249 
-1259 ATVSSATV
+1259 
-1267 AIDETDKAVTTSGT
+1267 
-1281 LTSID
+1281 
-1286 VDNPDN
+1286 
-1292 AFTPDSISGTNGDL
+1292 
-1306 TIDAN
+1306 
-1311 GHWVFTANSAFNQL
+1311 
-1325 NVGDKVEETF
+1325 
-1335 TVSSVDGTPST
+1335 
-1346 IKVTINGTND
+1346 
-1356 TATVS
+1356 
-1361 SATVAIDETDIAVTT
+1361 
-1376 SGTLTSTDVDN
+1376 
-1387 PDNAFTPDSIAGTNG
+1387 
-1402 NLTIDTN
+1402 
-1409 GHWTFTANSAFN
+1409 
-1421 QLNVGDKVEETFTV
+1421 
-1435 SSIDGTPSTIKVTIN
+1435 
-1450 GTNDA
+1450 
-1455 ATVSTATV
+1455 
-1463 SVDETDKAVT
+1463 
-1473 TSGTLTST
+1473 
-1481 DVDNP
+1481 
-1486 DNTFAPDSISGTNG
+1486 
-1500 DLTIDAT
+1500 
-1507 GHWVFIANSAFN
+1507 
-1519 QLNVGDKVE
+1519 
-1528 ETFTVSSIDG
+1528 
-1538 TPSTIKVTIN
+1538 
-1548 GTNDAATVSSATVAI
+1548 
-1563 DETDKAVTTSGTLT
+1563 
-1577 STDVDNP
+1577 
-1584 DNAFQPDSISG
+1584 
-1595 TNGDLIIDASGHWMF
+1595 
-1610 TANSAFNQLNVG
+1610 
-1622 DKVEETF
+1622 
-1629 TMSSVDGTPSTI
+1629 
-1641 KVTIN
+1641 
-1646 GTNDTATVSSA
+1646 
-1657 TVAIDET
+1657 
-1664 DKAVTTSGTLT
+1664 
-1675 SIDVDNPDNAFTPDS
+1675 
-1690 ISGTNGDLTIDA
+1690 
-1702 TGHWVFIANSAFNQL
+1702 
-1717 NVGDKVEETFTVSS
+1717 
-1731 IDGTPSTIKVTI
+1731 
-1743 NGTNDAAT
+1743 
-1751 VSSAT
+1751 
-1756 VAIDETDKAVTT
+1756 ETDKAVTT

-1780 DNTFTPDSIGG
+1780 DNTFTPDSITG
-1791 TNGNLTIDANGH
+1791 A
-1803 WIFTA
+1803 
-1808 NSAFNQLNI
+1808 
-1817 GDKVEESFTVSS
+1817 
-1829 VDGTPS
+1829 
-1835 TIKVMINGTND
+1835 
-1846 TATVSSATVAI
+1846 
-1857 DETDKA
+1857 
-1863 VTTSGTLTST
+1863 
-1873 DVDNPD
+1873 
-1879 NTFTPDSISGTNGDL
+1879 NGDL

-1928 DGTPST
+1928 DGTSST

-1939 NGTNDAA
+1939 NGTND
-1946 TVSSA
+1946 V
-1951 TVAIDETDKAVTTS
+1951 
-1965 GTLTSTDV
+1965 
-1973 DNPDNTF
+1973 
-1980 TPDSISGTNGDLT
+1980 
-1993 IDANGHWVF
+1993 
-2002 TASSSFNQLN
+2002 
-2012 VGDKVEETFTVSSID
+2012 
-2027 GTASTIKVTI
+2027 
-2037 NGTNDKAT
+2037 AT
-2045 VSTATVSVDETDK
+2045 VSTATVSV
-2058 AVTTSGTLTSTDVDN
+2058 
-2073 PDNTFTPDSI
+2073 
-2083 TGTNGNLTIGA
+2083 
-2094 NGQWTFTPN
+2094 
-2103 SAFNQL
+2103 
-2109 NVGDKVEE
+2109 
-2117 TFTVTSVD
+2117 
-2125 GTPSTIKVTING
+2125 
-2137 TNDAATVSSA
+2137 
-2147 TIAIDETDKAVTTS
+2147 
-2161 GTLTSTDVDNPD
+2161 
-2173 NTFTPDSIAGTNGN
+2173 
-2187 LTIGANGQWT
+2187 
-2197 FTANSAFNQ
+2197 
-2206 LNVGDKV
+2206 
-2213 EETFTVSSVDGTP
+2213 
-2226 STIKVT
+2226 
-2232 INGTN
+2232 
-2237 DKATV
+2237 
-2242 SSATVAIDETDKAVT
+2242 DETDKAVT

-2408 VEETFTVSSVDG
+2408 VEETFTVSSIDG

-2430 GTNDAA
+2430 GTNDTA

-2451 TTTSGTLTST
+2451 VTTSGTLTST
-2461 DVDNPDNTFTPDSI
+2461 DVDNPDNAFQPDSI
-2475 TGANGDLTIDANGH
+2475 SGTNGDLIIDASGH
-2489 WAFTANSAFNQLNVG
+2489 WMFTANSAFNQLNVG

-2519 SSTIKVTINGTNDVA
+2519 PSTIKVTINGTNDTATVSSATVAIDETDKAVTTSGTLTSIDVDNPDNAFTPDSISGTNGDLTIDATGHWVFIANSAFNQLNVGDKVEETFTVSSIDGTRSTIKVTIDGTNDAA

-2566 TFTPDSIVGA
+2566 AFTPDSISGT
-2576 NGDLTIDANGHWVF
+2576 NGDLTIDANGHWFFTANSAFNQLNIGDKVEETFIVSSVDGTPSTIKVTINGTNDKATVSSATVAIDETDKAVTTSGTLTSIDVDNPDNTFTPDSIAGTNGDLTVDANGHWVFTANSAFNQLNVGDKIEETFTVSSVDGTPSTIKVTINGTNDKATVSSATVAIDETDKAVTTSGTLTSTDVDNPDNTFTPDSITGTNGDLTIDANGHWAF

-2652 TLTSTDVDNTD
+2652 TLTSTDIDNPD
-2663 NTFTPDSVVG
+2663 NTFTPDSISG
-2673 SNGDLTIDANGHWTF
+2673 TNGDLTIDANGHWVFTANSAFNQLNVGDKVEETFTVSSVDGTPSTIKVTINGTNDAATVSSATVAIDEADKAVTTSGTLTSIDVDNPDNAFTPDSITGTNGNLTIGANGQWTF

-2710 SIDGTPSTI
+2710 SVDGTPSTI

-2742 DKAVTTSGTLTNTD
+2742 DKAITTSGTLTSTD
-2756 VDNPDNTFTP
+2756 VDNPDNAFTP
-2766 DSISGTNGDLT
+2766 DAISGTNGDLT
-2777 IDTNGH
+2777 IDANGH
-2783 WVFTANSTFNQLNVG
+2783 WVFTANSAFNQLNVG

-2803 TFTVSSIDGTPS
+2803 TFTVSSVDGTPS
-2815 TIKITINGT
+2815 TIKVTINGT

-2844 QTSGSLTVTDVD
+2844 QTSGLLTVTDVD
-2856 AGQGHFS
+2856 AGQAHFS

-3131 IITGTNT
+3131 VITGTNT

-3234 ILITIN
+3234 ILVTIN

-3302 NYNGPASVV
+3302 NYNGPATVV

-3333 DAPVINPI
+3333 DAPVINSI
-3341 VPVSATED
+3341 VPVNATED

-3361 IDTGDTATFTTTSTQ
+3361 IDAGDTATFTTTSTQ

-3448 DVSVNPQSNELTATG
+3448 DVSANPQSNELTATG

-3473 EGSFISHGFN
+3473 EGSFVSHGFN

-3541 INGTNDTAVIGGTSA
+3541 INGTNDKAVIGGSNT
-3556 GAVTEETQLQTS
+3556 GAVTEESQLQTS

-3575 TDTGE
+3575 VDTGE
-3580 AHFANTDIQGTLGT
+3580 AHFANTDIQGSLGT

-3729 YYADAGSLSHIG
+3729 YYADAGSLTHIG

-3864 KDAHGDVTHT
+3864 KDAHGGVTHT

-3997 NDQPSITAT
+3997 NDKPTITAT
-4006 TLAHGTEDTHYQM
+4006 TLAHGTEDTHYQI
-4019 QVSQFGFSDI
+4019 QASQFGFSDI

-4058 TAGQHIPTADISK
+4058 TTGQHIPTADISK
-4071 LQFIPAQDFNGD
+4071 LQFVPAQDFNGD
-4083 VQFKYTVNDGHDDS
+4083 VQFKYTVNDGHTDS
-4097 QEATNTLHI
+4097 AEATNTLHI
-4106 DAVGDKAV
+4106 DAVGDRAV

-4396 QFGESTVHDPFGGM
+4396 QFGESAVHDPFGGM

-4550 YTVNDGHDDSQEAT
+4550 YAVNDGHVDSQEAT

-4569 DAVGDT
+4569 DAVGDA

-4595 RSPNYAQLGM
+4595 RSPNYAQPGM

-4622 DPDTGEAQFDTKGI
+4622 DPDTGEAQFDTKGV

-4716 STGTED
+4716 ATGTED

-4756 GSVVDNKD
+4756 GSVIDNKD
-4764 GTYTFTPTKDYN
+4764 GTYTLTPTKDYN

-4791 TTHTGANTSLAAV
+4791 TTHTGAITTLAAV
-4804 NDAATFTGDSS
+4804 NDAATFAGDSS

-4888 NKSTPIQDLDNG
+4888 NKSTQIQDLDNG

-4925 TTDDPTLHSLSD
+4925 TTDDPVLHSLSD

-5072 TRTITTSEFGYSDQ
+5072 TRTFTTSEFGYSDQ
-5086 DGDALQFVTISSI
+5086 DGDALQFVTISSF
-5099 PSHGSLLLNGNAVT
+5099 PSHGLLLLNGNAVT

-5126 HLTFTPNNNENGANY
+5126 HLTFTPSNNENGANY

-5147 ANDGHKNSAGA
+5147 ANDGHKNSASA

-5347 NNHPI
+5347 NNHRI

-5414 TFSIVSST
+5414 MFSVVSST

-5433 TGDYIYT
+5433 TGDYVYT

-5655 YNAGDIVTLDVNRTQ
+5655 YNAGDIVTLDVNGTQ

-5703 VTDTAGNSAHA
+5703 VTDSAGNSAHA

-5914 EVALQGSNQDEVVA
+5914 EVALQGTNQDEVVA

-5956 TPLVHTS
+5956 TPVVHTS

-6018 LDALGIKPDATST
+6018 LDALGIKPDTTST
-6031 TVHDQPADMDIV
+6031 TVHDQPADMDII
-6043 LAQVDQQDATTHDQA
+6043 LAQVDQPDAATHDQA

-6073 NHNQDDEHHHNDI
+6073 NHNQDDEHHHHNDI

>member
-1 MANKKNVETNKK
+1 
-13 NTEIKNK
+13 I
-20 KSNEIE
+20 
-26 QKKPTQKK
+26 
-34 KRRLHSHLK
+34 
-43 VNIPLFQSLMMILPS
+43 
-58 LAKHA
+58 
-63 AAESIDN
+63 
-70 SSDAADQVTANNVTE
+70 
-85 KDVTD
+85 
-90 DHSKADS
+90 
-97 SAVAL
+97 
-102 QEAQTSDS
+102 
-110 DVNSTLNASH
+110 
-120 APHGSSSHLVPS
+120 G
-132 HHLSTLSHPQVHY
+132 
-145 IPSVSMP
+145 
-152 TISSGSNGQPTHSNA
+152 
-167 PKTPALPVTFM
+167 
-178 PEVIKGTYGELH
+178 
-190 VDANGQYTFV
+190 ANGQ
-200 LNPNSPQYILL
+200 
-211 NQHQPGTDHFA
+211 
-222 LHLSNGS
+222 
-229 SIIVQIPVT
+229 
-238 GKQDTPSIS
+238 
-247 GDLTGVV
+247 
-254 TEDHNIDSQGL
+254 
-265 LHANGKIDVI
+265 
-275 DPDQNESSV
+275 
-284 TPEVISGK
+284 
-292 YGSLTIDADGHWQ
+292 
-305 YQVDNSLSNVQA
+305 
-317 LTAATSLHESFTI
+317 
-330 HTKDGTPQTIDMT
+330 
-343 IGGNDDNAVITGMG
+343 
-357 KGSVTEESQL
+357 
-367 QTSGTLSVID
+367 
-377 ADTGEAHFSNTDIVG
+377 
-392 SFGTLHLTDSGKWT
+392 WT
-406 YDLDNTN
+406 
-413 PAVQALGQGSTATDP
+413 
-428 FTVHSADGTPHN
+428 
-440 VTINVRGTNDNPVVS
+440 
-455 SQSPHLPSKANIS
+455 
-468 APPSGLGK
+468 
-476 TIYEDVNVQNGHLHT
+476 
-491 GGQLHVD
+491 
-498 DKDFNESTFLPENL
+498 
-512 HGAYGELKLTSQ
+512 
-524 GTWSYI
+524 
-530 ANNNN
+530 
-535 PNIEQLNNGDTLT
+535 
-548 ERFKIHT
+548 
-555 KDGSVFELNVYING
+555 
-569 TNDKATVST
+569 
-578 ATVSI
+578 
-583 DETDRAVT
+583 
-591 ASGTL
+591 
-596 TSTDVDNA
+596 
-604 DNTFT
+604 
-609 PNSISGTN
+609 
-617 GDLTIDANGHWS
+617 
-629 FTANSAFN
+629 
-637 QLNVGDK
+637 
-644 VEETFTVSSVDGTPS
+644 
-659 TIKVTINGTNDK
+659 
-671 ATVSSATVTIDE
+671 
-683 TDKAVTTSGTLTS
+683 
-696 TDVDNPDNT
+696 
-705 FTPGSISG
+705 
-713 TNGDLT
+713 
-719 IDANGHWTFTAN
+719 
-731 STFNQLNVGDKVE
+731 
-744 ETFTVSSIDGT
+744 
-755 TSTIKVTLNGTNDK
+755 
-769 ATVSSATVA
+769 
-778 IDEIDKAV
+778 
-786 TTSGT
+786 
-791 LTSTDV
+791 
-797 DNPNNTFTPD
+797 
-807 SISGTNGDLTID
+807 
-819 ANGHWAF
+819 
-826 AANSAFNQLNVGDKV
+826 
-841 EESFTVSSV
+841 
-850 DGTPSTIK
+850 
-858 VTINGTNDA
+858 
-867 ATVSSATVAID
+867 
-878 ETDTAISTSGTLT
+878 
-891 STDVDNPDNA
+891 
-901 FTPDSITGT
+901 
-910 NGDLTID
+910 
-917 ANGHWAFTANSAFN
+917 
-931 QLNVGDKVEETFTV
+931 
-945 SSIDGTPSTI
+945 
-955 KVTINGTNDAA
+955 
-966 TVSTATVAVDETDT
+966 
-980 AISTSGT
+980 
-987 LTSTNV
+987 
-993 DNPDNAFTPDSITGT
+993 
-1008 NGDLTI
+1008 
-1014 DANGH
+1014 
-1019 WNFTANSAF
+1019 
-1028 NQLNV
+1028 
-1033 GDKIEE
+1033 
-1039 TFTVSSIDGTTSTIK
+1039 
-1054 VMINGTNDTATVS
+1054 
-1067 TATVSVDETDSAI
+1067 
-1080 TTSGTLTSTD
+1080 
-1090 VDNPD
+1090 
-1095 NTFTPDSI
+1095 
-1103 AGTNGDLTIDANGL
+1103 
-1117 WSFTANSAF
+1117 
-1126 NQLNVG
+1126 
-1132 DKVEETFTVS
+1132 
-1142 SVDGTTSTIKV
+1142 
-1153 TINGTNDAATVSS
+1153 
-1166 ATVAI
+1166 
-1171 DETDKATTT
+1171 
-1180 SGTLTSTDVDN
+1180 
-1191 PDNAF
+1191 
-1196 TPDSISGTNGDLTI
+1196 
-1210 DATGHW
+1210 
-1216 VFTAN
+1216 FTAN

-1236 FTVSSIDGTPSTI
+1236 FTVSS
-1249 KVTINGTNDT
+1249 V
-1259 ATVSSATV
+1259 
-1267 AIDETDKAVTTSGT
+1267 
-1281 LTSID
+1281 
-1286 VDNPDN
+1286 
-1292 AFTPDSISGTNGDL
+1292 
-1306 TIDAN
+1306 
-1311 GHWVFTANSAFNQL
+1311 
-1325 NVGDKVEETF
+1325 
-1335 TVSSVDGTPST
+1335 
-1346 IKVTINGTND
+1346 
-1356 TATVS
+1356 
-1361 SATVAIDETDIAVTT
+1361 
-1376 SGTLTSTDVDN
+1376 
-1387 PDNAFTPDSIAGTNG
+1387 
-1402 NLTIDTN
+1402 
-1409 GHWTFTANSAFN
+1409 
-1421 QLNVGDKVEETFTV
+1421 
-1435 SSIDGTPSTIKVTIN
+1435 
-1450 GTNDA
+1450 
-1455 ATVSTATV
+1455 
-1463 SVDETDKAVT
+1463 
-1473 TSGTLTST
+1473 
-1481 DVDNP
+1481 
-1486 DNTFAPDSISGTNG
+1486 
-1500 DLTIDAT
+1500 
-1507 GHWVFIANSAFN
+1507 
-1519 QLNVGDKVE
+1519 
-1528 ETFTVSSIDG
+1528 
-1538 TPSTIKVTIN
+1538 
-1548 GTNDAATVSSATVAI
+1548 
-1563 DETDKAVTTSGTLT
+1563 
-1577 STDVDNP
+1577 
-1584 DNAFQPDSISG
+1584 
-1595 TNGDLIIDASGHWMF
+1595 
-1610 TANSAFNQLNVG
+1610 
-1622 DKVEETF
+1622 
-1629 TMSSVDGTPSTI
+1629 
-1641 KVTIN
+1641 
-1646 GTNDTATVSSA
+1646 
-1657 TVAIDET
+1657 
-1664 DKAVTTSGTLT
+1664 
-1675 SIDVDNPDNAFTPDS
+1675 
-1690 ISGTNGDLTIDA
+1690 
-1702 TGHWVFIANSAFNQL
+1702 
-1717 NVGDKVEETFTVSS
+1717 
-1731 IDGTPSTIKVTI
+1731 
-1743 NGTNDAAT
+1743 
-1751 VSSAT
+1751 
-1756 VAIDETDKAVTT
+1756 
-1768 SGTLTSTDVDNP
+1768 
-1780 DNTFTPDSIGG
+1780 
-1791 TNGNLTIDANGH
+1791 
-1803 WIFTA
+1803 
-1808 NSAFNQLNI
+1808 
-1817 GDKVEESFTVSS
+1817 
-1829 VDGTPS
+1829 
-1835 TIKVMINGTND
+1835 
-1846 TATVSSATVAI
+1846 
-1857 DETDKA
+1857 
-1863 VTTSGTLTST
+1863 
-1873 DVDNPD
+1873 
-1879 NTFTPDSISGTNGDL
+1879 
-1894 TIDANGH
+1894 
-1901 WAFTANS
+1901 
-1908 AFNQLN
+1908 
-1914 VGDKVEETFTVSSV
+1914 
-1928 DGTPST
+1928 
-1934 IKVTI
+1934 
-1939 NGTNDAA
+1939 
-1946 TVSSA
+1946 
-1951 TVAIDETDKAVTTS
+1951 
-1965 GTLTSTDV
+1965 
-1973 DNPDNTF
+1973 
-1980 TPDSISGTNGDLT
+1980 
-1993 IDANGHWVF
+1993 
-2002 TASSSFNQLN
+2002 
-2012 VGDKVEETFTVSSID
+2012 
-2027 GTASTIKVTI
+2027 
-2037 NGTNDKAT
+2037 
-2045 VSTATVSVDETDK
+2045 
-2058 AVTTSGTLTSTDVDN
+2058 
-2073 PDNTFTPDSI
+2073 
-2083 TGTNGNLTIGA
+2083 
-2094 NGQWTFTPN
+2094 
-2103 SAFNQL
+2103 
-2109 NVGDKVEE
+2109 
-2117 TFTVTSVD
+2117 
-2125 GTPSTIKVTING
+2125 
-2137 TNDAATVSSA
+2137 
-2147 TIAIDETDKAVTTS
+2147 
-2161 GTLTSTDVDNPD
+2161 
-2173 NTFTPDSIAGTNGN
+2173 
-2187 LTIGANGQWT
+2187 
-2197 FTANSAFNQ
+2197 
-2206 LNVGDKV
+2206 
-2213 EETFTVSSVDGTP
+2213 
-2226 STIKVT
+2226 
-2232 INGTN
+2232 
-2237 DKATV
+2237 
-2242 SSATVAIDETDKAVT
+2242 
-2257 TSGTLISNDVD
+2257 
-2268 NPDNAFTPDSI
+2268 
-2279 SGTNGDL
+2279 
-2286 TIDANGH
+2286 
-2293 WVFTANSAFNQ
+2293 
-2304 LNVGDKVEETFTV
+2304 
-2317 SSIDGTPSTI
+2317 
-2327 KVTINGTNDAATVS
+2327 
-2341 SATVAIDETDKAVT
+2341 
-2355 TSGTLTSTD
+2355 
-2364 VDNPDNAFTPD
+2364 
-2375 SISGTN
+2375 
-2381 GDLTIDANGHWTFT
+2381 
-2395 ANSAFNQLNVGDK
+2395 
-2408 VEETFTVSSVDG
+2408 
-2420 TPSTIKVTIN
+2420 
-2430 GTNDAA
+2430 
-2436 TVSSATVAIDETDKA
+2436 
-2451 TTTSGTLTST
+2451 
-2461 DVDNPDNTFTPDSI
+2461 
-2475 TGANGDLTIDANGH
+2475 
-2489 WAFTANSAFNQLNVG
+2489 
-2504 DKVEET
+2504 
-2510 FTVSSVDGT
+2510 
-2519 SSTIKVTINGTNDVA
+2519 
-2534 TVSTATVS
+2534 
-2542 VDETDKAVTTS
+2542 
-2553 GTLTST
+2553 
-2559 DVDNPDN
+2559 
-2566 TFTPDSIVGA
+2566 
-2576 NGDLTIDANGHWVF
+2576 
-2590 TANSAF
+2590 
-2596 NQLNVGDKVE
+2596 
-2606 ETFTVTSVDGTP
+2606 
-2618 STIKVTINGTND
+2618 
-2630 AATVS
+2630 
-2635 SATVA
+2635 
-2640 IDETDKAVTTSG
+2640 
-2652 TLTSTDVDNTD
+2652 
-2663 NTFTPDSVVG
+2663 
-2673 SNGDLTIDANGHWTF
+2673 
-2688 TANSAFNQLNV
+2688 
-2699 GDKVEE
+2699 
-2705 TFTVS
+2705 
-2710 SIDGTPSTI
+2710 
-2719 KVTINGTNDAATVS
+2719 
-2733 SATVAIDET
+2733 
-2742 DKAVTTSGTLTNTD
+2742 
-2756 VDNPDNTFTP
+2756 
-2766 DSISGTNGDLT
+2766 
-2777 IDTNGH
+2777 
-2783 WVFTANSTFNQLNVG
+2783 
-2798 DKVEE
+2798 
-2803 TFTVSSIDGTPS
+2803 DGTPS

-2856 AGQGHFS
+2856 AGQAHFS

-2947 SGTLTV
+2947 SGTVTV

-3131 IITGTNT
+3131 VITGTNT

-3234 ILITIN
+3234 ILVTIN

-3302 NYNGPASVV
+3302 NYNGPATVV

-3448 DVSVNPQSNELTATG
+3448 DVSANPQSNELTATG

-3473 EGSFISHGFN
+3473 EGSFVSHGFN

-3541 INGTNDTAVIGGTSA
+3541 INGTNDTAVIAGSST

-3568 GTLTVTD
+3568 GILTVTD
-3575 TDTGE
+3575 IDTGE
-3580 AHFANTDIQGTLGT
+3580 AHFANTDIQGSLGT

-3607 DNTNPAVQALG
+3607 DNTKPAVQALG

-3729 YYADAGSLSHIG
+3729 YYADAGSLTHIG

-3864 KDAHGDVTHT
+3864 KDAHGGVTHT

-4083 VQFKYTVNDGHDDS
+4083 VQFKYTVNDGHTDS
-4097 QEATNTLHI
+4097 AEATNTLHI

-4114 ISGVD
+4114 ITGVD
-4119 TGDVYEN
+4119 TGDVHEN

-4177 KYGHL
+4177 NYGHL

-4283 DLGKLTVANLHAD
+4283 DLGKLT
-4296 HGSILDNQDGT
+4296 
-4307 YTFTPTKDY
+4307 
-4316 NGQIHFSYD
+4316 
-4325 VTDAHGGTTHTG
+4325 
-4337 ASTTLTATPDGA
+4337 
-4349 IISEVT
+4349 
-4355 TDHVTEDG
+4355 
-4363 SHSSHNAGVTTE
+4363 
-4375 LANGRLQVVDP
+4375 
-4386 DSGENKFQYS
+4386 
-4396 QFGESTVHDPFGGM
+4396 
-4410 LRIDSM
+4410 
-4416 GNWGYSVNNANLQ
+4416 
-4429 HLAQGQT
+4429 
-4436 ETVIYRVHSYDG
+4436 
-4448 TAYELHID
+4448 
-4456 VVGTNDAPTVT
+4456 
-4467 QVALSNG
+4467 
-4474 TEDTHY
+4474 
-4480 QMQASQFGFTDVD
+4480 
-4493 SGDTLHSVA
+4493 
-4502 ITDLPPATQG
+4502 
-4512 KFVLDGH
+4512 
-4519 DVTAGQHIP
+4519 
-4528 TADISKL
+4528 
-4535 QFVPAQD
+4535 
-4542 FNGDVQFK
+4542 
-4550 YTVNDGHDDSQEAT
+4550 
-4564 NTLHI
+4564 
-4569 DAVGDT
+4569 
-4575 AVITG
+4575 
-4580 TTTGDVDEGHGTYHD
+4580 
-4595 RSPNYAQLGM
+4595 
-4605 AKLTNDPLYT
+4605 
-4615 DGKLEII
+4615 
-4622 DPDTGEAQFDTKGI
+4622 
-4636 GYSYHGTYGQ
+4636 
-4646 LILNADGNWHYK
+4646 
-4658 VTVGSNQQNV
+4658 
-4668 ATKIDQLGDG
+4668 
-4678 QELTDTIT
+4678 
-4686 IYSKDGTA
+4686 
-4694 QDIVITI
+4694 
-4701 HGDNDRPYISSEVTL
+4701 
-4716 STGTED
+4716 
-4722 TALTFT
+4722 
-4728 KADLLAN
+4728 
-4735 TVDVDANDA
+4735 
-4744 GKLSIANLLVDH
+4744 IANLLVDH

-4791 TTHTGANTSLAAV
+4791 TTHTGAITTLAAV
-4804 NDAATFTGDSS
+4804 NDAATFAGDSS

-4888 NKSTPIQDLDNG
+4888 NKSTQIQDLDNG

-4925 TTDDPTLHSLSD
+4925 TTDDPVLHSLSD

-5072 TRTITTSEFGYSDQ
+5072 TRTFTTSEFGYSDQ
-5086 DGDALQFVTISSI
+5086 DGDALQFVTISSL
-5099 PSHGSLLLNGNAVT
+5099 PSHGLLLLNGNAVT

-5126 HLTFTPNNNENGANY
+5126 HLTFTPSNNENGANY

-5147 ANDGHKNSAGA
+5147 ANDGHKNSASA

-5357 EGQTDTETIT
+5357 EGQTGTETIT

-5414 TFSIVSST
+5414 MFSVVSSA

-5487 MSPTGSLVTSTTVL
+5487 MSPTGSLVTSTTVP
-5501 HQPVVTTTQPT
+5501 HQPVVTATQPT

-5655 YNAGDIVTLDVNRTQ
+5655 YNAGDIVTLDVNGTQ

-5843 PLLPSLTPVPTA
+5843 PLLPSLTPVPTT

-5928 HVNIQILS
+5928 HVNIQILN

-6031 TVHDQPADMDIV
+6031 TVHDQPADMDII
-6043 LAQVDQQDATTHDQA
+6043 LAQVDQPDAATHDQA

-6073 NHNQDDEHHHNDI
+6073 NHNQDDEHHHHNDI

>member
-1 MANKKNVETNKK
+1 MIKMANKKNVETNKK

-90 DHSKADS
+90 DHNKADS

-102 QEAQTSDS
+102 QEAQTSDN
-110 DVNSTLNASH
+110 DVNSTLSASH
-120 APHGSSSHLVPS
+120 AAHGSSSHLVPS

-167 PKTPALPVTFM
+167 PTTPALPVTFM

-317 LTAATSLHESFTI
+317 LTAATSMHESFTI

-343 IGGNDDNAVITGMG
+343 IGGNDDNAVITGVDAGTLTEDLTTQVQGQLSVTDSDLGEDHFQASQVTGNFGTLSITKDGAWTYSLNNNNPVVQRLGQGSTATDIVTVHSADGTAHQVMVTING
-357 KGSVTEESQL
+357 TNDHAVITSSTANSPSSFFAIGTSNGSSQVTEDKDLTVSGQLNITDIDSKEAHFSNSDLKGTLGTLHLKDNGDWTYDLDNKNPQVQALGQGSATTDIITIHSADGTPHQIAITVNGTNDKAVISGTSAGVVTEESQL
-367 QTSGTLSVID
+367 QTSGILTVTD
-377 ADTGEAHFSNTDIVG
+377 VDTGEAHFATSSTGSTDIAG
-392 SFGTLHLTDSGKWT
+392 SFGTLHLTDTGSWT

-413 PAVQALGQGSTATDP
+413 PTVQALGKGSTATDTI
-428 FTVHSADGTPHN
+428 TVHSADGTPHQ
-440 VTINVRGTNDNPVVS
+440 VTI
-455 SQSPHLPSKANIS
+455 
-468 APPSGLGK
+468 
-476 TIYEDVNVQNGHLHT
+476 
-491 GGQLHVD
+491 
-498 DKDFNESTFLPENL
+498 
-512 HGAYGELKLTSQ
+512 
-524 GTWSYI
+524 
-530 ANNNN
+530 
-535 PNIEQLNNGDTLT
+535 
-548 ERFKIHT
+548 
-555 KDGSVFELNVYING
+555 
-569 TNDKATVST
+569 TV
-578 ATVSI
+578 
-583 DETDRAVT
+583 
-591 ASGTL
+591 
-596 TSTDVDNA
+596 
-604 DNTFT
+604 
-609 PNSISGTN
+609 
-617 GDLTIDANGHWS
+617 
-629 FTANSAFN
+629 
-637 QLNVGDK
+637 
-644 VEETFTVSSVDGTPS
+644 
-659 TIKVTINGTNDK
+659 
-671 ATVSSATVTIDE
+671 
-683 TDKAVTTSGTLTS
+683 
-696 TDVDNPDNT
+696 
-705 FTPGSISG
+705 
-713 TNGDLT
+713 
-719 IDANGHWTFTAN
+719 
-731 STFNQLNVGDKVE
+731 
-744 ETFTVSSIDGT
+744 
-755 TSTIKVTLNGTNDK
+755 
-769 ATVSSATVA
+769 
-778 IDEIDKAV
+778 
-786 TTSGT
+786 
-791 LTSTDV
+791 
-797 DNPNNTFTPD
+797 
-807 SISGTNGDLTID
+807 
-819 ANGHWAF
+819 
-826 AANSAFNQLNVGDKV
+826 
-841 EESFTVSSV
+841 
-850 DGTPSTIK
+850 
-858 VTINGTNDA
+858 NGTNDA
-867 ATVSSATVAID
+867 ATVS
-878 ETDTAISTSGTLT
+878 
-891 STDVDNPDNA
+891 N
-901 FTPDSITGT
+901 
-910 NGDLTID
+910 
-917 ANGHWAFTANSAFN
+917 
-931 QLNVGDKVEETFTV
+931 
-945 SSIDGTPSTI
+945 
-955 KVTINGTNDAA
+955 
-966 TVSTATVAVDETDT
+966 
-980 AISTSGT
+980 
-987 LTSTNV
+987 
-993 DNPDNAFTPDSITGT
+993 
-1008 NGDLTI
+1008 
-1014 DANGH
+1014 
-1019 WNFTANSAF
+1019 
-1028 NQLNV
+1028 
-1033 GDKIEE
+1033 
-1039 TFTVSSIDGTTSTIK
+1039 
-1054 VMINGTNDTATVS
+1054 
-1067 TATVSVDETDSAI
+1067 
-1080 TTSGTLTSTD
+1080 
-1090 VDNPD
+1090 
-1095 NTFTPDSI
+1095 
-1103 AGTNGDLTIDANGL
+1103 
-1117 WSFTANSAF
+1117 
-1126 NQLNVG
+1126 
-1132 DKVEETFTVS
+1132 
-1142 SVDGTTSTIKV
+1142 
-1153 TINGTNDAATVSS
+1153 
-1166 ATVAI
+1166 
-1171 DETDKATTT
+1171 
-1180 SGTLTSTDVDN
+1180 
-1191 PDNAF
+1191 
-1196 TPDSISGTNGDLTI
+1196 
-1210 DATGHW
+1210 
-1216 VFTAN
+1216 
-1221 SAFNQLNIGDKVEET
+1221 
-1236 FTVSSIDGTPSTI
+1236 
-1249 KVTINGTNDT
+1249 
-1259 ATVSSATV
+1259 ATV

-1281 LTSID
+1281 LI
-1286 VDNPDN
+1286 
-1292 AFTPDSISGTNGDL
+1292 
-1306 TIDAN
+1306 
-1311 GHWVFTANSAFNQL
+1311 
-1325 NVGDKVEETF
+1325 
-1335 TVSSVDGTPST
+1335 
-1346 IKVTINGTND
+1346 
-1356 TATVS
+1356 
-1361 SATVAIDETDIAVTT
+1361 
-1376 SGTLTSTDVDN
+1376 
-1387 PDNAFTPDSIAGTNG
+1387 
-1402 NLTIDTN
+1402 
-1409 GHWTFTANSAFN
+1409 
-1421 QLNVGDKVEETFTV
+1421 
-1435 SSIDGTPSTIKVTIN
+1435 
-1450 GTNDA
+1450 
-1455 ATVSTATV
+1455 
-1463 SVDETDKAVT
+1463 
-1473 TSGTLTST
+1473 
-1481 DVDNP
+1481 
-1486 DNTFAPDSISGTNG
+1486 
-1500 DLTIDAT
+1500 
-1507 GHWVFIANSAFN
+1507 
-1519 QLNVGDKVE
+1519 
-1528 ETFTVSSIDG
+1528 
-1538 TPSTIKVTIN
+1538 
-1548 GTNDAATVSSATVAI
+1548 
-1563 DETDKAVTTSGTLT
+1563 
-1577 STDVDNP
+1577 
-1584 DNAFQPDSISG
+1584 
-1595 TNGDLIIDASGHWMF
+1595 
-1610 TANSAFNQLNVG
+1610 
-1622 DKVEETF
+1622 
-1629 TMSSVDGTPSTI
+1629 
-1641 KVTIN
+1641 
-1646 GTNDTATVSSA
+1646 
-1657 TVAIDET
+1657 
-1664 DKAVTTSGTLT
+1664 
-1675 SIDVDNPDNAFTPDS
+1675 
-1690 ISGTNGDLTIDA
+1690 
-1702 TGHWVFIANSAFNQL
+1702 
-1717 NVGDKVEETFTVSS
+1717 
-1731 IDGTPSTIKVTI
+1731 
-1743 NGTNDAAT
+1743 
-1751 VSSAT
+1751 
-1756 VAIDETDKAVTT
+1756 
-1768 SGTLTSTDVDNP
+1768 STDVDNP
-1780 DNTFTPDSIGG
+1780 DNTFTPDSITG
-1791 TNGNLTIDANGH
+1791 A
-1803 WIFTA
+1803 
-1808 NSAFNQLNI
+1808 
-1817 GDKVEESFTVSS
+1817 
-1829 VDGTPS
+1829 
-1835 TIKVMINGTND
+1835 
-1846 TATVSSATVAI
+1846 
-1857 DETDKA
+1857 
-1863 VTTSGTLTST
+1863 
-1873 DVDNPD
+1873 
-1879 NTFTPDSISGTNGDL
+1879 NGDL

-1951 TVAIDETDKAVTTS
+1951 TVAIDETDKVVTTS

-1993 IDANGHWVF
+1993 IDANGHWM
-2002 TASSSFNQLN
+2002 
-2012 VGDKVEETFTVSSID
+2012 
-2027 GTASTIKVTI
+2027 
-2037 NGTNDKAT
+2037 
-2045 VSTATVSVDETDK
+2045 
-2058 AVTTSGTLTSTDVDN
+2058 
-2073 PDNTFTPDSI
+2073 
-2083 TGTNGNLTIGA
+2083 
-2094 NGQWTFTPN
+2094 
-2103 SAFNQL
+2103 
-2109 NVGDKVEE
+2109 
-2117 TFTVTSVD
+2117 
-2125 GTPSTIKVTING
+2125 
-2137 TNDAATVSSA
+2137 
-2147 TIAIDETDKAVTTS
+2147 
-2161 GTLTSTDVDNPD
+2161 
-2173 NTFTPDSIAGTNGN
+2173 
-2187 LTIGANGQWT
+2187 

-2213 EETFTVSSVDGTP
+2213 EETFTVSSVDGTA
-2226 STIKVT
+2226 STIKV
-2232 INGTN
+2232 
-2237 DKATV
+2237 
-2242 SSATVAIDETDKAVT
+2242 
-2257 TSGTLISNDVD
+2257 
-2268 NPDNAFTPDSI
+2268 
-2279 SGTNGDL
+2279 
-2286 TIDANGH
+2286 
-2293 WVFTANSAFNQ
+2293 
-2304 LNVGDKVEETFTV
+2304 
-2317 SSIDGTPSTI
+2317 
-2327 KVTINGTNDAATVS
+2327 
-2341 SATVAIDETDKAVT
+2341 
-2355 TSGTLTSTD
+2355 
-2364 VDNPDNAFTPD
+2364 
-2375 SISGTN
+2375 
-2381 GDLTIDANGHWTFT
+2381 
-2395 ANSAFNQLNVGDK
+2395 
-2408 VEETFTVSSVDG
+2408 
-2420 TPSTIKVTIN
+2420 
-2430 GTNDAA
+2430 
-2436 TVSSATVAIDETDKA
+2436 
-2451 TTTSGTLTST
+2451 
-2461 DVDNPDNTFTPDSI
+2461 
-2475 TGANGDLTIDANGH
+2475 
-2489 WAFTANSAFNQLNVG
+2489 
-2504 DKVEET
+2504 
-2510 FTVSSVDGT
+2510 
-2519 SSTIKVTINGTNDVA
+2519 
-2534 TVSTATVS
+2534 
-2542 VDETDKAVTTS
+2542 
-2553 GTLTST
+2553 
-2559 DVDNPDN
+2559 
-2566 TFTPDSIVGA
+2566 
-2576 NGDLTIDANGHWVF
+2576 
-2590 TANSAF
+2590 
-2596 NQLNVGDKVE
+2596 
-2606 ETFTVTSVDGTP
+2606 
-2618 STIKVTINGTND
+2618 
-2630 AATVS
+2630 
-2635 SATVA
+2635 
-2640 IDETDKAVTTSG
+2640 
-2652 TLTSTDVDNTD
+2652 
-2663 NTFTPDSVVG
+2663 
-2673 SNGDLTIDANGHWTF
+2673 
-2688 TANSAFNQLNV
+2688 
-2699 GDKVEE
+2699 
-2705 TFTVS
+2705 
-2710 SIDGTPSTI
+2710 
-2719 KVTINGTNDAATVS
+2719 
-2733 SATVAIDET
+2733 
-2742 DKAVTTSGTLTNTD
+2742 
-2756 VDNPDNTFTP
+2756 
-2766 DSISGTNGDLT
+2766 
-2777 IDTNGH
+2777 
-2783 WVFTANSTFNQLNVG
+2783 
-2798 DKVEE
+2798 
-2803 TFTVSSIDGTPS
+2803 
-2815 TIKITINGT
+2815 TINGT

-2836 AVTEESQL
+2836 VVTEESQL

-2856 AGQGHFS
+2856 AGQAHFS

-2869 TLGTLHLTNSGTWT
+2869 TLGILHLTNSGTWT

-2978 DNGTWTY
+2978 DTGTWTY

-3131 IITGTNT
+3131 VITGTNT

-3160 QGKLFIT
+3160 QGKLFIS

-3216 ETLTESTT
+3216 ETLTESTR

-3234 ILITIN
+3234 ILVTIN

-3382 ADGSY
+3382 TDGSY

-3448 DVSVNPQSNELTATG
+3448 DVSANPQSNELTATG

-3473 EGSFISHGFN
+3473 EGSFVSHGFN

-3541 INGTNDTAVIGGTSA
+3541 INGTNDKAVIGGSNT
-3556 GAVTEETQLQTS
+3556 GAVTEESQLQTS

-3575 TDTGE
+3575 VDTGE
-3580 AHFANTDIQGTLGT
+3580 AHFANTDIQGSLGT

-3729 YYADAGSLSHIG
+3729 YYADAGSLTHIG

-3864 KDAHGDVTHT
+3864 KDAHGGVTHT

-3972 VEKVVYRVYSADHTA
+3972 VEKVVYRVYSADNTA

-3997 NDQPSITAT
+3997 NDQPTIAAT

-4019 QVSQFGFSDI
+4019 QSSQFGFSDI

-4040 TDLPS
+4040 TDLPP

-4058 TAGQHIPTADISK
+4058 TAGQHISTADITK
-4071 LQFIPAQDFNGD
+4071 LQFVPAQDFNGD
-4083 VQFKYTVNDGHDDS
+4083 VQFKYTVNDGHTDS
-4097 QEATNTLHI
+4097 AEATNTLHI

-4114 ISGVD
+4114 ITGVD
-4119 TGDVYEN
+4119 TGDVHEN

-4316 NGQIHFSYD
+4316 NGQINFSYD

-4355 TDHVTEDG
+4355 TDHITEDG

-4396 QFGESTVHDPFGGM
+4396 QFGESAVHDPFGGM

-4550 YTVNDGHDDSQEAT
+4550 YTVNDGHDDSQEAI

-4722 TALTFT
+4722 TALIFT

-4744 GKLSIANLLVDH
+4744 GKLSIENLLVDH

-4776 GQVHFSYDV
+4776 GQVHFTYDV

-4804 NDAATFTGDSS
+4804 NDVATFTGDSG
-4815 SIKEDTNIHHNAHIT
+4815 SIREDTNIHHNVHTT
-4830 GSATIPDALSC
+4830 GSATIPDALVC
-4841 HGHLIVS
+4841 NGHLVIS
-4848 DADGHGEAALDL
+4848 DVDGQGEATLDL
-4860 KGQPKI
+4860 KGQSQI
-4866 SLDGTYGHFD
+4866 SQDGTYGHFTV
-4876 ITSTG
+4876 TSRG
-4881 TWVYKAD
+4881 IWVYTAD
-4888 NKSTPIQDLDNG
+4888 NNSTPIQDLDNG

-4925 TTDDPTLHSLSD
+4925 TTDDPVLHSLSD
-4937 SGVQHSGPVEGNLL
+4937 SGVQHSGPIEGNLL

-4975 QDIQIKDPV
+4975 QDIQINDPV

-5028 YRVGDDGGNPIGDS
+5028 YRVGDDGGNSIGDS

-5050 VTPPLQHAPTV
+5050 VTPPLQHTPTV

-5072 TRTITTSEFGYSDQ
+5072 TRTVATSDFGYSDQ

-5099 PSHGSLLLNGNAVT
+5099 PSHGLLLLNGKAVT
-5113 ANQQISKADLDAG
+5113 TNQQITKADLDAG
-5126 HLTFTPNNNENGANY
+5126 HLTFTPISNENGANY

-5147 ANDGHKNSAGA
+5147 ANDGHQNSASA
-5158 TMVVDVNAV
+5158 TMIVDVNAV

-5205 ITITNVAHG
+5205 LTITNVAHG
-5214 VLSLN
+5214 VLTLN
-5219 GTTVNVGDDVS
+5219 GVTVNIGDDVS

-5256 QFTANDGHL
+5256 QFTANDGQA

-5271 ILINIASVADP
+5271 IFINIANAADP
-5282 ATFSGDS
+5282 ATFGGDS
-5289 TGVAKEDITLQ
+5289 TGVAQEDMTLQ
-5300 ASGTLTASD
+5300 ASGTLTSSD
-5309 PDGTAGFT
+5309 PDGTTGFI

-5324 IAGSKGYGHAHID
+5324 IVGSKGYGHAHID
-5337 VNGHWTYDLD
+5337 SNGHWTYDLY
-5347 NNHPI
+5347 NKHPI

-5376 DIVVTITGTNDA
+5376 DIVVAITGTNDA

-5414 TFSIVSST
+5414 MFSVVSST

-5433 TGDYIYT
+5433 TGDYVYT

-5655 YNAGDIVTLDVNRTQ
+5655 YNAGDIVTLDVNGTQ

-5703 VTDTAGNSAHA
+5703 ITDTAGNSAHA

-5774 GQDHVLDAHTLQHGI
+5774 GQDHVLDAHALQHGI

-6009 TSHHGAAAY
+6009 SSHHGAAAY

-6043 LAQVDQQDATTHDQA
+6043 LAQVDQPDAATHDQA

-6073 NHNQDDEHHHNDI
+6073 NHNQDDEHHHHNDI

>member
-110 DVNSTLNASH
+110 DVNSTLSASH
-120 APHGSSSHLVPS
+120 AAHGSSSHLVPS

-167 PKTPALPVTFM
+167 PTTPALPVTFM

-229 SIIVQIPVT
+229 SIIVQIPIT

-247 GDLTGVV
+247 GDLTGIV

-343 IGGNDDNAVITGMG
+343 IGGNDDNAVITGVDAGTLTEDLTTQVQGQLSVTDSDLGEDHFQASQVTSNFGTLSITKDGAWTYNLDNNNPVVQKLGQGSTATDIVTVHSADGTAHQVMVTING
-357 KGSVTEESQL
+357 TNDHAVITSSTANSPSSFFAIGTSNGSSQVTEDKDLTVSGQLNITDIDSKEAHFSNSDLKGTLGTLHLKDNGDWSYDLDNKNPKVQALGQGSATTDIITIHSADGTPHQIAITVNGTNDKAVISGTSAGVVTEESQL
-367 QTSGTLSVID
+367 QTSGILTVTD
-377 ADTGEAHFSNTDIVG
+377 VDTGEAHFATSSTGSTDIAG
-392 SFGTLHLTDSGKWT
+392 SFGTLHLTDTGSWT

-413 PAVQALGQGSTATDP
+413 PNVQSLGKGATATDTI
-428 FTVHSADGTPHN
+428 TVHSADGTPHQ
-440 VTINVRGTNDNPVVS
+440 VTITV
-455 SQSPHLPSKANIS
+455 
-468 APPSGLGK
+468 
-476 TIYEDVNVQNGHLHT
+476 
-491 GGQLHVD
+491 
-498 DKDFNESTFLPENL
+498 
-512 HGAYGELKLTSQ
+512 
-524 GTWSYI
+524 
-530 ANNNN
+530 
-535 PNIEQLNNGDTLT
+535 
-548 ERFKIHT
+548 
-555 KDGSVFELNVYING
+555 NG
-569 TNDKATVST
+569 TNDAATVSS
-578 ATVSI
+578 ATVSVA
-583 DETDRAVT
+583 EADRAVT
-591 ASGTL
+591 TSGTL
-596 TSTDVDNA
+596 TSIDVDNP
-604 DNTFT
+604 DNAFT
-609 PNSISGTN
+609 PDSISGTN
-617 GDLTIDANGHWS
+617 GDLTIDANGHWV
-629 FTANSAFN
+629 FTA
-637 QLNVGDK
+637 
-644 VEETFTVSSVDGTPS
+644 
-659 TIKVTINGTNDK
+659 
-671 ATVSSATVTIDE
+671 SSA
-683 TDKAVTTSGTLTS
+683 
-696 TDVDNPDNT
+696 
-705 FTPGSISG
+705 
-713 TNGDLT
+713 
-719 IDANGHWTFTAN
+719 
-731 STFNQLNVGDKVE
+731 FNQLNVGDKVE

-755 TSTIKVTLNGTNDK
+755 
-769 ATVSSATVA
+769 A
-778 IDEIDKAV
+778 
-786 TTSGT
+786 
-791 LTSTDV
+791 
-797 DNPNNTFTPD
+797 
-807 SISGTNGDLTID
+807 
-819 ANGHWAF
+819 
-826 AANSAFNQLNVGDKV
+826 
-841 EESFTVSSV
+841 
-850 DGTPSTIK
+850 STIK

-867 ATVSSATVAID
+867 ATVSTATVSVD
-878 ETDTAISTSGTLT
+878 ETDKAVTTSGTLT

-917 ANGHWAFTANSAFN
+917 ANGHWVFTANNAFN
-931 QLNVGDKVEETFTV
+931 QLNVSDKVEETFTV
-945 SSIDGTPSTI
+945 SSVDGTPSTI

-966 TVSTATVAVDETDT
+966 TVSSATIAIDETDK
-980 AISTSGT
+980 A
-987 LTSTNV
+987 V
-993 DNPDNAFTPDSITGT
+993 
-1008 NGDLTI
+1008 
-1014 DANGH
+1014 
-1019 WNFTANSAF
+1019 
-1028 NQLNV
+1028 
-1033 GDKIEE
+1033 
-1039 TFTVSSIDGTTSTIK
+1039 
-1054 VMINGTNDTATVS
+1054 
-1067 TATVSVDETDSAI
+1067 

-1103 AGTNGDLTIDANGL
+1103 
-1117 WSFTANSAF
+1117 
-1126 NQLNVG
+1126 
-1132 DKVEETFTVS
+1132 
-1142 SVDGTTSTIKV
+1142 
-1153 TINGTNDAATVSS
+1153 
-1166 ATVAI
+1166 
-1171 DETDKATTT
+1171 
-1180 SGTLTSTDVDN
+1180 
-1191 PDNAF
+1191 
-1196 TPDSISGTNGDLTI
+1196 SGTNGDLTI
-1210 DATGHW
+1210 D
-1216 VFTAN
+1216 
-1221 SAFNQLNIGDKVEET
+1221 
-1236 FTVSSIDGTPSTI
+1236 
-1249 KVTINGTNDT
+1249 
-1259 ATVSSATV
+1259 
-1267 AIDETDKAVTTSGT
+1267 TT
-1281 LTSID
+1281 
-1286 VDNPDN
+1286 
-1292 AFTPDSISGTNGDL
+1292 
-1306 TIDAN
+1306 

-1361 SATVAIDETDIAVTT
+1361 SATVAIDETD
-1376 SGTLTSTDVDN
+1376 
-1387 PDNAFTPDSIAGTNG
+1387 
-1402 NLTIDTN
+1402 
-1409 GHWTFTANSAFN
+1409 
-1421 QLNVGDKVEETFTV
+1421 
-1435 SSIDGTPSTIKVTIN
+1435 
-1450 GTNDA
+1450 
-1455 ATVSTATV
+1455 
-1463 SVDETDKAVT
+1463 
-1473 TSGTLTST
+1473 
-1481 DVDNP
+1481 
-1486 DNTFAPDSISGTNG
+1486 
-1500 DLTIDAT
+1500 
-1507 GHWVFIANSAFN
+1507 
-1519 QLNVGDKVE
+1519 
-1528 ETFTVSSIDG
+1528 
-1538 TPSTIKVTIN
+1538 
-1548 GTNDAATVSSATVAI
+1548 
-1563 DETDKAVTTSGTLT
+1563 
-1577 STDVDNP
+1577 
-1584 DNAFQPDSISG
+1584 
-1595 TNGDLIIDASGHWMF
+1595 
-1610 TANSAFNQLNVG
+1610 
-1622 DKVEETF
+1622 
-1629 TMSSVDGTPSTI
+1629 
-1641 KVTIN
+1641 
-1646 GTNDTATVSSA
+1646 
-1657 TVAIDET
+1657 
-1664 DKAVTTSGTLT
+1664 
-1675 SIDVDNPDNAFTPDS
+1675 
-1690 ISGTNGDLTIDA
+1690 
-1702 TGHWVFIANSAFNQL
+1702 
-1717 NVGDKVEETFTVSS
+1717 
-1731 IDGTPSTIKVTI
+1731 
-1743 NGTNDAAT
+1743 
-1751 VSSAT
+1751 
-1756 VAIDETDKAVTT
+1756 
-1768 SGTLTSTDVDNP
+1768 
-1780 DNTFTPDSIGG
+1780 
-1791 TNGNLTIDANGH
+1791 
-1803 WIFTA
+1803 
-1808 NSAFNQLNI
+1808 
-1817 GDKVEESFTVSS
+1817 
-1829 VDGTPS
+1829 
-1835 TIKVMINGTND
+1835 
-1846 TATVSSATVAI
+1846 
-1857 DETDKA
+1857 
-1863 VTTSGTLTST
+1863 
-1873 DVDNPD
+1873 
-1879 NTFTPDSISGTNGDL
+1879 
-1894 TIDANGH
+1894 
-1901 WAFTANS
+1901 
-1908 AFNQLN
+1908 
-1914 VGDKVEETFTVSSV
+1914 
-1928 DGTPST
+1928 
-1934 IKVTI
+1934 
-1939 NGTNDAA
+1939 
-1946 TVSSA
+1946 
-1951 TVAIDETDKAVTTS
+1951 
-1965 GTLTSTDV
+1965 
-1973 DNPDNTF
+1973 
-1980 TPDSISGTNGDLT
+1980 
-1993 IDANGHWVF
+1993 
-2002 TASSSFNQLN
+2002 
-2012 VGDKVEETFTVSSID
+2012 
-2027 GTASTIKVTI
+2027 
-2037 NGTNDKAT
+2037 
-2045 VSTATVSVDETDK
+2045 K

-2083 TGTNGNLTIGA
+2083 TG
-2094 NGQWTFTPN
+2094 
-2103 SAFNQL
+2103 S
-2109 NVGDKVEE
+2109 
-2117 TFTVTSVD
+2117 
-2125 GTPSTIKVTING
+2125 
-2137 TNDAATVSSA
+2137 
-2147 TIAIDETDKAVTTS
+2147 
-2161 GTLTSTDVDNPD
+2161 
-2173 NTFTPDSIAGTNGN
+2173 
-2187 LTIGANGQWT
+2187 
-2197 FTANSAFNQ
+2197 
-2206 LNVGDKV
+2206 
-2213 EETFTVSSVDGTP
+2213 
-2226 STIKVT
+2226 
-2232 INGTN
+2232 
-2237 DKATV
+2237 
-2242 SSATVAIDETDKAVT
+2242 
-2257 TSGTLISNDVD
+2257 
-2268 NPDNAFTPDSI
+2268 
-2279 SGTNGDL
+2279 NGDL

-2317 SSIDGTPSTI
+2317 SS
-2327 KVTINGTNDAATVS
+2327 V
-2341 SATVAIDETDKAVT
+2341 
-2355 TSGTLTSTD
+2355 
-2364 VDNPDNAFTPD
+2364 
-2375 SISGTN
+2375 
-2381 GDLTIDANGHWTFT
+2381 
-2395 ANSAFNQLNVGDK
+2395 
-2408 VEETFTVSSVDG
+2408 
-2420 TPSTIKVTIN
+2420 
-2430 GTNDAA
+2430 
-2436 TVSSATVAIDETDKA
+2436 
-2451 TTTSGTLTST
+2451 
-2461 DVDNPDNTFTPDSI
+2461 
-2475 TGANGDLTIDANGH
+2475 
-2489 WAFTANSAFNQLNVG
+2489 
-2504 DKVEET
+2504 
-2510 FTVSSVDGT
+2510 
-2519 SSTIKVTINGTNDVA
+2519 
-2534 TVSTATVS
+2534 
-2542 VDETDKAVTTS
+2542 
-2553 GTLTST
+2553 
-2559 DVDNPDN
+2559 
-2566 TFTPDSIVGA
+2566 
-2576 NGDLTIDANGHWVF
+2576 
-2590 TANSAF
+2590 
-2596 NQLNVGDKVE
+2596 
-2606 ETFTVTSVDGTP
+2606 
-2618 STIKVTINGTND
+2618 
-2630 AATVS
+2630 
-2635 SATVA
+2635 
-2640 IDETDKAVTTSG
+2640 
-2652 TLTSTDVDNTD
+2652 
-2663 NTFTPDSVVG
+2663 
-2673 SNGDLTIDANGHWTF
+2673 
-2688 TANSAFNQLNV
+2688 
-2699 GDKVEE
+2699 
-2705 TFTVS
+2705 
-2710 SIDGTPSTI
+2710 
-2719 KVTINGTNDAATVS
+2719 
-2733 SATVAIDET
+2733 
-2742 DKAVTTSGTLTNTD
+2742 
-2756 VDNPDNTFTP
+2756 
-2766 DSISGTNGDLT
+2766 
-2777 IDTNGH
+2777 
-2783 WVFTANSTFNQLNVG
+2783 
-2798 DKVEE
+2798 
-2803 TFTVSSIDGTPS
+2803 DGTPS

-2856 AGQGHFS
+2856 AGQAHFS

-2959 EAHFSNTDIAGTL
+2959 EAHFYNIDIAGTL

-3138 GAVTED
+3138 GTVTED

-3234 ILITIN
+3234 ILVTIN

-3253 QTVTEDGSKTIT
+3253 QTVAEDGSKTIT

-3302 NYNGPASVV
+3302 NYNGPATVV

-3341 VPVSATED
+3341 VPVNATED

-3361 IDTGDTATFTTTSTQ
+3361 IDAGDTATFTTTSTQ

-3448 DVSVNPQSNELTATG
+3448 DVSANPQSNELTATG

-3473 EGSFISHGFN
+3473 EGSFVSHGFN

-3722 NPNGDWN
+3722 NPNGDWD

-3864 KDAHGDVTHT
+3864 KDAHGGVTHT

-3997 NDQPSITAT
+3997 NDKPTITAT
-4006 TLAHGTEDTHYQM
+4006 TLAHGTEDTHYQI
-4019 QVSQFGFSDI
+4019 QASQFGFSDI

-4058 TAGQHIPTADISK
+4058 TTGQHIPTADISK
-4071 LQFIPAQDFNGD
+4071 LQFVPAQDFNGD
-4083 VQFKYTVNDGHDDS
+4083 VQFKYTVNDGHTDS
-4097 QEATNTLHI
+4097 AEATNTLHI

-4272 LLANTIDVDSN
+4272 LLANTVDVDSN
-4283 DLGKLTVANLHAD
+4283 DLGKLT
-4296 HGSILDNQDGT
+4296 I
-4307 YTFTPTKDY
+4307 
-4316 NGQIHFSYD
+4316 
-4325 VTDAHGGTTHTG
+4325 
-4337 ASTTLTATPDGA
+4337 
-4349 IISEVT
+4349 E
-4355 TDHVTEDG
+4355 
-4363 SHSSHNAGVTTE
+4363 
-4375 LANGRLQVVDP
+4375 
-4386 DSGENKFQYS
+4386 
-4396 QFGESTVHDPFGGM
+4396 
-4410 LRIDSM
+4410 
-4416 GNWGYSVNNANLQ
+4416 
-4429 HLAQGQT
+4429 
-4436 ETVIYRVHSYDG
+4436 
-4448 TAYELHID
+4448 
-4456 VVGTNDAPTVT
+4456 
-4467 QVALSNG
+4467 
-4474 TEDTHY
+4474 
-4480 QMQASQFGFTDVD
+4480 
-4493 SGDTLHSVA
+4493 
-4502 ITDLPPATQG
+4502 
-4512 KFVLDGH
+4512 
-4519 DVTAGQHIP
+4519 
-4528 TADISKL
+4528 
-4535 QFVPAQD
+4535 
-4542 FNGDVQFK
+4542 
-4550 YTVNDGHDDSQEAT
+4550 
-4564 NTLHI
+4564 
-4569 DAVGDT
+4569 
-4575 AVITG
+4575 
-4580 TTTGDVDEGHGTYHD
+4580 
-4595 RSPNYAQLGM
+4595 
-4605 AKLTNDPLYT
+4605 
-4615 DGKLEII
+4615 
-4622 DPDTGEAQFDTKGI
+4622 
-4636 GYSYHGTYGQ
+4636 
-4646 LILNADGNWHYK
+4646 
-4658 VTVGSNQQNV
+4658 
-4668 ATKIDQLGDG
+4668 
-4678 QELTDTIT
+4678 
-4686 IYSKDGTA
+4686 
-4694 QDIVITI
+4694 
-4701 HGDNDRPYISSEVTL
+4701 
-4716 STGTED
+4716 
-4722 TALTFT
+4722 
-4728 KADLLAN
+4728 
-4735 TVDVDANDA
+4735 
-4744 GKLSIANLLVDH
+4744 NLLVDH

-4791 TTHTGANTSLAAV
+4791 TTHTGAITTLAAV
-4804 NDAATFTGDSS
+4804 NDAATFAGDSS

-4830 GSATIPDALSC
+4830 GSATIPDALYC

-4888 NKSTPIQDLDNG
+4888 NKSTQIQDLDNG

-4925 TTDDPTLHSLSD
+4925 TTDAPTLHSLSD

-5099 PSHGSLLLNGNAVT
+5099 PSHGLLLLNGNAVT

-5219 GTTVNVGDDVS
+5219 GTTVNVGDNVS

-5282 ATFSGDS
+5282 VTFSGDS

-5487 MSPTGSLVTSTTVL
+5487 MSPTGSLVTSTTVP
-5501 HQPVVTTTQPT
+5501 HQPVVTATQPT
-5512 LPSGTNVAPT
+5512 LLSGTNVAPT
-5522 NTVTLDLASTSDSG
+5522 NTVTLELASTSDSG

-5630 ITADNV
+5630 ITTDNV

-5655 YNAGDIVTLDVNRTQ
+5655 YNAGDIVTLDVNGTQ

-5834 QVSGTLGVP
+5834 QVSGTLGIP

-6018 LDALGIKPDATST
+6018 LDVLGIKPDATST

-6043 LAQVDQQDATTHDQA
+6043 LAQVDQPDAATHDQA
-6058 HLDMSDALEHHDANI
+6058 HLDISDALEHHDANI
-6073 NHNQDDEHHHNDI
+6073 NHNQDDEHHHHNDI

>member
-20 KSNEIE
+20 KSNELE

-70 SSDAADQVTANNVTE
+70 ASDAADQVTANNVTE
-85 KDVTD
+85 KDVTY

-110 DVNSTLNASH
+110 DVNSTLSASH
-120 APHGSSSHLVPS
+120 AAHGSSSHLVPS

-167 PKTPALPVTFM
+167 PTTPALPVTFM

-211 NQHQPGTDHFA
+211 NQHQLVTDHFA

-343 IGGNDDNAVITGMG
+343 IGGNDDNAVITGVDAGTLTEDLTTQVQGQLSVTDSDLGEDHFQASQVTSNFGTLSITKDGAWTYNLDNNNPVVQKLGQGSTATDIVTVHSADGTAHQVMVTING
-357 KGSVTEESQL
+357 TNDHAVITSSTANSPSSFFAIGTSNGSSQVTEDKDLTVSGQLNITDIDSKEAHFSNSDLKGTLGTLHLKDNGDWSYDLDNKNPKVQALGQGSATTDIITIHSADGTPHQIAITVNGTNDKAAISGTSAGVVTEESQL
-367 QTSGTLSVID
+367 QTSGTLAVTD
-377 ADTGEAHFSNTDIVG
+377 VDTGEAHFSNTDIVG
-392 SFGTLHLTDSGKWT
+392 SFGTLHLTDTGSWT

-413 PAVQALGQGSTATDP
+413 PNVQSLGKGATATDTI
-428 FTVHSADGTPHN
+428 TVHSADGTPHQ
-440 VTINVRGTNDNPVVS
+440 VTITV
-455 SQSPHLPSKANIS
+455 
-468 APPSGLGK
+468 
-476 TIYEDVNVQNGHLHT
+476 
-491 GGQLHVD
+491 
-498 DKDFNESTFLPENL
+498 
-512 HGAYGELKLTSQ
+512 
-524 GTWSYI
+524 
-530 ANNNN
+530 
-535 PNIEQLNNGDTLT
+535 
-548 ERFKIHT
+548 
-555 KDGSVFELNVYING
+555 NG
-569 TNDKATVST
+569 TNDKA
-578 ATVSI
+578 I
-583 DETDRAVT
+583 
-591 ASGTL
+591 
-596 TSTDVDNA
+596 
-604 DNTFT
+604 
-609 PNSISGTN
+609 
-617 GDLTIDANGHWS
+617 
-629 FTANSAFN
+629 
-637 QLNVGDK
+637 
-644 VEETFTVSSVDGTPS
+644 
-659 TIKVTINGTNDK
+659 
-671 ATVSSATVTIDE
+671 
-683 TDKAVTTSGTLTS
+683 
-696 TDVDNPDNT
+696 
-705 FTPGSISG
+705 
-713 TNGDLT
+713 
-719 IDANGHWTFTAN
+719 
-731 STFNQLNVGDKVE
+731 
-744 ETFTVSSIDGT
+744 
-755 TSTIKVTLNGTNDK
+755 
-769 ATVSSATVA
+769 
-778 IDEIDKAV
+778 
-786 TTSGT
+786 
-791 LTSTDV
+791 
-797 DNPNNTFTPD
+797 
-807 SISGTNGDLTID
+807 
-819 ANGHWAF
+819 
-826 AANSAFNQLNVGDKV
+826 
-841 EESFTVSSV
+841 
-850 DGTPSTIK
+850 
-858 VTINGTNDA
+858 
-867 ATVSSATVAID
+867 
-878 ETDTAISTSGTLT
+878 
-891 STDVDNPDNA
+891 
-901 FTPDSITGT
+901 
-910 NGDLTID
+910 
-917 ANGHWAFTANSAFN
+917 
-931 QLNVGDKVEETFTV
+931 
-945 SSIDGTPSTI
+945 
-955 KVTINGTNDAA
+955 
-966 TVSTATVAVDETDT
+966 
-980 AISTSGT
+980 
-987 LTSTNV
+987 
-993 DNPDNAFTPDSITGT
+993 
-1008 NGDLTI
+1008 
-1014 DANGH
+1014 
-1019 WNFTANSAF
+1019 
-1028 NQLNV
+1028 
-1033 GDKIEE
+1033 
-1039 TFTVSSIDGTTSTIK
+1039 
-1054 VMINGTNDTATVS
+1054 
-1067 TATVSVDETDSAI
+1067 
-1080 TTSGTLTSTD
+1080 
-1090 VDNPD
+1090 
-1095 NTFTPDSI
+1095 
-1103 AGTNGDLTIDANGL
+1103 
-1117 WSFTANSAF
+1117 
-1126 NQLNVG
+1126 
-1132 DKVEETFTVS
+1132 
-1142 SVDGTTSTIKV
+1142 
-1153 TINGTNDAATVSS
+1153 
-1166 ATVAI
+1166 
-1171 DETDKATTT
+1171 
-1180 SGTLTSTDVDN
+1180 
-1191 PDNAF
+1191 
-1196 TPDSISGTNGDLTI
+1196 
-1210 DATGHW
+1210 
-1216 VFTAN
+1216 
-1221 SAFNQLNIGDKVEET
+1221 
-1236 FTVSSIDGTPSTI
+1236 
-1249 KVTINGTNDT
+1249 
-1259 ATVSSATV
+1259 
-1267 AIDETDKAVTTSGT
+1267 
-1281 LTSID
+1281 
-1286 VDNPDN
+1286 
-1292 AFTPDSISGTNGDL
+1292 
-1306 TIDAN
+1306 
-1311 GHWVFTANSAFNQL
+1311 
-1325 NVGDKVEETF
+1325 
-1335 TVSSVDGTPST
+1335 
-1346 IKVTINGTND
+1346 
-1356 TATVS
+1356 
-1361 SATVAIDETDIAVTT
+1361 
-1376 SGTLTSTDVDN
+1376 
-1387 PDNAFTPDSIAGTNG
+1387 
-1402 NLTIDTN
+1402 
-1409 GHWTFTANSAFN
+1409 
-1421 QLNVGDKVEETFTV
+1421 
-1435 SSIDGTPSTIKVTIN
+1435 
-1450 GTNDA
+1450 
-1455 ATVSTATV
+1455 
-1463 SVDETDKAVT
+1463 
-1473 TSGTLTST
+1473 
-1481 DVDNP
+1481 
-1486 DNTFAPDSISGTNG
+1486 
-1500 DLTIDAT
+1500 
-1507 GHWVFIANSAFN
+1507 
-1519 QLNVGDKVE
+1519 
-1528 ETFTVSSIDG
+1528 
-1538 TPSTIKVTIN
+1538 
-1548 GTNDAATVSSATVAI
+1548 VSSATVAI

-1584 DNAFQPDSISG
+1584 DNAF
-1595 TNGDLIIDASGHWMF
+1595 
-1610 TANSAFNQLNVG
+1610 
-1622 DKVEETF
+1622 
-1629 TMSSVDGTPSTI
+1629 
-1641 KVTIN
+1641 
-1646 GTNDTATVSSA
+1646 
-1657 TVAIDET
+1657 
-1664 DKAVTTSGTLT
+1664 
-1675 SIDVDNPDNAFTPDS
+1675 TPDS
-1690 ISGTNGDLTIDA
+1690 IT
-1702 TGHWVFIANSAFNQL
+1702 
-1717 NVGDKVEETFTVSS
+1717 
-1731 IDGTPSTIKVTI
+1731 
-1743 NGTNDAAT
+1743 
-1751 VSSAT
+1751 
-1756 VAIDETDKAVTT
+1756 
-1768 SGTLTSTDVDNP
+1768 
-1780 DNTFTPDSIGG
+1780 G
-1791 TNGNLTIDANGH
+1791 TNGNLTIGANGQ
-1803 WIFTA
+1803 WT
-1808 NSAFNQLNI
+1808 
-1817 GDKVEESFTVSS
+1817 
-1829 VDGTPS
+1829 
-1835 TIKVMINGTND
+1835 
-1846 TATVSSATVAI
+1846 
-1857 DETDKA
+1857 
-1863 VTTSGTLTST
+1863 
-1873 DVDNPD
+1873 
-1879 NTFTPDSISGTNGDL
+1879 
-1894 TIDANGH
+1894 
-1901 WAFTANS
+1901 FTANS

-1973 DNPDNTF
+1973 DNPDNAF

-1993 IDANGHWVF
+1993 IDTNGHWV
-2002 TASSSFNQLN
+2002 
-2012 VGDKVEETFTVSSID
+2012 
-2027 GTASTIKVTI
+2027 
-2037 NGTNDKAT
+2037 
-2045 VSTATVSVDETDK
+2045 
-2058 AVTTSGTLTSTDVDN
+2058 
-2073 PDNTFTPDSI
+2073 
-2083 TGTNGNLTIGA
+2083 
-2094 NGQWTFTPN
+2094 
-2103 SAFNQL
+2103 
-2109 NVGDKVEE
+2109 
-2117 TFTVTSVD
+2117 
-2125 GTPSTIKVTING
+2125 
-2137 TNDAATVSSA
+2137 
-2147 TIAIDETDKAVTTS
+2147 
-2161 GTLTSTDVDNPD
+2161 
-2173 NTFTPDSIAGTNGN
+2173 
-2187 LTIGANGQWT
+2187 

-2226 STIKVT
+2226 STIKVM

-2237 DKATV
+2237 DKA
-2242 SSATVAIDETDKAVT
+2242 A
-2257 TSGTLISNDVD
+2257 
-2268 NPDNAFTPDSI
+2268 
-2279 SGTNGDL
+2279 
-2286 TIDANGH
+2286 
-2293 WVFTANSAFNQ
+2293 
-2304 LNVGDKVEETFTV
+2304 
-2317 SSIDGTPSTI
+2317 
-2327 KVTINGTNDAATVS
+2327 
-2341 SATVAIDETDKAVT
+2341 
-2355 TSGTLTSTD
+2355 
-2364 VDNPDNAFTPD
+2364 
-2375 SISGTN
+2375 
-2381 GDLTIDANGHWTFT
+2381 
-2395 ANSAFNQLNVGDK
+2395 
-2408 VEETFTVSSVDG
+2408 
-2420 TPSTIKVTIN
+2420 
-2430 GTNDAA
+2430 
-2436 TVSSATVAIDETDKA
+2436 
-2451 TTTSGTLTST
+2451 
-2461 DVDNPDNTFTPDSI
+2461 
-2475 TGANGDLTIDANGH
+2475 
-2489 WAFTANSAFNQLNVG
+2489 
-2504 DKVEET
+2504 
-2510 FTVSSVDGT
+2510 
-2519 SSTIKVTINGTNDVA
+2519 
-2534 TVSTATVS
+2534 
-2542 VDETDKAVTTS
+2542 
-2553 GTLTST
+2553 
-2559 DVDNPDN
+2559 
-2566 TFTPDSIVGA
+2566 
-2576 NGDLTIDANGHWVF
+2576 
-2590 TANSAF
+2590 
-2596 NQLNVGDKVE
+2596 
-2606 ETFTVTSVDGTP
+2606 
-2618 STIKVTINGTND
+2618 
-2630 AATVS
+2630 
-2635 SATVA
+2635 
-2640 IDETDKAVTTSG
+2640 
-2652 TLTSTDVDNTD
+2652 
-2663 NTFTPDSVVG
+2663 
-2673 SNGDLTIDANGHWTF
+2673 
-2688 TANSAFNQLNV
+2688 
-2699 GDKVEE
+2699 
-2705 TFTVS
+2705 
-2710 SIDGTPSTI
+2710 
-2719 KVTINGTNDAATVS
+2719 
-2733 SATVAIDET
+2733 
-2742 DKAVTTSGTLTNTD
+2742 
-2756 VDNPDNTFTP
+2756 
-2766 DSISGTNGDLT
+2766 
-2777 IDTNGH
+2777 
-2783 WVFTANSTFNQLNVG
+2783 
-2798 DKVEE
+2798 
-2803 TFTVSSIDGTPS
+2803 
-2815 TIKITINGT
+2815 
-2824 NDKAVISGTSAG
+2824 ISGTSAG

-2844 QTSGSLTVTDVD
+2844 QTSGLLTVTDVD
-2856 AGQGHFS
+2856 AGQAHFS

-3125 GTNDKA
+3125 GANDKA

-3138 GAVTED
+3138 GTVTED

-3234 ILITIN
+3234 ILVTIN

-3302 NYNGPASVV
+3302 NYNGPATVV

-3322 QTINVDVTPAN
+3322 QTINVYVTPAN

-3443 GALKE
+3443 GTLKE
-3448 DVSVNPQSNELTATG
+3448 DVSANPQSNELTATG

-3473 EGSFISHGFN
+3473 EGSFVSHGFN

-3531 DGTTHDVVVT
+3531 NGTTHDVVVT
-3541 INGTNDTAVIGGTSA
+3541 INGTNDKAVIGGSNT
-3556 GAVTEETQLQTS
+3556 GAVTEESQLQTS

-3575 TDTGE
+3575 VDTGE
-3580 AHFANTDIQGTLGT
+3580 AHFANTDIQGSLGT

-3648 NAVVGGVDTAS
+3648 NAVVGGIDTAS

-3671 DHAQSGMATL
+3671 DHAQSGMAIL

-3729 YYADAGSLSHIG
+3729 YYADAGSLTHIG

-3864 KDAHGDVTHT
+3864 KDAHGGVTHT

-3997 NDQPSITAT
+3997 NDKPTITAT
-4006 TLAHGTEDTHYQM
+4006 TLAHGTEDTHYQI
-4019 QVSQFGFSDI
+4019 QASQFGFSDI

-4058 TAGQHIPTADISK
+4058 TTGQHIPTADISK
-4071 LQFIPAQDFNGD
+4071 LQFVPAQDFNGD
-4083 VQFKYTVNDGHDDS
+4083 VQFKYTVNDGHTDS
-4097 QEATNTLHI
+4097 AEATNTLHI

-4272 LLANTIDVDSN
+4272 LLANTVDVDSN
-4283 DLGKLTVANLHAD
+4283 DLGKLT
-4296 HGSILDNQDGT
+4296 I
-4307 YTFTPTKDY
+4307 
-4316 NGQIHFSYD
+4316 
-4325 VTDAHGGTTHTG
+4325 
-4337 ASTTLTATPDGA
+4337 
-4349 IISEVT
+4349 E
-4355 TDHVTEDG
+4355 
-4363 SHSSHNAGVTTE
+4363 
-4375 LANGRLQVVDP
+4375 
-4386 DSGENKFQYS
+4386 
-4396 QFGESTVHDPFGGM
+4396 
-4410 LRIDSM
+4410 
-4416 GNWGYSVNNANLQ
+4416 
-4429 HLAQGQT
+4429 
-4436 ETVIYRVHSYDG
+4436 
-4448 TAYELHID
+4448 
-4456 VVGTNDAPTVT
+4456 
-4467 QVALSNG
+4467 
-4474 TEDTHY
+4474 
-4480 QMQASQFGFTDVD
+4480 
-4493 SGDTLHSVA
+4493 
-4502 ITDLPPATQG
+4502 
-4512 KFVLDGH
+4512 
-4519 DVTAGQHIP
+4519 
-4528 TADISKL
+4528 
-4535 QFVPAQD
+4535 
-4542 FNGDVQFK
+4542 
-4550 YTVNDGHDDSQEAT
+4550 
-4564 NTLHI
+4564 
-4569 DAVGDT
+4569 
-4575 AVITG
+4575 
-4580 TTTGDVDEGHGTYHD
+4580 
-4595 RSPNYAQLGM
+4595 
-4605 AKLTNDPLYT
+4605 
-4615 DGKLEII
+4615 
-4622 DPDTGEAQFDTKGI
+4622 
-4636 GYSYHGTYGQ
+4636 
-4646 LILNADGNWHYK
+4646 
-4658 VTVGSNQQNV
+4658 
-4668 ATKIDQLGDG
+4668 
-4678 QELTDTIT
+4678 
-4686 IYSKDGTA
+4686 
-4694 QDIVITI
+4694 
-4701 HGDNDRPYISSEVTL
+4701 
-4716 STGTED
+4716 
-4722 TALTFT
+4722 
-4728 KADLLAN
+4728 
-4735 TVDVDANDA
+4735 
-4744 GKLSIANLLVDH
+4744 NLLVDH

-4804 NDAATFTGDSS
+4804 NDAATFAGDSS

-4888 NKSTPIQDLDNG
+4888 NKSTQIQDLDNG

-4925 TTDDPTLHSLSD
+4925 TTDAPTLHSLSD

-5099 PSHGSLLLNGNAVT
+5099 PSHGLLLLNGNAVT

-5376 DIVVTITGTNDA
+5376 DIVVTLTGTNDA

-5487 MSPTGSLVTSTTVL
+5487 MSPTGSLVTSTTVT
-5501 HQPVVTTTQPT
+5501 HQPVVTATQPT

-5572 HSVSDASGQYS
+5572 HSISDASGQYS

-5655 YNAGDIVTLDVNRTQ
+5655 YNAGDIVTLDVNGTQ

-5693 ADQKIEASVA
+5693 ADKKIEASVA
-5703 VTDTAGNSAHA
+5703 ITDTAGNSAHA

-5774 GQDHVLDAHTLQHGI
+5774 GQDHVLDAHTLQRGI

-6043 LAQVDQQDATTHDQA
+6043 LAQVDQQDTTTHDQA

-6073 NHNQDDEHHHNDI
+6073 NHNQDDDHHHNDI

>member
-1 MANKKNVETNKK
+1 MANKKNVKANKK

-20 KSNEIE
+20 KSNELE

-70 SSDAADQVTANNVTE
+70 ASDAADQVTANNVTE

-145 IPSVSMP
+145 IPSVSIP

-167 PKTPALPVTFM
+167 PTTPALPVTFM

-190 VDANGQYTFV
+190 VDANGQYTFI

-343 IGGNDDNAVITGMG
+343 IGGNDDNAFITGVDAGTLTEDLTTQVQGQLSVTDSDLGEDHFQASQVTSNFGTLSITKGGAWTYNLDNNNPVVQKLGQGSTATDIVTVHSADGTAHQVMVTINGTNDHAVITSSSANSPSSFFAIGTSNG
-357 KGSVTEESQL
+357 SSQVTEDKDLTVSGQLNITDIDSKEAHFSNSDLKGTLGTLHLKDNGDWSYDLDNKNPQVQALGQGSTTTDIITIHSADGTPHQIAITVNGTNDKAVISGTSSGAVTEETQL
-367 QTSGTLSVID
+367 QTSGTLAVTD
-377 ADTGEAHFSNTDIVG
+377 VDTGEAHFATSSTGSTDIAG
-392 SFGTLHLTDSGKWT
+392 SFGTLHLTDTGSWT
-406 YDLDNTN
+406 YDLDNKN
-413 PAVQALGQGSTATDP
+413 PAVQALGKGATATDTI
-428 FTVHSADGTPHN
+428 TVHSADGTPHQ
-440 VTINVRGTNDNPVVS
+440 VTI
-455 SQSPHLPSKANIS
+455 
-468 APPSGLGK
+468 
-476 TIYEDVNVQNGHLHT
+476 
-491 GGQLHVD
+491 
-498 DKDFNESTFLPENL
+498 
-512 HGAYGELKLTSQ
+512 
-524 GTWSYI
+524 
-530 ANNNN
+530 
-535 PNIEQLNNGDTLT
+535 
-548 ERFKIHT
+548 
-555 KDGSVFELNVYING
+555 
-569 TNDKATVST
+569 TV
-578 ATVSI
+578 
-583 DETDRAVT
+583 
-591 ASGTL
+591 
-596 TSTDVDNA
+596 
-604 DNTFT
+604 
-609 PNSISGTN
+609 
-617 GDLTIDANGHWS
+617 
-629 FTANSAFN
+629 
-637 QLNVGDK
+637 
-644 VEETFTVSSVDGTPS
+644 
-659 TIKVTINGTNDK
+659 
-671 ATVSSATVTIDE
+671 
-683 TDKAVTTSGTLTS
+683 
-696 TDVDNPDNT
+696 
-705 FTPGSISG
+705 
-713 TNGDLT
+713 
-719 IDANGHWTFTAN
+719 
-731 STFNQLNVGDKVE
+731 
-744 ETFTVSSIDGT
+744 
-755 TSTIKVTLNGTNDK
+755 
-769 ATVSSATVA
+769 
-778 IDEIDKAV
+778 
-786 TTSGT
+786 
-791 LTSTDV
+791 
-797 DNPNNTFTPD
+797 
-807 SISGTNGDLTID
+807 
-819 ANGHWAF
+819 
-826 AANSAFNQLNVGDKV
+826 
-841 EESFTVSSV
+841 
-850 DGTPSTIK
+850 
-858 VTINGTNDA
+858 
-867 ATVSSATVAID
+867 
-878 ETDTAISTSGTLT
+878 
-891 STDVDNPDNA
+891 
-901 FTPDSITGT
+901 
-910 NGDLTID
+910 
-917 ANGHWAFTANSAFN
+917 
-931 QLNVGDKVEETFTV
+931 
-945 SSIDGTPSTI
+945 
-955 KVTINGTNDAA
+955 
-966 TVSTATVAVDETDT
+966 
-980 AISTSGT
+980 
-987 LTSTNV
+987 
-993 DNPDNAFTPDSITGT
+993 
-1008 NGDLTI
+1008 
-1014 DANGH
+1014 
-1019 WNFTANSAF
+1019 
-1028 NQLNV
+1028 
-1033 GDKIEE
+1033 
-1039 TFTVSSIDGTTSTIK
+1039 
-1054 VMINGTNDTATVS
+1054 
-1067 TATVSVDETDSAI
+1067 
-1080 TTSGTLTSTD
+1080 
-1090 VDNPD
+1090 
-1095 NTFTPDSI
+1095 
-1103 AGTNGDLTIDANGL
+1103 
-1117 WSFTANSAF
+1117 
-1126 NQLNVG
+1126 
-1132 DKVEETFTVS
+1132 
-1142 SVDGTTSTIKV
+1142 
-1153 TINGTNDAATVSS
+1153 
-1166 ATVAI
+1166 
-1171 DETDKATTT
+1171 
-1180 SGTLTSTDVDN
+1180 
-1191 PDNAF
+1191 
-1196 TPDSISGTNGDLTI
+1196 
-1210 DATGHW
+1210 
-1216 VFTAN
+1216 
-1221 SAFNQLNIGDKVEET
+1221 
-1236 FTVSSIDGTPSTI
+1236 
-1249 KVTINGTNDT
+1249 
-1259 ATVSSATV
+1259 
-1267 AIDETDKAVTTSGT
+1267 
-1281 LTSID
+1281 
-1286 VDNPDN
+1286 
-1292 AFTPDSISGTNGDL
+1292 
-1306 TIDAN
+1306 
-1311 GHWVFTANSAFNQL
+1311 
-1325 NVGDKVEETF
+1325 
-1335 TVSSVDGTPST
+1335 
-1346 IKVTINGTND
+1346 
-1356 TATVS
+1356 
-1361 SATVAIDETDIAVTT
+1361 
-1376 SGTLTSTDVDN
+1376 
-1387 PDNAFTPDSIAGTNG
+1387 
-1402 NLTIDTN
+1402 
-1409 GHWTFTANSAFN
+1409 
-1421 QLNVGDKVEETFTV
+1421 
-1435 SSIDGTPSTIKVTIN
+1435 
-1450 GTNDA
+1450 
-1455 ATVSTATV
+1455 
-1463 SVDETDKAVT
+1463 
-1473 TSGTLTST
+1473 
-1481 DVDNP
+1481 
-1486 DNTFAPDSISGTNG
+1486 
-1500 DLTIDAT
+1500 
-1507 GHWVFIANSAFN
+1507 
-1519 QLNVGDKVE
+1519 
-1528 ETFTVSSIDG
+1528 
-1538 TPSTIKVTIN
+1538 
-1548 GTNDAATVSSATVAI
+1548 
-1563 DETDKAVTTSGTLT
+1563 
-1577 STDVDNP
+1577 
-1584 DNAFQPDSISG
+1584 
-1595 TNGDLIIDASGHWMF
+1595 
-1610 TANSAFNQLNVG
+1610 
-1622 DKVEETF
+1622 
-1629 TMSSVDGTPSTI
+1629 
-1641 KVTIN
+1641 
-1646 GTNDTATVSSA
+1646 
-1657 TVAIDET
+1657 
-1664 DKAVTTSGTLT
+1664 
-1675 SIDVDNPDNAFTPDS
+1675 
-1690 ISGTNGDLTIDA
+1690 
-1702 TGHWVFIANSAFNQL
+1702 
-1717 NVGDKVEETFTVSS
+1717 
-1731 IDGTPSTIKVTI
+1731 

-1780 DNTFTPDSIGG
+1780 DNTFTPDSITGS
-1791 TNGNLTIDANGH
+1791 NGDLTIDANGH
-1803 WIFTA
+1803 WVFTA
-1808 NSAFNQLNI
+1808 GSAFNQLNI
-1817 GDKVEESFTVSS
+1817 GDKIEETFTVSS
-1829 VDGTPS
+1829 IDGTPS
-1835 TIKVMINGTND
+1835 TIKVTINGTND
-1846 TATVSSATVAI
+1846 KATVSSATVAI

-1863 VTTSGTLTST
+1863 VTTSGTLTSI

-1879 NTFTPDSISGTNGDL
+1879 N
-1894 TIDANGH
+1894 A
-1901 WAFTANS
+1901 
-1908 AFNQLN
+1908 
-1914 VGDKVEETFTVSSV
+1914 
-1928 DGTPST
+1928 
-1934 IKVTI
+1934 
-1939 NGTNDAA
+1939 
-1946 TVSSA
+1946 
-1951 TVAIDETDKAVTTS
+1951 
-1965 GTLTSTDV
+1965 
-1973 DNPDNTF
+1973 
-1980 TPDSISGTNGDLT
+1980 
-1993 IDANGHWVF
+1993 
-2002 TASSSFNQLN
+2002 
-2012 VGDKVEETFTVSSID
+2012 
-2027 GTASTIKVTI
+2027 
-2037 NGTNDKAT
+2037 
-2045 VSTATVSVDETDK
+2045 
-2058 AVTTSGTLTSTDVDN
+2058 
-2073 PDNTFTPDSI
+2073 FTPDSI

-2094 NGQWTFTPN
+2094 NGQWTFTAN

-2173 NTFTPDSIAGTNGN
+2173 NTFTPDSI
-2187 LTIGANGQWT
+2187 
-2197 FTANSAFNQ
+2197 
-2206 LNVGDKV
+2206 
-2213 EETFTVSSVDGTP
+2213 
-2226 STIKVT
+2226 
-2232 INGTN
+2232 
-2237 DKATV
+2237 
-2242 SSATVAIDETDKAVT
+2242 
-2257 TSGTLISNDVD
+2257 
-2268 NPDNAFTPDSI
+2268 
-2279 SGTNGDL
+2279 
-2286 TIDANGH
+2286 
-2293 WVFTANSAFNQ
+2293 
-2304 LNVGDKVEETFTV
+2304 
-2317 SSIDGTPSTI
+2317 
-2327 KVTINGTNDAATVS
+2327 
-2341 SATVAIDETDKAVT
+2341 
-2355 TSGTLTSTD
+2355 
-2364 VDNPDNAFTPD
+2364 
-2375 SISGTN
+2375 
-2381 GDLTIDANGHWTFT
+2381 
-2395 ANSAFNQLNVGDK
+2395 
-2408 VEETFTVSSVDG
+2408 
-2420 TPSTIKVTIN
+2420 
-2430 GTNDAA
+2430 
-2436 TVSSATVAIDETDKA
+2436 
-2451 TTTSGTLTST
+2451 
-2461 DVDNPDNTFTPDSI
+2461 

-2489 WAFTANSAFNQLNVG
+2489 WA
-2504 DKVEET
+2504 
-2510 FTVSSVDGT
+2510 
-2519 SSTIKVTINGTNDVA
+2519 
-2534 TVSTATVS
+2534 
-2542 VDETDKAVTTS
+2542 
-2553 GTLTST
+2553 
-2559 DVDNPDN
+2559 
-2566 TFTPDSIVGA
+2566 
-2576 NGDLTIDANGHWVF
+2576 F

-2652 TLTSTDVDNTD
+2652 TLTSTDVDNPD
-2663 NTFTPDSVVG
+2663 NSFTPGAISG
-2673 SNGDLTIDANGHWTF
+2673 TNGDLTIDATGHWAF

-2742 DKAVTTSGTLTNTD
+2742 DKAVTTSGTLTSIDVDNPDNAFTPDSITGTNGNLTIGANGQWTFTANSAFNQLNVGDKVEETFTVTSIDGTPSTIKVTINGTNDAATVSSATVAIDETDKAVTISGTLTSTD

-2777 IDTNGH
+2777 IDANGH
-2783 WVFTANSTFNQLNVG
+2783 WAFTANSAFNQLNVG

-2803 TFTVSSIDGTPS
+2803 IFTVSSIDGTSS
-2815 TIKITINGT
+2815 TIKVTINGT

-2856 AGQGHFS
+2856 AGQAHFS

-2947 SGTLTV
+2947 SGTVTV

-3032 GGTSAGAVT
+3032 SGTSAGAVT

-3131 IITGTNT
+3131 VITGTNT

-3160 QGKLFIT
+3160 QGKLFIS

-3234 ILITIN
+3234 ILVTIN

-3272 TTDTLTPSVSATHGS
+3272 TTDTLTPSVSATHGR

-3302 NYNGPASVV
+3302 NYNGPATVV

-3404 STFTIPVTVTDSA
+3404 STFTIPVTVTDSV

-3448 DVSVNPQSNELTATG
+3448 DVSANPQSNELTATG

-3473 EGSFISHGFN
+3473 EGSFVSHGFN

-3541 INGTNDTAVIGGTSA
+3541 INGTNDKAVIGGSNT
-3556 GAVTEETQLQTS
+3556 GAVTEESQLQTS

-3575 TDTGE
+3575 VDTGE
-3580 AHFANTDIQGTLGT
+3580 AHFANTDIQGSLGT

-3681 RVSTLNANGHLSV
+3681 RVSTLKANGHLSV

-3722 NPNGDWN
+3722 NPNGDWD

-3864 KDAHGDVTHT
+3864 KDAHGGVTHT

-3997 NDQPSITAT
+3997 NDQPTITAT

-4019 QVSQFGFSDI
+4019 QSSQFGFNDI

-4040 TDLPS
+4040 TDLPP

-4071 LQFIPAQDFNGD
+4071 LQFVPAQDFNGD
-4083 VQFKYTVNDGHDDS
+4083 VQFKYTVNDGHVDS

-4283 DLGKLTVANLHAD
+4283 DLGKLTVANL
-4296 HGSILDNQDGT
+4296 
-4307 YTFTPTKDY
+4307 
-4316 NGQIHFSYD
+4316 
-4325 VTDAHGGTTHTG
+4325 
-4337 ASTTLTATPDGA
+4337 
-4349 IISEVT
+4349 
-4355 TDHVTEDG
+4355 
-4363 SHSSHNAGVTTE
+4363 
-4375 LANGRLQVVDP
+4375 
-4386 DSGENKFQYS
+4386 
-4396 QFGESTVHDPFGGM
+4396 
-4410 LRIDSM
+4410 
-4416 GNWGYSVNNANLQ
+4416 
-4429 HLAQGQT
+4429 
-4436 ETVIYRVHSYDG
+4436 
-4448 TAYELHID
+4448 
-4456 VVGTNDAPTVT
+4456 
-4467 QVALSNG
+4467 
-4474 TEDTHY
+4474 
-4480 QMQASQFGFTDVD
+4480 
-4493 SGDTLHSVA
+4493 
-4502 ITDLPPATQG
+4502 
-4512 KFVLDGH
+4512 
-4519 DVTAGQHIP
+4519 
-4528 TADISKL
+4528 
-4535 QFVPAQD
+4535 
-4542 FNGDVQFK
+4542 
-4550 YTVNDGHDDSQEAT
+4550 
-4564 NTLHI
+4564 
-4569 DAVGDT
+4569 
-4575 AVITG
+4575 
-4580 TTTGDVDEGHGTYHD
+4580 
-4595 RSPNYAQLGM
+4595 
-4605 AKLTNDPLYT
+4605 
-4615 DGKLEII
+4615 
-4622 DPDTGEAQFDTKGI
+4622 
-4636 GYSYHGTYGQ
+4636 
-4646 LILNADGNWHYK
+4646 
-4658 VTVGSNQQNV
+4658 
-4668 ATKIDQLGDG
+4668 
-4678 QELTDTIT
+4678 
-4686 IYSKDGTA
+4686 
-4694 QDIVITI
+4694 
-4701 HGDNDRPYISSEVTL
+4701 
-4716 STGTED
+4716 
-4722 TALTFT
+4722 
-4728 KADLLAN
+4728 
-4735 TVDVDANDA
+4735 
-4744 GKLSIANLLVDH
+4744 LVDH

-4791 TTHTGANTSLAAV
+4791 TTHTGAITTLAAV
-4804 NDAATFTGDSS
+4804 NDAATFAGDSS

-4830 GSATIPDALSC
+4830 GSATIPDALYC

-4888 NKSTPIQDLDNG
+4888 NKSTQIQDLDNG

-4925 TTDDPTLHSLSD
+4925 TTDAPTLHSLSD

-5072 TRTITTSEFGYSDQ
+5072 TRTFTTSEFGYSDQ
-5086 DGDALQFVTISSI
+5086 DGDALQFVTISSL
-5099 PSHGSLLLNGNAVT
+5099 PSHGLLLLNGNAVT

-5126 HLTFTPNNNENGANY
+5126 HLTFTPSNNENGANY

-5147 ANDGHKNSAGA
+5147 ANDGHKNSASA

-5367 VQSADGTHH
+5367 VQSADRTHH

-5414 TFSIVSST
+5414 MFSVVSST
-5422 GQFGSLSVDPN
+5422 GQFGSLSVDPD

-5487 MSPTGSLVTSTTVL
+5487 MSPTGSLVTSTTVP
-5501 HQPVVTTTQPT
+5501 HQPVVTATQPT

-5623 VGIQTDP
+5623 VGIQTDL

-5636 INAQESNSSID
+5636 INAQESNRSID

-5655 YNAGDIVTLDVNRTQ
+5655 FNAGDIVTLDVNGTQ

-5703 VTDTAGNSAHA
+5703 ITDTAGNSAHA

-6018 LDALGIKPDATST
+6018 LDVLGIKPDATST

-6043 LAQVDQQDATTHDQA
+6043 LAQVDQPDAATHDQA

>member
-20 KSNEIE
+20 KSNELE

-97 SAVAL
+97 SAVAH
-102 QEAQTSDS
+102 QEAQTSDN
-110 DVNSTLNASH
+110 DVNSTLSASH
-120 APHGSSSHLVPS
+120 AAHGSSSHLVPS

-167 PKTPALPVTFM
+167 PTTPALPVTFM

-343 IGGNDDNAVITGMG
+343 IGGNDDNAVITGVDAG
-357 KGSVTEESQL
+357 TLTEDLTTQVQGQLSVTDSDLGEDHFQASQVTSNFGTLSITKDGAWTYNLDNNSPVVQRLGQGSTATDIVTVHSADGTAHQVTVTINGTNDHAVITSSTANSPSSFFAIGTSNGSSQVTEDKDLTVSGQLNITDIDSKEAHFSNSDLKGTLGTLHLKDNGDWTYDLDNKNPQVQALGQGSATTDIITIHSADGTPHQIAITVNGTNDKAVISGTSAGAVTEESQL
-367 QTSGTLSVID
+367 KTSGTLAVTD
-377 ADTGEAHFSNTDIVG
+377 VDTSEAHFATSSTGSTDIAG
-392 SFGTLHLTDSGKWT
+392 SFGTLHLTDTGSWT

-413 PAVQALGQGSTATDP
+413 PTVQALGKGSTATDTI
-428 FTVHSADGTPHN
+428 TVHSADGTPHQ
-440 VTINVRGTNDNPVVS
+440 VTITV
-455 SQSPHLPSKANIS
+455 
-468 APPSGLGK
+468 
-476 TIYEDVNVQNGHLHT
+476 
-491 GGQLHVD
+491 
-498 DKDFNESTFLPENL
+498 
-512 HGAYGELKLTSQ
+512 
-524 GTWSYI
+524 
-530 ANNNN
+530 
-535 PNIEQLNNGDTLT
+535 
-548 ERFKIHT
+548 
-555 KDGSVFELNVYING
+555 NG
-569 TNDKATVST
+569 TNDT
-578 ATVSI
+578 
-583 DETDRAVT
+583 
-591 ASGTL
+591 
-596 TSTDVDNA
+596 
-604 DNTFT
+604 
-609 PNSISGTN
+609 
-617 GDLTIDANGHWS
+617 
-629 FTANSAFN
+629 
-637 QLNVGDK
+637 
-644 VEETFTVSSVDGTPS
+644 
-659 TIKVTINGTNDK
+659 
-671 ATVSSATVTIDE
+671 
-683 TDKAVTTSGTLTS
+683 
-696 TDVDNPDNT
+696 
-705 FTPGSISG
+705 
-713 TNGDLT
+713 
-719 IDANGHWTFTAN
+719 
-731 STFNQLNVGDKVE
+731 
-744 ETFTVSSIDGT
+744 
-755 TSTIKVTLNGTNDK
+755 

-778 IDEIDKAV
+778 IY
-786 TTSGT
+786 
-791 LTSTDV
+791 
-797 DNPNNTFTPD
+797 
-807 SISGTNGDLTID
+807 
-819 ANGHWAF
+819 
-826 AANSAFNQLNVGDKV
+826 
-841 EESFTVSSV
+841 
-850 DGTPSTIK
+850 
-858 VTINGTNDA
+858 
-867 ATVSSATVAID
+867 
-878 ETDTAISTSGTLT
+878 
-891 STDVDNPDNA
+891 
-901 FTPDSITGT
+901 
-910 NGDLTID
+910 
-917 ANGHWAFTANSAFN
+917 
-931 QLNVGDKVEETFTV
+931 
-945 SSIDGTPSTI
+945 
-955 KVTINGTNDAA
+955 
-966 TVSTATVAVDETDT
+966 
-980 AISTSGT
+980 
-987 LTSTNV
+987 
-993 DNPDNAFTPDSITGT
+993 
-1008 NGDLTI
+1008 
-1014 DANGH
+1014 
-1019 WNFTANSAF
+1019 
-1028 NQLNV
+1028 
-1033 GDKIEE
+1033 
-1039 TFTVSSIDGTTSTIK
+1039 
-1054 VMINGTNDTATVS
+1054 
-1067 TATVSVDETDSAI
+1067 
-1080 TTSGTLTSTD
+1080 
-1090 VDNPD
+1090 
-1095 NTFTPDSI
+1095 
-1103 AGTNGDLTIDANGL
+1103 
-1117 WSFTANSAF
+1117 
-1126 NQLNVG
+1126 
-1132 DKVEETFTVS
+1132 
-1142 SVDGTTSTIKV
+1142 
-1153 TINGTNDAATVSS
+1153 
-1166 ATVAI
+1166 
-1171 DETDKATTT
+1171 ETDKAVTT

-1210 DATGHW
+1210 DANGHW
-1216 VFTAN
+1216 AFTAN
-1221 SAFNQLNIGDKVEET
+1221 G
-1236 FTVSSIDGTPSTI
+1236 
-1249 KVTINGTNDT
+1249 
-1259 ATVSSATV
+1259 
-1267 AIDETDKAVTTSGT
+1267 
-1281 LTSID
+1281 
-1286 VDNPDN
+1286 
-1292 AFTPDSISGTNGDL
+1292 
-1306 TIDAN
+1306 
-1311 GHWVFTANSAFNQL
+1311 
-1325 NVGDKVEETF
+1325 
-1335 TVSSVDGTPST
+1335 
-1346 IKVTINGTND
+1346 
-1356 TATVS
+1356 
-1361 SATVAIDETDIAVTT
+1361 
-1376 SGTLTSTDVDN
+1376 
-1387 PDNAFTPDSIAGTNG
+1387 
-1402 NLTIDTN
+1402 
-1409 GHWTFTANSAFN
+1409 AFN

-1463 SVDETDKAVT
+1463 SVDETDKA
-1473 TSGTLTST
+1473 
-1481 DVDNP
+1481 
-1486 DNTFAPDSISGTNG
+1486 I
-1500 DLTIDAT
+1500 
-1507 GHWVFIANSAFN
+1507 
-1519 QLNVGDKVE
+1519 
-1528 ETFTVSSIDG
+1528 
-1538 TPSTIKVTIN
+1538 
-1548 GTNDAATVSSATVAI
+1548 
-1563 DETDKAVTTSGTLT
+1563 
-1577 STDVDNP
+1577 
-1584 DNAFQPDSISG
+1584 
-1595 TNGDLIIDASGHWMF
+1595 
-1610 TANSAFNQLNVG
+1610 
-1622 DKVEETF
+1622 
-1629 TMSSVDGTPSTI
+1629 
-1641 KVTIN
+1641 
-1646 GTNDTATVSSA
+1646 
-1657 TVAIDET
+1657 
-1664 DKAVTTSGTLT
+1664 
-1675 SIDVDNPDNAFTPDS
+1675 
-1690 ISGTNGDLTIDA
+1690 
-1702 TGHWVFIANSAFNQL
+1702 
-1717 NVGDKVEETFTVSS
+1717 
-1731 IDGTPSTIKVTI
+1731 
-1743 NGTNDAAT
+1743 
-1751 VSSAT
+1751 
-1756 VAIDETDKAVTT
+1756 
-1768 SGTLTSTDVDNP
+1768 
-1780 DNTFTPDSIGG
+1780 
-1791 TNGNLTIDANGH
+1791 
-1803 WIFTA
+1803 
-1808 NSAFNQLNI
+1808 
-1817 GDKVEESFTVSS
+1817 
-1829 VDGTPS
+1829 
-1835 TIKVMINGTND
+1835 
-1846 TATVSSATVAI
+1846 
-1857 DETDKA
+1857 
-1863 VTTSGTLTST
+1863 TTSGTLTST

-1914 VGDKVEETFTVSSV
+1914 VGDKVEETFTVSS
-1928 DGTPST
+1928 
-1934 IKVTI
+1934 I
-1939 NGTNDAA
+1939 
-1946 TVSSA
+1946 
-1951 TVAIDETDKAVTTS
+1951 
-1965 GTLTSTDV
+1965 
-1973 DNPDNTF
+1973 
-1980 TPDSISGTNGDLT
+1980 
-1993 IDANGHWVF
+1993 
-2002 TASSSFNQLN
+2002 
-2012 VGDKVEETFTVSSID
+2012 
-2027 GTASTIKVTI
+2027 
-2037 NGTNDKAT
+2037 
-2045 VSTATVSVDETDK
+2045 
-2058 AVTTSGTLTSTDVDN
+2058 
-2073 PDNTFTPDSI
+2073 
-2083 TGTNGNLTIGA
+2083 
-2094 NGQWTFTPN
+2094 
-2103 SAFNQL
+2103 
-2109 NVGDKVEE
+2109 
-2117 TFTVTSVD
+2117 
-2125 GTPSTIKVTING
+2125 
-2137 TNDAATVSSA
+2137 
-2147 TIAIDETDKAVTTS
+2147 
-2161 GTLTSTDVDNPD
+2161 
-2173 NTFTPDSIAGTNGN
+2173 
-2187 LTIGANGQWT
+2187 
-2197 FTANSAFNQ
+2197 
-2206 LNVGDKV
+2206 
-2213 EETFTVSSVDGTP
+2213 
-2226 STIKVT
+2226 
-2232 INGTN
+2232 
-2237 DKATV
+2237 
-2242 SSATVAIDETDKAVT
+2242 
-2257 TSGTLISNDVD
+2257 
-2268 NPDNAFTPDSI
+2268 
-2279 SGTNGDL
+2279 
-2286 TIDANGH
+2286 
-2293 WVFTANSAFNQ
+2293 
-2304 LNVGDKVEETFTV
+2304 
-2317 SSIDGTPSTI
+2317 
-2327 KVTINGTNDAATVS
+2327 
-2341 SATVAIDETDKAVT
+2341 
-2355 TSGTLTSTD
+2355 
-2364 VDNPDNAFTPD
+2364 
-2375 SISGTN
+2375 
-2381 GDLTIDANGHWTFT
+2381 
-2395 ANSAFNQLNVGDK
+2395 
-2408 VEETFTVSSVDG
+2408 
-2420 TPSTIKVTIN
+2420 
-2430 GTNDAA
+2430 
-2436 TVSSATVAIDETDKA
+2436 
-2451 TTTSGTLTST
+2451 
-2461 DVDNPDNTFTPDSI
+2461 
-2475 TGANGDLTIDANGH
+2475 
-2489 WAFTANSAFNQLNVG
+2489 
-2504 DKVEET
+2504 
-2510 FTVSSVDGT
+2510 DGT
-2519 SSTIKVTINGTNDVA
+2519 SSTIKVTINGTND
-2534 TVSTATVS
+2534 
-2542 VDETDKAVTTS
+2542 
-2553 GTLTST
+2553 
-2559 DVDNPDN
+2559 
-2566 TFTPDSIVGA
+2566 
-2576 NGDLTIDANGHWVF
+2576 
-2590 TANSAF
+2590 
-2596 NQLNVGDKVE
+2596 
-2606 ETFTVTSVDGTP
+2606 
-2618 STIKVTINGTND
+2618 
-2630 AATVS
+2630 
-2635 SATVA
+2635 
-2640 IDETDKAVTTSG
+2640 
-2652 TLTSTDVDNTD
+2652 
-2663 NTFTPDSVVG
+2663 
-2673 SNGDLTIDANGHWTF
+2673 
-2688 TANSAFNQLNV
+2688 
-2699 GDKVEE
+2699 
-2705 TFTVS
+2705 
-2710 SIDGTPSTI
+2710 
-2719 KVTINGTNDAATVS
+2719 
-2733 SATVAIDET
+2733 
-2742 DKAVTTSGTLTNTD
+2742 
-2756 VDNPDNTFTP
+2756 
-2766 DSISGTNGDLT
+2766 
-2777 IDTNGH
+2777 
-2783 WVFTANSTFNQLNVG
+2783 
-2798 DKVEE
+2798 
-2803 TFTVSSIDGTPS
+2803 
-2815 TIKITINGT
+2815 
-2824 NDKAVISGTSAG
+2824 KAVISGTSTG
-2836 AVTEESQL
+2836 VVTEESQL
-2844 QTSGSLTVTDVD
+2844 KTSGSLTVTDVD
-2856 AGQGHFS
+2856 AGQAHFS

-2995 ALGKGA
+2995 ALGKSA

-3022 VNGTNDTAVI
+3022 VSGTNDTAVI

-3131 IITGTNT
+3131 VITGTNT

-3160 QGKLFIT
+3160 QGKLFIS

-3234 ILITIN
+3234 ILVTIN

-3341 VPVSATED
+3341 VPVNATED

-3361 IDTGDTATFTTTSTQ
+3361 IDAGDTATFTTTSTQ

-3404 STFTIPVTVTDSA
+3404 STFTIPVTVTDSV

-3448 DVSVNPQSNELTATG
+3448 DVSANPQSNELTATG

-3473 EGSFISHGFN
+3473 EGSFVSHGFN

-3541 INGTNDTAVIGGTSA
+3541 INGTNDTAVIGGSST

-3568 GTLTVTD
+3568 GILTVTD
-3575 TDTGE
+3575 IDTGE
-3580 AHFANTDIQGTLGT
+3580 AHFANADIQGTLGT

-3729 YYADAGSLSHIG
+3729 YYADAGSLTHIG

-3864 KDAHGDVTHT
+3864 KDAHGGVTHT

-4019 QVSQFGFSDI
+4019 QANQFGFSDI

-4045 ATQGKFVLDGHDV
+4045 
-4058 TAGQHIPTADISK
+4058 
-4071 LQFIPAQDFNGD
+4071 
-4083 VQFKYTVNDGHDDS
+4083 
-4097 QEATNTLHI
+4097 
-4106 DAVGDKAV
+4106 
-4114 ISGVD
+4114 
-4119 TGDVYEN
+4119 
-4126 RNPDMSPD
+4126 
-4134 FAQSGMAHL
+4134 
-4143 TNSMIHVEGQLTI
+4143 
-4156 IDPDTGENS
+4156 
-4165 FDSKGIGYTYHG
+4165 
-4177 KYGHL
+4177 
-4182 ILNTDGK
+4182 
-4189 WFYGVATGTAD
+4189 
-4200 VNGGL
+4200 
-4205 TTNVGSTIDQLGAN
+4205 
-4219 ETLTDT
+4219 
-4225 ITIQSKDGTTHDI
+4225 
-4238 VITIHG
+4238 
-4244 DNDRPYCS
+4244 
-4252 SEVQL
+4252 
-4257 NSGKEDLAQTITATE
+4257 
-4272 LLANTIDVDSN
+4272 
-4283 DLGKLTVANLHAD
+4283 
-4296 HGSILDNQDGT
+4296 
-4307 YTFTPTKDY
+4307 
-4316 NGQIHFSYD
+4316 
-4325 VTDAHGGTTHTG
+4325 
-4337 ASTTLTATPDGA
+4337 
-4349 IISEVT
+4349 
-4355 TDHVTEDG
+4355 
-4363 SHSSHNAGVTTE
+4363 
-4375 LANGRLQVVDP
+4375 
-4386 DSGENKFQYS
+4386 
-4396 QFGESTVHDPFGGM
+4396 
-4410 LRIDSM
+4410 
-4416 GNWGYSVNNANLQ
+4416 
-4429 HLAQGQT
+4429 
-4436 ETVIYRVHSYDG
+4436 
-4448 TAYELHID
+4448 
-4456 VVGTNDAPTVT
+4456 
-4467 QVALSNG
+4467 
-4474 TEDTHY
+4474 
-4480 QMQASQFGFTDVD
+4480 
-4493 SGDTLHSVA
+4493 
-4502 ITDLPPATQG
+4502 ATQG

-4744 GKLSIANLLVDH
+4744 GKLSIENLLVDH

-4791 TTHTGANTSLAAV
+4791 TTHTGAITTLAAV
-4804 NDAATFTGDSS
+4804 NDAATFAGDSS

-4888 NKSTPIQDLDNG
+4888 NKSTQIQDLDNG

-4925 TTDDPTLHSLSD
+4925 TTDDPVLHSLSD

-5086 DGDALQFVTISSI
+5086 DGDALQFVTISSL
-5099 PSHGSLLLNGNAVT
+5099 PSHGLLLLNGNAVT

-5126 HLTFTPNNNENGANY
+5126 HLTFTPSNNENGANY

-5147 ANDGHKNSAGA
+5147 ANDGHKNSASA

-5219 GTTVNVGDDVS
+5219 GATVNVGDDVS

-5256 QFTANDGHL
+5256 QFTANDGQA

-5271 ILINIASVADP
+5271 IFINIANAADP
-5282 ATFSGDS
+5282 ATFGGDS
-5289 TGVAKEDITLQ
+5289 TGVAQEDMTLQ
-5300 ASGTLTASD
+5300 ASGTLTSSD
-5309 PDGTAGFT
+5309 PDGTTGFI

-5324 IAGSKGYGHAHID
+5324 IVGSKGYGHAHID
-5337 VNGHWTYDLD
+5337 SNGHWTYDLY
-5347 NNHPI
+5347 NKHPI

-5414 TFSIVSST
+5414 MFSVVSST

-5433 TGDYIYT
+5433 TGDYVYT

-5487 MSPTGSLVTSTTVL
+5487 MSPTGSLVTSTTVP
-5501 HQPVVTTTQPT
+5501 HQPVVTATQPT

-5541 NLTNDTTPTITGHT
+5541 NLTNDTTPTINGHT
-5555 DIPFSK
+5555 DIPYSQ
-5561 VTIYDGSTPVG
+5561 VTIYDGSKPIG
-5572 HSVSDASGQYS
+5572 HAVSNASGQYS
-5583 VAVSSLSEGDHNLS
+5583 VVVDSLTDGDHNLS

-5655 YNAGDIVTLDVNRTQ
+5655 YNAGDIVTLDVNGTQ

-6009 TSHHGAAAY
+6009 SSHHGAAAY

-6043 LAQVDQQDATTHDQA
+6043 LAQVDQPDAATHDQA

-6073 NHNQDDEHHHNDI
+6073 NHNQDDEHHHHNDI

>member
-1 MANKKNVETNKK
+1 M
-13 NTEIKNK
+13 
-20 KSNEIE
+20 
-26 QKKPTQKK
+26 
-34 KRRLHSHLK
+34 
-43 VNIPLFQSLMMILPS
+43 
-58 LAKHA
+58 
-63 AAESIDN
+63 
-70 SSDAADQVTANNVTE
+70 
-85 KDVTD
+85 
-90 DHSKADS
+90 
-97 SAVAL
+97 
-102 QEAQTSDS
+102 
-110 DVNSTLNASH
+110 
-120 APHGSSSHLVPS
+120 
-132 HHLSTLSHPQVHY
+132 
-145 IPSVSMP
+145 
-152 TISSGSNGQPTHSNA
+152 
-167 PKTPALPVTFM
+167 
-178 PEVIKGTYGELH
+178 
-190 VDANGQYTFV
+190 
-200 LNPNSPQYILL
+200 
-211 NQHQPGTDHFA
+211 
-222 LHLSNGS
+222 
-229 SIIVQIPVT
+229 
-238 GKQDTPSIS
+238 
-247 GDLTGVV
+247 
-254 TEDHNIDSQGL
+254 
-265 LHANGKIDVI
+265 
-275 DPDQNESSV
+275 
-284 TPEVISGK
+284 
-292 YGSLTIDADGHWQ
+292 
-305 YQVDNSLSNVQA
+305 
-317 LTAATSLHESFTI
+317 
-330 HTKDGTPQTIDMT
+330 
-343 IGGNDDNAVITGMG
+343 
-357 KGSVTEESQL
+357 
-367 QTSGTLSVID
+367 
-377 ADTGEAHFSNTDIVG
+377 
-392 SFGTLHLTDSGKWT
+392 
-406 YDLDNTN
+406 
-413 PAVQALGQGSTATDP
+413 
-428 FTVHSADGTPHN
+428 
-440 VTINVRGTNDNPVVS
+440 
-455 SQSPHLPSKANIS
+455 
-468 APPSGLGK
+468 
-476 TIYEDVNVQNGHLHT
+476 
-491 GGQLHVD
+491 
-498 DKDFNESTFLPENL
+498 
-512 HGAYGELKLTSQ
+512 
-524 GTWSYI
+524 
-530 ANNNN
+530 
-535 PNIEQLNNGDTLT
+535 
-548 ERFKIHT
+548 
-555 KDGSVFELNVYING
+555 
-569 TNDKATVST
+569 
-578 ATVSI
+578 
-583 DETDRAVT
+583 
-591 ASGTL
+591 
-596 TSTDVDNA
+596 
-604 DNTFT
+604 
-609 PNSISGTN
+609 
-617 GDLTIDANGHWS
+617 
-629 FTANSAFN
+629 
-637 QLNVGDK
+637 
-644 VEETFTVSSVDGTPS
+644 
-659 TIKVTINGTNDK
+659 
-671 ATVSSATVTIDE
+671 
-683 TDKAVTTSGTLTS
+683 
-696 TDVDNPDNT
+696 
-705 FTPGSISG
+705 
-713 TNGDLT
+713 
-719 IDANGHWTFTAN
+719 
-731 STFNQLNVGDKVE
+731 
-744 ETFTVSSIDGT
+744 
-755 TSTIKVTLNGTNDK
+755 
-769 ATVSSATVA
+769 
-778 IDEIDKAV
+778 
-786 TTSGT
+786 
-791 LTSTDV
+791 
-797 DNPNNTFTPD
+797 
-807 SISGTNGDLTID
+807 
-819 ANGHWAF
+819 
-826 AANSAFNQLNVGDKV
+826 
-841 EESFTVSSV
+841 
-850 DGTPSTIK
+850 
-858 VTINGTNDA
+858 
-867 ATVSSATVAID
+867 
-878 ETDTAISTSGTLT
+878 
-891 STDVDNPDNA
+891 
-901 FTPDSITGT
+901 
-910 NGDLTID
+910 
-917 ANGHWAFTANSAFN
+917 
-931 QLNVGDKVEETFTV
+931 
-945 SSIDGTPSTI
+945 
-955 KVTINGTNDAA
+955 
-966 TVSTATVAVDETDT
+966 
-980 AISTSGT
+980 
-987 LTSTNV
+987 
-993 DNPDNAFTPDSITGT
+993 
-1008 NGDLTI
+1008 
-1014 DANGH
+1014 
-1019 WNFTANSAF
+1019 
-1028 NQLNV
+1028 
-1033 GDKIEE
+1033 
-1039 TFTVSSIDGTTSTIK
+1039 
-1054 VMINGTNDTATVS
+1054 
-1067 TATVSVDETDSAI
+1067 
-1080 TTSGTLTSTD
+1080 
-1090 VDNPD
+1090 
-1095 NTFTPDSI
+1095 
-1103 AGTNGDLTIDANGL
+1103 
-1117 WSFTANSAF
+1117 
-1126 NQLNVG
+1126 
-1132 DKVEETFTVS
+1132 
-1142 SVDGTTSTIKV
+1142 
-1153 TINGTNDAATVSS
+1153 
-1166 ATVAI
+1166 
-1171 DETDKATTT
+1171 
-1180 SGTLTSTDVDN
+1180 
-1191 PDNAF
+1191 
-1196 TPDSISGTNGDLTI
+1196 
-1210 DATGHW
+1210 
-1216 VFTAN
+1216 
-1221 SAFNQLNIGDKVEET
+1221 
-1236 FTVSSIDGTPSTI
+1236 
-1249 KVTINGTNDT
+1249 
-1259 ATVSSATV
+1259 
-1267 AIDETDKAVTTSGT
+1267 
-1281 LTSID
+1281 
-1286 VDNPDN
+1286 
-1292 AFTPDSISGTNGDL
+1292 
-1306 TIDAN
+1306 
-1311 GHWVFTANSAFNQL
+1311 
-1325 NVGDKVEETF
+1325 
-1335 TVSSVDGTPST
+1335 
-1346 IKVTINGTND
+1346 
-1356 TATVS
+1356 
-1361 SATVAIDETDIAVTT
+1361 
-1376 SGTLTSTDVDN
+1376 
-1387 PDNAFTPDSIAGTNG
+1387 
-1402 NLTIDTN
+1402 
-1409 GHWTFTANSAFN
+1409 
-1421 QLNVGDKVEETFTV
+1421 
-1435 SSIDGTPSTIKVTIN
+1435 
-1450 GTNDA
+1450 
-1455 ATVSTATV
+1455 
-1463 SVDETDKAVT
+1463 
-1473 TSGTLTST
+1473 
-1481 DVDNP
+1481 
-1486 DNTFAPDSISGTNG
+1486 
-1500 DLTIDAT
+1500 
-1507 GHWVFIANSAFN
+1507 
-1519 QLNVGDKVE
+1519 
-1528 ETFTVSSIDG
+1528 
-1538 TPSTIKVTIN
+1538 
-1548 GTNDAATVSSATVAI
+1548 
-1563 DETDKAVTTSGTLT
+1563 
-1577 STDVDNP
+1577 
-1584 DNAFQPDSISG
+1584 
-1595 TNGDLIIDASGHWMF
+1595 
-1610 TANSAFNQLNVG
+1610 
-1622 DKVEETF
+1622 
-1629 TMSSVDGTPSTI
+1629 
-1641 KVTIN
+1641 
-1646 GTNDTATVSSA
+1646 
-1657 TVAIDET
+1657 
-1664 DKAVTTSGTLT
+1664 
-1675 SIDVDNPDNAFTPDS
+1675 
-1690 ISGTNGDLTIDA
+1690 
-1702 TGHWVFIANSAFNQL
+1702 
-1717 NVGDKVEETFTVSS
+1717 
-1731 IDGTPSTIKVTI
+1731 
-1743 NGTNDAAT
+1743 
-1751 VSSAT
+1751 
-1756 VAIDETDKAVTT
+1756 
-1768 SGTLTSTDVDNP
+1768 
-1780 DNTFTPDSIGG
+1780 
-1791 TNGNLTIDANGH
+1791 
-1803 WIFTA
+1803 
-1808 NSAFNQLNI
+1808 
-1817 GDKVEESFTVSS
+1817 
-1829 VDGTPS
+1829 
-1835 TIKVMINGTND
+1835 
-1846 TATVSSATVAI
+1846 
-1857 DETDKA
+1857 
-1863 VTTSGTLTST
+1863 
-1873 DVDNPD
+1873 
-1879 NTFTPDSISGTNGDL
+1879 
-1894 TIDANGH
+1894 
-1901 WAFTANS
+1901 
-1908 AFNQLN
+1908 
-1914 VGDKVEETFTVSSV
+1914 
-1928 DGTPST
+1928 
-1934 IKVTI
+1934 
-1939 NGTNDAA
+1939 
-1946 TVSSA
+1946 
-1951 TVAIDETDKAVTTS
+1951 
-1965 GTLTSTDV
+1965 
-1973 DNPDNTF
+1973 
-1980 TPDSISGTNGDLT
+1980 
-1993 IDANGHWVF
+1993 
-2002 TASSSFNQLN
+2002 
-2012 VGDKVEETFTVSSID
+2012 
-2027 GTASTIKVTI
+2027 
-2037 NGTNDKAT
+2037 
-2045 VSTATVSVDETDK
+2045 
-2058 AVTTSGTLTSTDVDN
+2058 
-2073 PDNTFTPDSI
+2073 
-2083 TGTNGNLTIGA
+2083 
-2094 NGQWTFTPN
+2094 
-2103 SAFNQL
+2103 
-2109 NVGDKVEE
+2109 
-2117 TFTVTSVD
+2117 
-2125 GTPSTIKVTING
+2125 
-2137 TNDAATVSSA
+2137 
-2147 TIAIDETDKAVTTS
+2147 
-2161 GTLTSTDVDNPD
+2161 
-2173 NTFTPDSIAGTNGN
+2173 
-2187 LTIGANGQWT
+2187 
-2197 FTANSAFNQ
+2197 
-2206 LNVGDKV
+2206 
-2213 EETFTVSSVDGTP
+2213 
-2226 STIKVT
+2226 
-2232 INGTN
+2232 
-2237 DKATV
+2237 
-2242 SSATVAIDETDKAVT
+2242 
-2257 TSGTLISNDVD
+2257 
-2268 NPDNAFTPDSI
+2268 
-2279 SGTNGDL
+2279 
-2286 TIDANGH
+2286 
-2293 WVFTANSAFNQ
+2293 
-2304 LNVGDKVEETFTV
+2304 
-2317 SSIDGTPSTI
+2317 
-2327 KVTINGTNDAATVS
+2327 
-2341 SATVAIDETDKAVT
+2341 
-2355 TSGTLTSTD
+2355 
-2364 VDNPDNAFTPD
+2364 
-2375 SISGTN
+2375 
-2381 GDLTIDANGHWTFT
+2381 
-2395 ANSAFNQLNVGDK
+2395 
-2408 VEETFTVSSVDG
+2408 
-2420 TPSTIKVTIN
+2420 
-2430 GTNDAA
+2430 
-2436 TVSSATVAIDETDKA
+2436 
-2451 TTTSGTLTST
+2451 
-2461 DVDNPDNTFTPDSI
+2461 
-2475 TGANGDLTIDANGH
+2475 
-2489 WAFTANSAFNQLNVG
+2489 
-2504 DKVEET
+2504 
-2510 FTVSSVDGT
+2510 
-2519 SSTIKVTINGTNDVA
+2519 
-2534 TVSTATVS
+2534 
-2542 VDETDKAVTTS
+2542 VTTS

-2566 TFTPDSIVGA
+2566 TFTPDSIVGS

-2590 TANSAF
+2590 TAN
-2596 NQLNVGDKVE
+2596 N
-2606 ETFTVTSVDGTP
+2606 
-2618 STIKVTINGTND
+2618 
-2630 AATVS
+2630 
-2635 SATVA
+2635 
-2640 IDETDKAVTTSG
+2640 
-2652 TLTSTDVDNTD
+2652 
-2663 NTFTPDSVVG
+2663 
-2673 SNGDLTIDANGHWTF
+2673 
-2688 TANSAFNQLNV
+2688 AFNQLNV

-2710 SIDGTPSTI
+2710 SIDGT
-2719 KVTINGTNDAATVS
+2719 A
-2733 SATVAIDET
+2733 
-2742 DKAVTTSGTLTNTD
+2742 
-2756 VDNPDNTFTP
+2756 
-2766 DSISGTNGDLT
+2766 
-2777 IDTNGH
+2777 
-2783 WVFTANSTFNQLNVG
+2783 
-2798 DKVEE
+2798 
-2803 TFTVSSIDGTPS
+2803 S

-2856 AGQGHFS
+2856 AGQAHFS

-2883 YDLDNTNPTVQALGK
+2883 YDLDNTNPTLQALGK

-2978 DNGTWTY
+2978 DTGTWTY

-3059 GEAHF
+3059 GEAQF

-3131 IITGTNT
+3131 VITGTNT

-3160 QGKLFIT
+3160 QGKLFIS

-3216 ETLTESTT
+3216 DTLTESTT

-3234 ILITIN
+3234 ILVTIN

-3341 VPVSATED
+3341 VPVNATED

-3448 DVSVNPQSNELTATG
+3448 DVSANPQSNELTATG

-3473 EGSFISHGFN
+3473 EGSFVSHGFN

-3541 INGTNDTAVIGGTSA
+3541 INGTNDKAVIGGSNT
-3556 GAVTEETQLQTS
+3556 GAVTEESQLQTS

-3575 TDTGE
+3575 VDTGE
-3580 AHFANTDIQGTLGT
+3580 AHFANTDIQGSLGT

-3729 YYADAGSLSHIG
+3729 YYADAGSLTHIG

-3864 KDAHGDVTHT
+3864 KDAHGGVTHT

-3997 NDQPSITAT
+3997 NDQPTITAT

-4019 QVSQFGFSDI
+4019 QASQFGFSDI

-4058 TAGQHIPTADISK
+4058 TAGQHISTADITK
-4071 LQFIPAQDFNGD
+4071 LQFVPAQDFNGD
-4083 VQFKYTVNDGHDDS
+4083 VQFKYTVNDGHTDS
-4097 QEATNTLHI
+4097 AEATNTLHI

-4205 TTNVGSTIDQLGAN
+4205 TTNVGSTLDQLGAN

-4283 DLGKLTVANLHAD
+4283 DLGKLT
-4296 HGSILDNQDGT
+4296 I
-4307 YTFTPTKDY
+4307 
-4316 NGQIHFSYD
+4316 
-4325 VTDAHGGTTHTG
+4325 
-4337 ASTTLTATPDGA
+4337 
-4349 IISEVT
+4349 E
-4355 TDHVTEDG
+4355 
-4363 SHSSHNAGVTTE
+4363 
-4375 LANGRLQVVDP
+4375 
-4386 DSGENKFQYS
+4386 
-4396 QFGESTVHDPFGGM
+4396 
-4410 LRIDSM
+4410 
-4416 GNWGYSVNNANLQ
+4416 
-4429 HLAQGQT
+4429 
-4436 ETVIYRVHSYDG
+4436 
-4448 TAYELHID
+4448 
-4456 VVGTNDAPTVT
+4456 
-4467 QVALSNG
+4467 
-4474 TEDTHY
+4474 
-4480 QMQASQFGFTDVD
+4480 
-4493 SGDTLHSVA
+4493 
-4502 ITDLPPATQG
+4502 
-4512 KFVLDGH
+4512 
-4519 DVTAGQHIP
+4519 
-4528 TADISKL
+4528 
-4535 QFVPAQD
+4535 
-4542 FNGDVQFK
+4542 
-4550 YTVNDGHDDSQEAT
+4550 
-4564 NTLHI
+4564 
-4569 DAVGDT
+4569 
-4575 AVITG
+4575 
-4580 TTTGDVDEGHGTYHD
+4580 
-4595 RSPNYAQLGM
+4595 
-4605 AKLTNDPLYT
+4605 
-4615 DGKLEII
+4615 
-4622 DPDTGEAQFDTKGI
+4622 
-4636 GYSYHGTYGQ
+4636 
-4646 LILNADGNWHYK
+4646 
-4658 VTVGSNQQNV
+4658 
-4668 ATKIDQLGDG
+4668 
-4678 QELTDTIT
+4678 
-4686 IYSKDGTA
+4686 
-4694 QDIVITI
+4694 
-4701 HGDNDRPYISSEVTL
+4701 
-4716 STGTED
+4716 
-4722 TALTFT
+4722 
-4728 KADLLAN
+4728 
-4735 TVDVDANDA
+4735 
-4744 GKLSIANLLVDH
+4744 NLLVDH

-4804 NDAATFTGDSS
+4804 NDAATFAGDSS

-4866 SLDGTYGHFD
+4866 SLNGTYGHFD

-4881 TWVYKAD
+4881 IWVYKAD
-4888 NKSTPIQDLDNG
+4888 NKSTQIQDLDNG

-4925 TTDDPTLHSLSD
+4925 TTDDPVLHSLSD

-5099 PSHGSLLLNGNAVT
+5099 PSHGLLLLNGNAVT

-5205 ITITNVAHG
+5205 IAITNVAHG

-5219 GTTVNVGDDVS
+5219 GTTVNVGDNVS

-5309 PDGTAGFT
+5309 PDGTTGFT
-5317 AVQGGAG
+5317 TVQGGAG

-5487 MSPTGSLVTSTTVL
+5487 MSPTGSLVTSTTVP
-5501 HQPVVTTTQPT
+5501 HQPVVTATQPT

-5655 YNAGDIVTLDVNRTQ
+5655 YNAGDIVTLDVNGTQ

-5703 VTDTAGNSAHA
+5703 VTDSAGNSAHA

-6018 LDALGIKPDATST
+6018 LDALGIKPDTTST
-6031 TVHDQPADMDIV
+6031 TVHDQPADMDII
-6043 LAQVDQQDATTHDQA
+6043 LAQVDQPDAATHDQA